1 MGNKSI
7 QKFFADQN
15 SVIDLSS
22 LGNAKGAKVSL
33 SGPDMNITTPRGSVI
48 IVNGALYSSIKGNNL
63 AVKFKDKTITGA
75 KILGSVDLKD
85 IQLERIDSSLVD
97 SAQVEKKGNGKRR
110 NKKEEEELKKQL
122 DDAEN
127 AKKEADKAKEE
138 AEKAK
143 EAAEKALNEAFEVQ
157 NSSKQIEEML
167 QNFLADN
174 VAKDNLAQ
182 QSDASQQ
189 NTQAKA
195 TQASKQND
203 AEKVL
208 PQPINKNTSTGKSNS
223 SKNEENKLDAESVKE
238 PLKVTLALAAESNS
252 GSKDDSIT
260 NFTKPQFVGSTA
272 PNATVIIKINGIAVG
287 QAVADS
293 LGNFTFTAPETLTDG
308 TYNLEAEA
316 KTADGSGSAKL
327 VITIDSVT
335 DKPTFELSPESS
347 VSGHKGLTPTLTP
360 SIVGTAEENAKV
372 DIYVDNKLVASV
384 DVDKDGNWSYEFKDN
399 ELSEGENSIKV
410 VAVDKAGNKNETTD
424 SIITDTIA
432 PEKPTIELDDSSD
445 SGIKNDNITNSTL
458 PTFIGV
464 AEPGSTVSIYLG
476 LKHLG
481 EVIVAKDGTWSYT
494 LTTPLKDGEYNI
506 TATATD
512 IAGHTS
518 ATANLPFTIDTRISY
533 FSAEIETT
541 NDSGI
546 VGDNV
551 TNNTRPTFTGKTEP
565 NAIISVINSET
576 GEEVIFKAN
585 DKGEWTFNF
594 TSDSVEGINNLTFTV
609 EDVAGNKK
617 DFSFSYVIDTIAP
630 VPPTVSLEDY
640 VVLPNGIILSGNDL
654 PALVGTA
661 EPKSTI
667 LLMRDGKL
675 YDSIEVDSNGT
686 WNYQFSNKFLQ
697 GAYDIEIISQ
707 DAAGNK
713 SSTVK
718 YSFTIQTE
726 VVPPK
731 AELDASD
738 DSGAKG
744 DWITNKH
751 NALTLL
757 GTADRFATVNILIDG
772 KTIGVTTA
780 DADGNWNFD
789 ISRNLSDNVYK
800 ITVES
805 IDPLGRT
812 SSVDYQLTIDS
823 FTPIPTVMLHDSAD
837 SGVKGD
843 MITKINTPLFTGMA
857 EANAKVSI
865 YVDGVLSGEAI
876 AGDDGVWNFQFTT
889 ALSDGSHDVTVKVED
904 IAGNTASSSA
914 YNFQIVTQTQK
925 PTIELVNDTGV
936 DNTDHIINEKN
947 PALTGTAAPYST
959 VKLYIDGALIAE
971 VRTNKDGRWEYTL
984 KADQGL
990 VDGDHRITASVEDIA
1005 GNIAHSDPFLISV
1018 DTAISIPIV
1027 SLSPDSDS
1035 GISDDNLTNIVKP
1048 TLHLK
1053 DIDPDIISVQVW
1065 DAMSDTQIGVATQQP
1080 DGSWAYT
1087 FTSDLTEGL
1096 HQVYVKVEDIAGN
1109 KANSAIFDF
1118 TIDTTVS
1125 TPVISLLSKDDTGVT
1140 GDNLTNIN
1148 KPGFAISGVDADAHR
1163 VVVQVMHNGVSEEI
1177 ELSHL
1182 NGSWLFIPGN
1192 TWADGSYTL
1201 TVKVE
1206 DKAGNTNYS
1215 APLTVVIDTQ
1225 IAIDG
1230 VELVNDS
1237 GVKGDNMTND
1247 DRPHFRVTVP
1257 TDVNEVRLSI
1267 DGGNSWVQATPG
1279 VAGSWEYI
1287 WPTDLADGQYTLT
1300 VEATDKAGNT
1310 VTKTIDFAVDT
1321 TLSVPVIVLDSADD
1335 TGIQGDNMTNSTQP
1349 TFALQHID
1357 DDAVR
1362 VTVSVEH
1369 GGVTTTF
1376 DATKGTGGWTFTP
1389 PTSWAD
1395 GDYTLSVSVED
1406 KAGNTSHSA
1415 SLTVTVDTQIAI
1427 NNIELVNDSGIPD
1440 DNLTNNVRPHFQ
1452 VTVPTDVNVV
1462 RLSIDGGKTWFNATQ
1477 SATPGVWDYIWPDDV
1492 ADGGYTLTVEATD
1505 EAGNKATQTLD
1516 FTIDTTL
1523 SVPTLSL
1530 DSADDSGIAGDNI
1543 TNVKTP
1549 GFTLNNIDTDVSR
1562 VIVEVMHNGIKQEV
1576 PLVQTGGQWRFAPT
1590 SDWADGDYILT
1601 VKVEDRAG
1609 NVKQSAPLTV
1619 TVDTHIAIDRIELV
1633 NDSGIPGDNL
1643 TNEARPH
1650 FQVTVPADVNGVR
1663 LSIDGGKTWFDATQS
1678 ATSGVWDY
1686 TWLTNVANGPHTL
1699 MVEASDKA
1707 GNKTTQKLDFTIDTI
1722 LSEPTIT
1729 LDSADDS
1736 AAGDNITNVKMP
1748 GFTLGNIDADVTKV
1762 VVTVAHDG
1770 KNQQIELIKNG
1781 GVWRFTPG
1789 AAWTDGDYTLTVK
1802 VEDKAG
1808 NTNYSAPLTVTIDTQ
1823 TSIDRIELLNDT
1835 GIVGDN
1841 LTNEARPQFHITV
1854 PTDVNSVQLSLDG
1867 GINWVNATLT
1877 SDGVWEYIWPTDLVE
1892 NTYTLTV
1899 KATDVAGNTATET
1912 LNFII
1917 DTTLST
1923 PTITLDSAD
1932 DSGTANDNK
1941 TNVKTPGFII
1951 GGIDSD
1957 VTQVVVQVMRD
1968 GHSEEVELTQTNGQW
1983 RFVPGSAWTDGDYT
1997 LTVTVKDEAGNIRH
2011 SAPLTVTIDTQI
2023 TIDHIEL
2030 VNDSGIPDDNLT
2042 NNVRPHFQVTVPTDV
2057 NVVRLS
2063 IDGGK
2068 TWFNAT
2074 QSATP
2079 GVWDYTW
2086 LADVG
2091 EGKHTLT
2098 VEATDK
2104 AGNKTTQQLD
2114 FIIDTLLSEPTIVLD
2129 NTDDSGTKGDH
2140 LTNVNK
2146 PTFLLGNIDADARY
2160 VTVEVQHGGTKEVLT
2175 ATKDATGNWS
2185 VTPTGTWADGDY
2197 TLTVRVEDEAGNEKH
2212 SASLTVTV
2220 DTQITIDVIELVN
2233 DNGIPGDNMTND
2245 AHPQFRVTVPGDVN
2259 EVSLSIDGG
2268 VTWVKATQSATPGVW
2283 NYTWPGTVPDGDYT
2297 LNVKATDN
2305 AGNTV
2310 TETLHFTIDTT
2321 LSTPVIVLDS
2331 ADDSGV
2337 HGDNMTNHTQPTF
2350 ALQHIDDDAVRV
2362 TVSVEHGGVT
2372 TTFDA
2377 TKDAGG
2383 WTFTPT
2389 GAWADGDYTLSV
2401 SVEDKAGN
2409 TSHSASLTVTVDTQI
2424 AINNIELVN
2433 DSGIPDDNL
2442 TNNVRPHF
2450 QVTVPT
2456 DVNVVR
2462 LSIDGGK
2469 TWFNATQSAT
2479 PGVWDYIWPDDVA
2492 DGGYTLTVE
2501 ATDEAGNKATQTLDF
2516 TIDTTLSVPTLSLDS
2531 ADDSGIAGDNIT
2543 NVKTPGFTL
2552 NNIDTDVSRVI
2563 VEVMH
2568 NGIKQEVPLV
2578 QTGGQWRFAP
2588 TSDWADGDYILT
2600 VKVED
2605 RAGNVKQS
2613 APLTVTVDTH
2623 IAIDRIELV
2632 NDSGIPGDN
2641 LTNEA
2646 RPHFQVTVPADVNGV
2661 RLSIDGGKTWFDAT
2675 QSATSGVWD
2684 YTWLTN
2690 VANGPHTLMV
2700 EASDKAGNK
2709 TTQKLDFTIDTIL
2722 SEPTITLDSADDSA
2736 AGDNITNVKMPGF
2749 TLGNID
2755 ADVTKVV
2762 VTVAH
2767 DGKNQQ
2773 IELIKNG
2780 GVWRF
2785 TPGAAW
2791 TDGDYTLTVKVEDK
2805 AGNTNYSAPLTVT
2818 IDTQTSIDRI
2828 ELLNDTGIVGD
2839 NLTNEARPQFHIT
2852 VPTDVNSV
2860 QLSLDGGINW
2870 VNATL
2875 TSDGVWEYIWP
2886 TDLVENT
2893 YTLTV
2898 KATDVAGNTATET
2911 LNFIIDTTLSTPTI
2925 TLDSADDSGT
2935 ANDNKTNVK
2944 TPGFIIGGIDS
2955 DVTQVV
2961 VQVMRD
2967 GHSEEVEL
2975 TQTNGQWR
2983 FVPGSAWTDGD
2994 YTLTVTVKDEAG
3006 NIRHSAPLTVT
3017 IDTQIT
3023 IDHIELVNDSGI
3035 PDDNLT
3041 NNVRPHFQVTVPT
3054 DVNVVRLSIDGG
3066 KTWFNATQSATPGVW
3081 DYTWLADVGEGKHTL
3096 TVEATDK
3103 AGNKTTQQ
3111 LDFIIDTLLSEPT
3124 IVLDNTDD
3132 SGTKGDNLT
3141 NVNKPTFLL
3150 GNIDADARYVT
3161 VEVQHGGTK
3170 EVLTATKGATGIWS
3184 VTPTGT
3190 WADGDYTLTVRVEDD
3205 AGNVKYSAP
3214 LTVTVD
3220 TQITIDVIELV
3231 NDNGIP
3237 GDNLTNDVRPHFR
3250 VTVPGD
3256 VNEVR
3261 LSIDGGNTWV
3271 RATQGTAGIWDYTW
3285 PKDVTDG
3292 LHTLTVEA
3300 TDKAGNKTTQ
3310 TLDFTID
3317 TRLSTPTIAMDSRDD
3332 TGAIGDHIT
3341 SVKRPGFTIGNIDA
3355 DAHSVILRITQ
3366 GGNSQ
3371 EVTLTQVGGQWRFT
3385 PDADWADGSYTLTVE
3400 VTDNAGNV
3408 RQSTPLVVTVDTQTS
3423 ITDITLVNDHGVP
3436 DDNLTNSTRPQFEI
3450 TVPADVNSVQ
3460 LSIDGGANWVSATQ
3474 GIEGVWGY
3482 TWPTDMGDGKHTLT
3496 VMVTD
3501 RAGNTATQT
3510 LEFFIDTRLSTP
3522 TIALDS
3528 TDDTGT
3534 PGDDMTN
3541 RTRPTFILQNIDS
3554 DVINVTVS
3562 VTHNGTTTSFTAT
3575 QGAGGWS
3582 FTPPAPWGDGD
3593 YTLTVTVEDRAGNTR
3608 PSTPLTV
3615 TVDTQI
3621 AIDRIELVNDS
3632 GVPGDNVTKHVR
3644 PQFQISVPDDVEKVL
3659 LSIDG
3664 GTTWVTAI
3672 KSSTAGIWDYT
3683 WPTDMP
3689 EGQHTLTVEV
3699 TDGAGN
3705 KMTETLNFTIDITLL
3720 TPTIELAP
3728 DQDTGQNKNDNL
3740 TSVTQPV
3747 FVLGSIDKD
3756 VRHVELSIEHNGTFK
3771 TVVLTESADGWR
3783 YRPDSALA
3791 DGSYTFTVTVTDV
3804 AGNQQTSAPL
3814 KVTIDGTLTT
3824 PVIEL
3829 AAGEDSGTVGDR
3841 LTNHDRPV
3849 FDIHQVDSDVT
3860 RVMVKVTYN
3869 GKTHEEAAVF
3879 TNGQWRFTPSASW
3892 ADGSYQLAVVVED
3905 LAGNV
3910 KESAPFEVRIDTT
3923 TTINNIVLL
3932 NDTGVQ
3938 NDQLTNVA
3946 KPSFRID
3953 VPGDVVQVRVTL
3965 DGGANWNVIRKNA
3978 DGQWI
3983 FDSPNTLVDGTYTLR
3998 VEATDEAGNIANK
4011 DLVFN
4016 IDTNIQVP
4024 TIALDAGQDTG
4035 ANTADNITNIS
4046 RPTFTI
4052 GNVDP
4057 DVIKVVVT
4065 IDGHDYNATKVGAGW
4080 QFTPGNAIPDGSYNI
4095 TVTVEDKAGNTATSK
4110 PLPVV
4115 IDTTAEI
4122 ESVTLV
4128 TDSGDSDVDNIT
4140 KVDKPQFSIVTADD
4154 ITHVRVKIDNAA
4166 NWIELTKGGDGRW
4179 IFNVGSALP
4188 DGQHTLLVDV
4198 TDIAG
4203 NVAQETLQFTID
4215 TTLREPTIVLDPT
4228 HDTGDDTNDNLTR
4241 INKPVFIIGN
4251 VDNDV
4256 SHIVVHIDGRDY
4268 TIENTGGN
4276 LTFTPDQPLSDGQ
4289 HTISVT
4295 VTDIAGNTKTSAE
4308 LRIEIDTQVQI
4319 DSVTLTTDSGV
4330 NDHDNVTNATRPS
4343 FEIATP
4349 DDVTSVLVSFDGVNW
4364 TPISK
4369 NAAGQWEFTAG
4380 SALPDGHYTL
4390 HVQATDRAGNTANST
4405 LGFTVD
4411 TQIDGLSVVML
4422 DDAGKDSTDGITNI
4436 TSPRF
4441 EISAREPLQSVTVI
4455 LNGKS
4460 STLTQGAGNK
4470 WLFTPDT
4477 PLVDGTYKIEIVAE
4491 DIAGNKISKEVS
4503 FTIDTIVS
4511 DPSIDL
4517 LDADDTGESAV
4528 DNITSVTTPRF
4539 VIGNVPA
4546 DIDTVVIRIN
4556 GVSYSVTANGN
4567 NLWEF
4572 QVPVALNDGVY
4583 EAVVVFRDIAGNTSE
4598 TKLPFTIDTT
4608 TSVSVRMEPASDTGN
4623 SNSDNLTNKQNPKF
4637 EGTAEPNAKLV
4648 ITIVDDKSG
4657 REVLKQTITVGAD
4670 GNWSVTPNILPDG
4683 MYTINVVATDVAG
4696 NTAQT
4701 QERFTIDTVT
4711 IDPTIRLSDP
4721 SIDDQHEATSLR
4733 PEFKGFAEAFSTI
4746 MIQWDGKVVGSANAN
4761 ANGEWSW
4768 TPPSVLAPGS
4778 YVVSIVAKDKA
4789 GNESSQV
4796 DFPVV
4801 IPVIDVTPPTIK
4813 LSEESDSGA
4822 LGDFTTNNKTPT
4834 LIGST
4839 LPNTIVSIY
4848 VDGVKVGEATADTAG
4863 RYTFQLSEM
4872 KDGHY
4877 VVQVGIVNPRDNSE
4891 LRSTAVDVTIDTEVA
4906 ELVWNI
4912 SGMHEGGYINTV
4924 TPEIGG
4930 TSEPN
4935 SKITIFVNGVEK
4947 AIAYTTGAGHWGV
4960 VLPALGN
4967 DGNYELTFKVEDV
4980 AGNIRE
4986 FGPQNVIL
4994 DTVISP
5000 LTVVLREADD
5010 SGKVGDW
5017 ITNKSHVTIDG
5028 TAEAGS
5034 TLTIRNPQGVVIAT
5048 LVVGNDGRWSA
5059 ELDLREGSNAF
5070 VVVSED
5076 KAGNSQQKEILIEH
5090 DTQIEISDIS
5100 LSRDTNSGDKY
5111 DLITNNK
5118 SPVLVAMTDPGATVQ
5133 VYINGVLQ
5141 GTVEASSSG
5150 NISYTMPA
5158 NSADGEYQVQFVATD
5173 TAGNRVESA
5182 ITTVTID
5189 SQIAVFD
5196 IDEDSLPALS
5206 NNRALSVS
5214 GVGEAGS
5221 QVSIFVDGK
5230 LVNVVM
5236 VEADG
5241 TWRAPIL
5248 LQDDGTFN
5256 IHFSITDVAGNTEVS
5271 KDYSV
5276 DVDSSTDFPTLNL
5289 EDASNSG
5296 SLDDLITNHNKPVL
5310 VGTAEAGATI
5320 HIYVDEKIVAN
5331 VLVLEDG
5338 TWSYQF
5344 DNALKD
5350 GEYSIRV
5357 VAEDPAGNTAESPRL
5372 LVTIDTSTFIDNPAM
5387 VAGSDNGIFSN
5398 DSITSQTRPTFSIFG
5413 EMNQSVQ
5420 IFIDGVLVDTI
5431 TVTDRNQVYR
5441 PESPLGD
5448 GSHSI
5453 YYVITDKAGNTATSK
5468 TLNFTIDTFNTT
5480 PVAIDSIG
5488 GQTLAEMTGSDGKIY
5503 ITDTTRN
5510 LLFSG
5515 SAEPNSKIE
5524 IIINGLNVGEV
5535 WVNEKGHWQMPVN
5548 PLYFTE
5554 GQLDITVK
5562 STDRAGNV
5570 NQEKY
5575 SIWVDTHIKVF
5586 TSELDDNKSS
5596 SKTEWWSNS
5605 DLITMRGTGEI
5616 GATVSLIVAGVTLA
5630 TAVVAATGRWEL
5642 STDKLPEGT
5651 YDISLVIEDSA
5662 GNRWEDVREIFIDRT
5677 PPNAPVVTYSD
5688 IVNDLI
5694 IMQGTAEAK
5703 SQLIITD
5710 SEGNTYTLTVPDN
5723 GKWSMAI
5730 PYPSEGKFTITSVD
5744 AIGNRSDDVPLD
5756 IMKEVP
5762 VISLSPD
5769 SDSGT
5774 VGDNITRDKQPT
5786 FIIGNLE
5793 SDVVVVQVDI
5803 NGTVYN
5809 AEKNAD
5815 GVWFFTPGTP
5825 LADGSYTISVIAS
5838 DAAGNQKNSL
5848 PITVTIDSTLTVPEI
5863 ALAAGED
5870 NGASD
5875 SDNVTNHTQPKFTLQ
5890 HIDADVTG
5898 VTVNVTHNGVT
5909 DIYQATQGADGWTF
5923 TPPAAWN
5930 DGNYTLS
5937 VTVVDRAGNSQQ
5949 SASLAVTV
5957 DSTVT
5962 VTADSQH
5969 DDASDDATATAVTPP
5984 ESETVNAESATHLR
5998 TEPSAAEESV
6008 VKVTAYSITLLN
6020 ADSGDEIDRSISQTP
6035 SFEISVPE
6043 NIVNVS
6049 IMFEGEEFTLPI
6061 TNQKAIFEVP
6071 LSLEDGE
6078 YTMDVKFIDKDNDF
6092 LIKEKTFSVDHS
6104 SADIVNAMN
6113 VRGKTEDDIND
6124 SPSTS
6129 SVGHNNNGAIDVFAV
6144 NEVTL
6149 PVDNQEEHA

>member
-33 SGPDMNITTPRGSVI
+33 SGPDMNITTPHGSVI

-97 SAQVEKKGNGKRR
+97 SAQVEKKGDGKRR

-122 DDAEN
+122 DEAEN

-445 SGIKNDNITNSTL
+445 SGIKNDSITNSTL

-541 NDSGI
+541 DDSGI

-594 TSDSVEGINNLTFTV
+594 TSDSVEGVNNLTFTV

-617 DFSFSYVIDTIAP
+617 DFSFSYVIDTVAP
-630 VPPTVSLEDY
+630 VPPTVSLEDF

-1065 DAMSDTQIGVATQQP
+1065 DAASDTQIGVATQQP

-1109 KANSAIFDF
+1109 KANSAVFDF

-1182 NGSWLFIPGN
+1182 NGSWLFTPGN

-1321 TLSVPVIVLDSADD
+1321 TLSVPVIVLNSADD
-1335 TGIQGDNMTNSTQP
+1335 TGVQGDNMTNSTQP

-1376 DATKGTGGWTFTP
+1376 DATKGVGGWSFTP
-1389 PTSWAD
+1389 TGAWAD

-1440 DNLTNNVRPHFQ
+1440 DNLTNNVRPQFQ
-1452 VTVPTDVNVV
+1452 VKVPTDVN
-1462 RLSIDGGKTWFNATQ
+1462 
-1477 SATPGVWDYIWPDDV
+1477 
-1492 ADGGYTLTVEATD
+1492 E
-1505 EAGNKATQTLD
+1505 
-1516 FTIDTTL
+1516 
-1523 SVPTLSL
+1523 
-1530 DSADDSGIAGDNI
+1530 
-1543 TNVKTP
+1543 
-1549 GFTLNNIDTDVSR
+1549 
-1562 VIVEVMHNGIKQEV
+1562 
-1576 PLVQTGGQWRFAPT
+1576 
-1590 SDWADGDYILT
+1590 
-1601 VKVEDRAG
+1601 
-1609 NVKQSAPLTV
+1609 
-1619 TVDTHIAIDRIELV
+1619 
-1633 NDSGIPGDNL
+1633 
-1643 TNEARPH
+1643 
-1650 FQVTVPADVNGVR
+1650 
-1663 LSIDGGKTWFDATQS
+1663 
-1678 ATSGVWDY
+1678 
-1686 TWLTNVANGPHTL
+1686 
-1699 MVEASDKA
+1699 
-1707 GNKTTQKLDFTIDTI
+1707 
-1722 LSEPTIT
+1722 
-1729 LDSADDS
+1729 
-1736 AAGDNITNVKMP
+1736 
-1748 GFTLGNIDADVTKV
+1748 
-1762 VVTVAHDG
+1762 
-1770 KNQQIELIKNG
+1770 
-1781 GVWRFTPG
+1781 
-1789 AAWTDGDYTLTVK
+1789 
-1802 VEDKAG
+1802 
-1808 NTNYSAPLTVTIDTQ
+1808 
-1823 TSIDRIELLNDT
+1823 
-1835 GIVGDN
+1835 
-1841 LTNEARPQFHITV
+1841 
-1854 PTDVNSVQLSLDG
+1854 
-1867 GINWVNATLT
+1867 
-1877 SDGVWEYIWPTDLVE
+1877 
-1892 NTYTLTV
+1892 
-1899 KATDVAGNTATET
+1899 
-1912 LNFII
+1912 
-1917 DTTLST
+1917 
-1923 PTITLDSAD
+1923 
-1932 DSGTANDNK
+1932 
-1941 TNVKTPGFII
+1941 
-1951 GGIDSD
+1951 
-1957 VTQVVVQVMRD
+1957 
-1968 GHSEEVELTQTNGQW
+1968 
-1983 RFVPGSAWTDGDYT
+1983 
-1997 LTVTVKDEAGNIRH
+1997 
-2011 SAPLTVTIDTQI
+2011 
-2023 TIDHIEL
+2023 
-2030 VNDSGIPDDNLT
+2030 
-2042 NNVRPHFQVTVPTDV
+2042 
-2057 NVVRLS
+2057 VRLS

-2104 AGNKTTQQLD
+2104 AGNQTTQKLD

-2129 NTDDSGTKGDH
+2129 NTDDSGIKGDN
-2140 LTNVNK
+2140 LTNANK

-2197 TLTVRVEDEAGNEKH
+2197 TLTVRVEDEAGN
-2212 SASLTVTV
+2212 
-2220 DTQITIDVIELVN
+2220 
-2233 DNGIPGDNMTND
+2233 
-2245 AHPQFRVTVPGDVN
+2245 
-2259 EVSLSIDGG
+2259 
-2268 VTWVKATQSATPGVW
+2268 
-2283 NYTWPGTVPDGDYT
+2283 
-2297 LNVKATDN
+2297 
-2305 AGNTV
+2305 
-2310 TETLHFTIDTT
+2310 
-2321 LSTPVIVLDS
+2321 
-2331 ADDSGV
+2331 
-2337 HGDNMTNHTQPTF
+2337 
-2350 ALQHIDDDAVRV
+2350 
-2362 TVSVEHGGVT
+2362 
-2372 TTFDA
+2372 
-2377 TKDAGG
+2377 
-2383 WTFTPT
+2383 
-2389 GAWADGDYTLSV
+2389 
-2401 SVEDKAGN
+2401 
-2409 TSHSASLTVTVDTQI
+2409 
-2424 AINNIELVN
+2424 
-2433 DSGIPDDNL
+2433 
-2442 TNNVRPHF
+2442 
-2450 QVTVPT
+2450 
-2456 DVNVVR
+2456 
-2462 LSIDGGK
+2462 
-2469 TWFNATQSAT
+2469 
-2479 PGVWDYIWPDDVA
+2479 
-2492 DGGYTLTVE
+2492 
-2501 ATDEAGNKATQTLDF
+2501 
-2516 TIDTTLSVPTLSLDS
+2516 
-2531 ADDSGIAGDNIT
+2531 
-2543 NVKTPGFTL
+2543 
-2552 NNIDTDVSRVI
+2552 
-2563 VEVMH
+2563 
-2568 NGIKQEVPLV
+2568 
-2578 QTGGQWRFAP
+2578 
-2588 TSDWADGDYILT
+2588 
-2600 VKVED
+2600 
-2605 RAGNVKQS
+2605 
-2613 APLTVTVDTH
+2613 
-2623 IAIDRIELV
+2623 
-2632 NDSGIPGDN
+2632 
-2641 LTNEA
+2641 
-2646 RPHFQVTVPADVNGV
+2646 
-2661 RLSIDGGKTWFDAT
+2661 
-2675 QSATSGVWD
+2675 
-2684 YTWLTN
+2684 
-2690 VANGPHTLMV
+2690 
-2700 EASDKAGNK
+2700 
-2709 TTQKLDFTIDTIL
+2709 
-2722 SEPTITLDSADDSA
+2722 
-2736 AGDNITNVKMPGF
+2736 
-2749 TLGNID
+2749 
-2755 ADVTKVV
+2755 
-2762 VTVAH
+2762 
-2767 DGKNQQ
+2767 
-2773 IELIKNG
+2773 
-2780 GVWRF
+2780 
-2785 TPGAAW
+2785 
-2791 TDGDYTLTVKVEDK
+2791 
-2805 AGNTNYSAPLTVT
+2805 
-2818 IDTQTSIDRI
+2818 
-2828 ELLNDTGIVGD
+2828 
-2839 NLTNEARPQFHIT
+2839 
-2852 VPTDVNSV
+2852 
-2860 QLSLDGGINW
+2860 
-2870 VNATL
+2870 
-2875 TSDGVWEYIWP
+2875 
-2886 TDLVENT
+2886 
-2893 YTLTV
+2893 
-2898 KATDVAGNTATET
+2898 
-2911 LNFIIDTTLSTPTI
+2911 
-2925 TLDSADDSGT
+2925 
-2935 ANDNKTNVK
+2935 
-2944 TPGFIIGGIDS
+2944 
-2955 DVTQVV
+2955 
-2961 VQVMRD
+2961 
-2967 GHSEEVEL
+2967 
-2975 TQTNGQWR
+2975 
-2983 FVPGSAWTDGD
+2983 
-2994 YTLTVTVKDEAG
+2994 
-3006 NIRHSAPLTVT
+3006 
-3017 IDTQIT
+3017 
-3023 IDHIELVNDSGI
+3023 
-3035 PDDNLT
+3035 
-3041 NNVRPHFQVTVPT
+3041 
-3054 DVNVVRLSIDGG
+3054 
-3066 KTWFNATQSATPGVW
+3066 
-3081 DYTWLADVGEGKHTL
+3081 
-3096 TVEATDK
+3096 
-3103 AGNKTTQQ
+3103 
-3111 LDFIIDTLLSEPT
+3111 
-3124 IVLDNTDD
+3124 
-3132 SGTKGDNLT
+3132 
-3141 NVNKPTFLL
+3141 
-3150 GNIDADARYVT
+3150 
-3161 VEVQHGGTK
+3161 
-3170 EVLTATKGATGIWS
+3170 
-3184 VTPTGT
+3184 
-3190 WADGDYTLTVRVEDD
+3190 
-3205 AGNVKYSAP
+3205 VKYSAP

-3220 TQITIDVIELV
+3220 TQITIDAIELV

-3317 TRLSTPTIAMDSRDD
+3317 TRLSTPTITMDSRDD

-3341 SVKRPGFTIGNIDA
+3341 SVKRPGFTIGNIDS
-3355 DAHSVILRITQ
+3355 DAQSVILRITQ

-3408 RQSTPLVVTVDTQTS
+3408 RQSTPLIVTVDTQTS

-3460 LSIDGGANWVSATQ
+3460 LSIDGGANWVSAAQ

-3621 AIDRIELVNDS
+3621 AIDHIELVNDS
-3632 GVPGDNVTKHVR
+3632 GVPGDNITKHVR

-3689 EGQHTLTVEV
+3689 EGQHTLIVEV

-3705 KMTETLNFTIDITLL
+3705 KMTGTLDFTIDITLL

-3849 FDIHQVDSDVT
+3849 FDIRQVDSDVT

-3910 KESAPFEVRIDTT
+3910 KESAPLEVRIDTT

-3953 VPGDVVQVRVTL
+3953 VPGDVIQVRVTL

-4188 DGQHTLLVDV
+4188 DGKHTLLVDV

-4308 LRIEIDTQVQI
+4308 LQIEIDTQVQI
-4319 DSVTLTTDSGV
+4319 DSVTLTTDSGI

-4528 DNITSVTTPRF
+4528 DNITSVTKPRF

-4556 GVSYSVTANGN
+4556 GVSYPVTANGN

-4608 TSVSVRMEPASDTGN
+4608 TSVSVRMEPASDTGS

-4657 REVLKQTITVGAD
+4657 REVLKHTITVGAD

-4721 SIDDQHEATSLR
+4721 SIDDQYEATSLR
-4733 PEFKGFAEAFSTI
+4733 PEFKGLAEAFSTI

-4834 LIGST
+4834 LVGNT
-4839 LPNTIVSIY
+4839 LPNAIVSIY

-4967 DGNYELTFKVEDV
+4967 DGNYVLTFKVEDV

-5076 KAGNSQQKEILIEH
+5076 KAGNSQQKDILIEH

-5296 SLDDLITNHNKPVL
+5296 SLDDLITSHNKPVL

-5372 LVTIDTSTFIDNPAM
+5372 LVTIDTSTFIDNPVM
-5387 VAGSDNGIFSN
+5387 MAGSDNGIFSN
-5398 DSITSQTRPTFSIFG
+5398 DRITSQTRPAFSIYG

-5535 WVNEKGHWQMPVN
+5535 WVNDKGHWQMPVN

-5575 SIWVDTHIKVF
+5575 SIWVDTHIQVF

-5596 SKTEWWSNS
+5596 SKTDWWSNS
-5605 DLITMRGTGEI
+5605 STITMRGMGEI

-5630 TAVVAATGRWEL
+5630 TAVVAANGQWEL
-5642 STDKLPEGT
+5642 STDQLPEGK
-5651 YDISLVIEDSA
+5651 YDITLSIEDNA
-5662 GNRWEDVREIFIDRT
+5662 GNRKEEVHEIFIDRT

-5710 SEGNTYTLTVPDN
+5710 SNGNTYTLTVPDN

-5756 IMKEVP
+5756 IMKETP

-5774 VGDNITRDKQPT
+5774 VGDNITRDNQPT

-5863 ALAAGED
+5863 ALAAGEG

-5875 SDNVTNHTQPKFTLQ
+5875 SDNVTNHNHTQPKFTLQ

-5930 DGNYTLS
+5930 DGTYTLS
-5937 VTVVDRAGNSQQ
+5937 VTVVDRAGNSLQ
-5949 SASLAVTV
+5949 SASLEVTV

-5969 DDASDDATATAVTPP
+5969 DDASDDATPTAVTPP

-5998 TEPSAAEESV
+5998 TVPSAAEESV
-6008 VKVTAYSITLLN
+6008 VKETAYSITLLN

-6049 IMFEGEEFTLPI
+6049 VMFEGEEFTLPI

-6078 YTMDVKFIDKDNDF
+6078 YTMDVKFLDKDDDF

-6113 VRGKTEDDIND
+6113 ARGKTEDDIND

-6129 SVGHNNNGAIDVFAV
+6129 SVGHNNNGAIEVFAV

>member
-1477 SATPGVWDYIWPDDV
+1477 SATPGVWDY
-1492 ADGGYTLTVEATD
+1492 
-1505 EAGNKATQTLD
+1505 
-1516 FTIDTTL
+1516 
-1523 SVPTLSL
+1523 
-1530 DSADDSGIAGDNI
+1530 
-1543 TNVKTP
+1543 
-1549 GFTLNNIDTDVSR
+1549 
-1562 VIVEVMHNGIKQEV
+1562 
-1576 PLVQTGGQWRFAPT
+1576 
-1590 SDWADGDYILT
+1590 
-1601 VKVEDRAG
+1601 
-1609 NVKQSAPLTV
+1609 
-1619 TVDTHIAIDRIELV
+1619 
-1633 NDSGIPGDNL
+1633 
-1643 TNEARPH
+1643 
-1650 FQVTVPADVNGVR
+1650 
-1663 LSIDGGKTWFDATQS
+1663 
-1678 ATSGVWDY
+1678 
-1686 TWLTNVANGPHTL
+1686 
-1699 MVEASDKA
+1699 
-1707 GNKTTQKLDFTIDTI
+1707 
-1722 LSEPTIT
+1722 
-1729 LDSADDS
+1729 
-1736 AAGDNITNVKMP
+1736 
-1748 GFTLGNIDADVTKV
+1748 
-1762 VVTVAHDG
+1762 
-1770 KNQQIELIKNG
+1770 
-1781 GVWRFTPG
+1781 
-1789 AAWTDGDYTLTVK
+1789 
-1802 VEDKAG
+1802 
-1808 NTNYSAPLTVTIDTQ
+1808 
-1823 TSIDRIELLNDT
+1823 
-1835 GIVGDN
+1835 
-1841 LTNEARPQFHITV
+1841 
-1854 PTDVNSVQLSLDG
+1854 
-1867 GINWVNATLT
+1867 
-1877 SDGVWEYIWPTDLVE
+1877 
-1892 NTYTLTV
+1892 
-1899 KATDVAGNTATET
+1899 
-1912 LNFII
+1912 
-1917 DTTLST
+1917 
-1923 PTITLDSAD
+1923 
-1932 DSGTANDNK
+1932 
-1941 TNVKTPGFII
+1941 
-1951 GGIDSD
+1951 
-1957 VTQVVVQVMRD
+1957 
-1968 GHSEEVELTQTNGQW
+1968 
-1983 RFVPGSAWTDGDYT
+1983 
-1997 LTVTVKDEAGNIRH
+1997 
-2011 SAPLTVTIDTQI
+2011 
-2023 TIDHIEL
+2023 
-2030 VNDSGIPDDNLT
+2030 
-2042 NNVRPHFQVTVPTDV
+2042 
-2057 NVVRLS
+2057 
-2063 IDGGK
+2063 
-2068 TWFNAT
+2068 
-2074 QSATP
+2074 
-2079 GVWDYTW
+2079 
-2086 LADVG
+2086 
-2091 EGKHTLT
+2091 
-2098 VEATDK
+2098 
-2104 AGNKTTQQLD
+2104 
-2114 FIIDTLLSEPTIVLD
+2114 
-2129 NTDDSGTKGDH
+2129 
-2140 LTNVNK
+2140 
-2146 PTFLLGNIDADARY
+2146 
-2160 VTVEVQHGGTKEVLT
+2160 
-2175 ATKDATGNWS
+2175 
-2185 VTPTGTWADGDY
+2185 
-2197 TLTVRVEDEAGNEKH
+2197 
-2212 SASLTVTV
+2212 
-2220 DTQITIDVIELVN
+2220 
-2233 DNGIPGDNMTND
+2233 
-2245 AHPQFRVTVPGDVN
+2245 
-2259 EVSLSIDGG
+2259 
-2268 VTWVKATQSATPGVW
+2268 
-2283 NYTWPGTVPDGDYT
+2283 
-2297 LNVKATDN
+2297 
-2305 AGNTV
+2305 
-2310 TETLHFTIDTT
+2310 
-2321 LSTPVIVLDS
+2321 
-2331 ADDSGV
+2331 
-2337 HGDNMTNHTQPTF
+2337 
-2350 ALQHIDDDAVRV
+2350 
-2362 TVSVEHGGVT
+2362 
-2372 TTFDA
+2372 
-2377 TKDAGG
+2377 
-2383 WTFTPT
+2383 
-2389 GAWADGDYTLSV
+2389 
-2401 SVEDKAGN
+2401 
-2409 TSHSASLTVTVDTQI
+2409 
-2424 AINNIELVN
+2424 
-2433 DSGIPDDNL
+2433 
-2442 TNNVRPHF
+2442 
-2450 QVTVPT
+2450 
-2456 DVNVVR
+2456 
-2462 LSIDGGK
+2462 
-2469 TWFNATQSAT
+2469 
-2479 PGVWDYIWPDDVA
+2479 
-2492 DGGYTLTVE
+2492 
-2501 ATDEAGNKATQTLDF
+2501 
-2516 TIDTTLSVPTLSLDS
+2516 
-2531 ADDSGIAGDNIT
+2531 
-2543 NVKTPGFTL
+2543 
-2552 NNIDTDVSRVI
+2552 
-2563 VEVMH
+2563 
-2568 NGIKQEVPLV
+2568 
-2578 QTGGQWRFAP
+2578 
-2588 TSDWADGDYILT
+2588 
-2600 VKVED
+2600 
-2605 RAGNVKQS
+2605 
-2613 APLTVTVDTH
+2613 
-2623 IAIDRIELV
+2623 
-2632 NDSGIPGDN
+2632 
-2641 LTNEA
+2641 
-2646 RPHFQVTVPADVNGV
+2646 
-2661 RLSIDGGKTWFDAT
+2661 
-2675 QSATSGVWD
+2675 
-2684 YTWLTN
+2684 
-2690 VANGPHTLMV
+2690 
-2700 EASDKAGNK
+2700 
-2709 TTQKLDFTIDTIL
+2709 
-2722 SEPTITLDSADDSA
+2722 
-2736 AGDNITNVKMPGF
+2736 
-2749 TLGNID
+2749 
-2755 ADVTKVV
+2755 
-2762 VTVAH
+2762 
-2767 DGKNQQ
+2767 
-2773 IELIKNG
+2773 
-2780 GVWRF
+2780 
-2785 TPGAAW
+2785 
-2791 TDGDYTLTVKVEDK
+2791 
-2805 AGNTNYSAPLTVT
+2805 
-2818 IDTQTSIDRI
+2818 
-2828 ELLNDTGIVGD
+2828 
-2839 NLTNEARPQFHIT
+2839 
-2852 VPTDVNSV
+2852 
-2860 QLSLDGGINW
+2860 
-2870 VNATL
+2870 
-2875 TSDGVWEYIWP
+2875 
-2886 TDLVENT
+2886 
-2893 YTLTV
+2893 
-2898 KATDVAGNTATET
+2898 
-2911 LNFIIDTTLSTPTI
+2911 
-2925 TLDSADDSGT
+2925 
-2935 ANDNKTNVK
+2935 
-2944 TPGFIIGGIDS
+2944 
-2955 DVTQVV
+2955 
-2961 VQVMRD
+2961 
-2967 GHSEEVEL
+2967 
-2975 TQTNGQWR
+2975 
-2983 FVPGSAWTDGD
+2983 
-2994 YTLTVTVKDEAG
+2994 
-3006 NIRHSAPLTVT
+3006 
-3017 IDTQIT
+3017 
-3023 IDHIELVNDSGI
+3023 
-3035 PDDNLT
+3035 
-3041 NNVRPHFQVTVPT
+3041 
-3054 DVNVVRLSIDGG
+3054 
-3066 KTWFNATQSATPGVW
+3066 
-3081 DYTWLADVGEGKHTL
+3081 TWLADVGEGKHTL

-4065 IDGHDYNATKVGAGW
+4065 IDGHDYNATKVGTGW

-4556 GVSYSVTANGN
+4556 GVSYPVTANGN

>member
-617 DFSFSYVIDTIAP
+617 DFSFSYVIDTVAP
-630 VPPTVSLEDY
+630 VPPTVSLEDF

-1035 GISDDNLTNIVKP
+1035 GVSDDNLTNIVKP

-1065 DAMSDTQIGVATQQP
+1065 DAASDTQIGVATQQP

-1109 KANSAIFDF
+1109 KANSAVFDF

-1376 DATKGTGGWTFTP
+1376 DATKGTGGWSFTP
-1389 PTSWAD
+1389 TGAWAD

-1427 NNIELVNDSGIPD
+1427 NNIELVNDSGIPN

-1477 SATPGVWDYIWPDDV
+1477 SATPGAWDYIWPDDV

-1505 EAGNKATQTLD
+1505 KAGNKTTQELD

-1633 NDSGIPGDNL
+1633 NDSGIPDDNL
-1643 TNEARPH
+1643 TNESRPH

-1877 SDGVWEYIWPTDLVE
+1877 SDGVWEYIWPTDLIE

-2023 TIDHIEL
+2023 
-2030 VNDSGIPDDNLT
+2030 
-2042 NNVRPHFQVTVPTDV
+2042 
-2057 NVVRLS
+2057 
-2063 IDGGK
+2063 
-2068 TWFNAT
+2068 A
-2074 QSATP
+2074 
-2079 GVWDYTW
+2079 
-2086 LADVG
+2086 
-2091 EGKHTLT
+2091 
-2098 VEATDK
+2098 
-2104 AGNKTTQQLD
+2104 
-2114 FIIDTLLSEPTIVLD
+2114 
-2129 NTDDSGTKGDH
+2129 
-2140 LTNVNK
+2140 
-2146 PTFLLGNIDADARY
+2146 
-2160 VTVEVQHGGTKEVLT
+2160 
-2175 ATKDATGNWS
+2175 
-2185 VTPTGTWADGDY
+2185 
-2197 TLTVRVEDEAGNEKH
+2197 
-2212 SASLTVTV
+2212 
-2220 DTQITIDVIELVN
+2220 
-2233 DNGIPGDNMTND
+2233 
-2245 AHPQFRVTVPGDVN
+2245 
-2259 EVSLSIDGG
+2259 
-2268 VTWVKATQSATPGVW
+2268 
-2283 NYTWPGTVPDGDYT
+2283 
-2297 LNVKATDN
+2297 
-2305 AGNTV
+2305 
-2310 TETLHFTIDTT
+2310 
-2321 LSTPVIVLDS
+2321 
-2331 ADDSGV
+2331 
-2337 HGDNMTNHTQPTF
+2337 
-2350 ALQHIDDDAVRV
+2350 
-2362 TVSVEHGGVT
+2362 
-2372 TTFDA
+2372 
-2377 TKDAGG
+2377 
-2383 WTFTPT
+2383 
-2389 GAWADGDYTLSV
+2389 
-2401 SVEDKAGN
+2401 
-2409 TSHSASLTVTVDTQI
+2409 
-2424 AINNIELVN
+2424 
-2433 DSGIPDDNL
+2433 
-2442 TNNVRPHF
+2442 
-2450 QVTVPT
+2450 
-2456 DVNVVR
+2456 
-2462 LSIDGGK
+2462 
-2469 TWFNATQSAT
+2469 
-2479 PGVWDYIWPDDVA
+2479 
-2492 DGGYTLTVE
+2492 
-2501 ATDEAGNKATQTLDF
+2501 
-2516 TIDTTLSVPTLSLDS
+2516 
-2531 ADDSGIAGDNIT
+2531 
-2543 NVKTPGFTL
+2543 
-2552 NNIDTDVSRVI
+2552 
-2563 VEVMH
+2563 
-2568 NGIKQEVPLV
+2568 
-2578 QTGGQWRFAP
+2578 
-2588 TSDWADGDYILT
+2588 
-2600 VKVED
+2600 
-2605 RAGNVKQS
+2605 
-2613 APLTVTVDTH
+2613 
-2623 IAIDRIELV
+2623 
-2632 NDSGIPGDN
+2632 
-2641 LTNEA
+2641 
-2646 RPHFQVTVPADVNGV
+2646 
-2661 RLSIDGGKTWFDAT
+2661 
-2675 QSATSGVWD
+2675 
-2684 YTWLTN
+2684 
-2690 VANGPHTLMV
+2690 
-2700 EASDKAGNK
+2700 
-2709 TTQKLDFTIDTIL
+2709 
-2722 SEPTITLDSADDSA
+2722 
-2736 AGDNITNVKMPGF
+2736 
-2749 TLGNID
+2749 
-2755 ADVTKVV
+2755 
-2762 VTVAH
+2762 
-2767 DGKNQQ
+2767 
-2773 IELIKNG
+2773 
-2780 GVWRF
+2780 
-2785 TPGAAW
+2785 
-2791 TDGDYTLTVKVEDK
+2791 
-2805 AGNTNYSAPLTVT
+2805 
-2818 IDTQTSIDRI
+2818 
-2828 ELLNDTGIVGD
+2828 
-2839 NLTNEARPQFHIT
+2839 
-2852 VPTDVNSV
+2852 
-2860 QLSLDGGINW
+2860 
-2870 VNATL
+2870 
-2875 TSDGVWEYIWP
+2875 
-2886 TDLVENT
+2886 
-2893 YTLTV
+2893 
-2898 KATDVAGNTATET
+2898 
-2911 LNFIIDTTLSTPTI
+2911 
-2925 TLDSADDSGT
+2925 
-2935 ANDNKTNVK
+2935 
-2944 TPGFIIGGIDS
+2944 
-2955 DVTQVV
+2955 
-2961 VQVMRD
+2961 
-2967 GHSEEVEL
+2967 
-2975 TQTNGQWR
+2975 
-2983 FVPGSAWTDGD
+2983 
-2994 YTLTVTVKDEAG
+2994 
-3006 NIRHSAPLTVT
+3006 
-3017 IDTQIT
+3017 

-3161 VEVQHGGTK
+3161 VEVQHGGTKEVLTATKDATGNWSVTPTGTWADGDYTLTVRVEDEAGNEKHSASLTVTVDTQITIDAIELVNDNGIPGDNMTNDAHPQFRVTVPGDVNEVSLSIDGGVTWVKATQSATPGVWNYTWPGTVPDGDYTLNVKATDNAGNTVTETLHFTIDTTLSVPVIVLNSADDTGVQGDNMTNSTQPTFALQHIDDDAVRVTVSVEHGGVTTTFDATKGVGGWSFTPTGAWADGDYTLSVSVEDKAGNTSHSASLTVTVDTQIAINNIELVNDSGIPDDNLTNNVRPHFQVKVPTDVNEVRLSIDGGKTWFNATQSATPGVWDYTWLADVGEGKHTLTVEATDKAGNQTTQKLDFIIDTMLSEPTIVLDSTDDSGTKGDNLTNANKPTFILGNIDADARYVTVEVQYGGTK

-3317 TRLSTPTIAMDSRDD
+3317 TRLSTPTITMDSRDD

-3341 SVKRPGFTIGNIDA
+3341 SVKRPGFTIGNIDS
-3355 DAHSVILRITQ
+3355 DAQSVILRITQ

-3408 RQSTPLVVTVDTQTS
+3408 RQSTPLIVTVDTQTS

-3460 LSIDGGANWVSATQ
+3460 LSIDGGANWVSAAQ

-3621 AIDRIELVNDS
+3621 AIDHIELVNDS

-3705 KMTETLNFTIDITLL
+3705 KMTETLNFTIDITLM

-3849 FDIHQVDSDVT
+3849 FDIRQVDSDVT

-4308 LRIEIDTQVQI
+4308 LKIEIDTQVQI

-4460 STLTQGAGNK
+4460 STLTQEAGNK

-4528 DNITSVTTPRF
+4528 DNITSVTKPRF

-4556 GVSYSVTANGN
+4556 GVSYPVTANGN

-4834 LIGST
+4834 LVGNT
-4839 LPNTIVSIY
+4839 LPNAIVSIY

-4967 DGNYELTFKVEDV
+4967 DGNYVLTFKVEDV

-5034 TLTIRNPQGVVIAT
+5034 TLTIRSPQGVVIAT

-5076 KAGNSQQKEILIEH
+5076 KAGNSQQKDILIEH

-5398 DSITSQTRPTFSIFG
+5398 DSITSQTRPTFSISG

-5468 TLNFTIDTFNTT
+5468 TLNFTIDTLNTT

-5575 SIWVDTHIKVF
+5575 SIWVDTHIQVF

-5596 SKTEWWSNS
+5596 SKTDWWSNS
-5605 DLITMRGTGEI
+5605 STITMRGMGEI

-5630 TAVVAATGRWEL
+5630 TAVVAANGQWEL
-5642 STDKLPEGT
+5642 STDQLPEGK
-5651 YDISLVIEDSA
+5651 YDITLSIEDNA
-5662 GNRWEDVREIFIDRT
+5662 GNRKEEVHEIFIDRT

-5710 SEGNTYTLTVPDN
+5710 SNGNIYTLTVPDN

-5744 AIGNRSDDVPLD
+5744 AIGNRSDDVSLD

-5870 NGASD
+5870 NGVSD

-5909 DIYQATQGADGWTF
+5909 DTYQATQGADGWTF

-5930 DGNYTLS
+5930 DGTYTLS

-5969 DDASDDATATAVTPP
+5969 DDASDDATPTAVTPL
-5984 ESETVNAESATHLR
+5984 ESETVNAESDTHLR
-5998 TEPSAAEESV
+5998 TVPSAAEESV
-6008 VKVTAYSITLLN
+6008 VKETAYSITLLN

-6049 IMFEGEEFTLPI
+6049 VMFEGEEFTLPI

-6113 VRGKTEDDIND
+6113 ARGKAEDDIND

>member
-33 SGPDMNITTPRGSVI
+33 SGPDMNITTPHGSVI

-541 NDSGI
+541 DDSGI

-594 TSDSVEGINNLTFTV
+594 TSDSVEGVNNLTFTV

-617 DFSFSYVIDTIAP
+617 DFSFSYVIDTVAP
-630 VPPTVSLEDY
+630 VPPTVSLEDF

-697 GAYDIEIISQ
+697 GSYDIEIISQ

-1035 GISDDNLTNIVKP
+1035 GIADDNLTNIVKP

-1109 KANSAIFDF
+1109 KANSAVFDF

-1182 NGSWLFIPGN
+1182 NGSWLFTPGN

-1206 DKAGNTNYS
+1206 DKAGNTSYS

-1376 DATKGTGGWTFTP
+1376 DATKGTGGWSFTP
-1389 PTSWAD
+1389 TGAWAD

-1427 NNIELVNDSGIPD
+1427 NNIELVNDSGIPN

-1477 SATPGVWDYIWPDDV
+1477 SATPGAWDYIWPDDV

-1505 EAGNKATQTLD
+1505 KAGNKTTQELD

-2129 NTDDSGTKGDH
+2129 STDDSGTKGDH

-2321 LSTPVIVLDS
+2321 LSVPVIVLNS
-2331 ADDSGV
+2331 ADDTGV
-2337 HGDNMTNHTQPTF
+2337 QGDNMTNSTQPTF

-2377 TKDAGG
+2377 TKGVGG
-2383 WTFTPT
+2383 WSFTPT

-2450 QVTVPT
+2450 QVKVPT
-2456 DVNVVR
+2456 DVN
-2462 LSIDGGK
+2462 
-2469 TWFNATQSAT
+2469 
-2479 PGVWDYIWPDDVA
+2479 
-2492 DGGYTLTVE
+2492 E
-2501 ATDEAGNKATQTLDF
+2501 
-2516 TIDTTLSVPTLSLDS
+2516 
-2531 ADDSGIAGDNIT
+2531 
-2543 NVKTPGFTL
+2543 
-2552 NNIDTDVSRVI
+2552 
-2563 VEVMH
+2563 
-2568 NGIKQEVPLV
+2568 
-2578 QTGGQWRFAP
+2578 
-2588 TSDWADGDYILT
+2588 
-2600 VKVED
+2600 
-2605 RAGNVKQS
+2605 
-2613 APLTVTVDTH
+2613 
-2623 IAIDRIELV
+2623 
-2632 NDSGIPGDN
+2632 
-2641 LTNEA
+2641 
-2646 RPHFQVTVPADVNGV
+2646 
-2661 RLSIDGGKTWFDAT
+2661 
-2675 QSATSGVWD
+2675 
-2684 YTWLTN
+2684 
-2690 VANGPHTLMV
+2690 
-2700 EASDKAGNK
+2700 
-2709 TTQKLDFTIDTIL
+2709 
-2722 SEPTITLDSADDSA
+2722 
-2736 AGDNITNVKMPGF
+2736 
-2749 TLGNID
+2749 
-2755 ADVTKVV
+2755 
-2762 VTVAH
+2762 
-2767 DGKNQQ
+2767 
-2773 IELIKNG
+2773 
-2780 GVWRF
+2780 
-2785 TPGAAW
+2785 
-2791 TDGDYTLTVKVEDK
+2791 
-2805 AGNTNYSAPLTVT
+2805 
-2818 IDTQTSIDRI
+2818 
-2828 ELLNDTGIVGD
+2828 
-2839 NLTNEARPQFHIT
+2839 
-2852 VPTDVNSV
+2852 
-2860 QLSLDGGINW
+2860 
-2870 VNATL
+2870 
-2875 TSDGVWEYIWP
+2875 
-2886 TDLVENT
+2886 
-2893 YTLTV
+2893 
-2898 KATDVAGNTATET
+2898 
-2911 LNFIIDTTLSTPTI
+2911 
-2925 TLDSADDSGT
+2925 
-2935 ANDNKTNVK
+2935 
-2944 TPGFIIGGIDS
+2944 
-2955 DVTQVV
+2955 
-2961 VQVMRD
+2961 
-2967 GHSEEVEL
+2967 
-2975 TQTNGQWR
+2975 
-2983 FVPGSAWTDGD
+2983 
-2994 YTLTVTVKDEAG
+2994 
-3006 NIRHSAPLTVT
+3006 
-3017 IDTQIT
+3017 
-3023 IDHIELVNDSGI
+3023 
-3035 PDDNLT
+3035 
-3041 NNVRPHFQVTVPT
+3041 
-3054 DVNVVRLSIDGG
+3054 VRLSIDGG

-3103 AGNKTTQQ
+3103 AGNQTTQK
-3111 LDFIIDTLLSEPT
+3111 LDFIIDTMLSEPT
-3124 IVLDNTDD
+3124 IMLDSTDD

-3141 NVNKPTFLL
+3141 NANKPTFIL

-3161 VEVQHGGTK
+3161 VEVQYGGTK

-3400 VTDNAGNV
+3400 VQDNAGNV

-3522 TIALDS
+3522 TIELDS

-3705 KMTETLNFTIDITLL
+3705 KMTETLNFTIDITLM

-3849 FDIHQVDSDVT
+3849 FDIRQVDSDVT

-4308 LRIEIDTQVQI
+4308 LKIEIDTQVQI

-4528 DNITSVTTPRF
+4528 DNITSVTKPRF

-4556 GVSYSVTANGN
+4556 GVSYPVTANGN

-4834 LIGST
+4834 LVGNT
-4839 LPNTIVSIY
+4839 LPNAIVSIY

-4967 DGNYELTFKVEDV
+4967 DGNYVLTFKVEDV

-5034 TLTIRNPQGVVIAT
+5034 TLTIRSPQGVVIAT

-5076 KAGNSQQKEILIEH
+5076 KAGNSQQKDILIEH

-5398 DSITSQTRPTFSIFG
+5398 DSITSQTRPTFSISG

-5575 SIWVDTHIKVF
+5575 SIWVDTHIQVF

-5596 SKTEWWSNS
+5596 SKTDWWSNS
-5605 DLITMRGTGEI
+5605 STITMRGMGEI

-5630 TAVVAATGRWEL
+5630 TAVVAANGQWEL
-5642 STDKLPEGT
+5642 STDQLPEGK
-5651 YDISLVIEDSA
+5651 YDITLSIEDNA
-5662 GNRWEDVREIFIDRT
+5662 GNRKEEVHEIFIDRT

-5710 SEGNTYTLTVPDN
+5710 SNGNTYTLTVPDN

-5825 LADGSYTISVIAS
+5825 LTDGSYTISVIAS

-5930 DGNYTLS
+5930 DGTYTLS

-5998 TEPSAAEESV
+5998 TVPSAAEESV
-6008 VKVTAYSITLLN
+6008 VKETAYSITLLN

-6049 IMFEGEEFTLPI
+6049 VMFEGEEFTLPI

>member
-33 SGPDMNITTPRGSVI
+33 SGPDMNITTPHGSVI

-541 NDSGI
+541 DDSGI

-594 TSDSVEGINNLTFTV
+594 TSDSVEGVNNLTFTV

-617 DFSFSYVIDTIAP
+617 DFSFSYVIDTVAP
-630 VPPTVSLEDY
+630 VPPTVSLEDF

-654 PALVGTA
+654 PALVGMA

-697 GAYDIEIISQ
+697 GSYDIEIISQ

-1035 GISDDNLTNIVKP
+1035 GIADDNLTNIVKP

-1109 KANSAIFDF
+1109 KANSAVFDF

-1182 NGSWLFIPGN
+1182 NGSWLFTPGN

-1206 DKAGNTNYS
+1206 DKAGNTSYS

-1376 DATKGTGGWTFTP
+1376 DATKGTGGWSFTP
-1389 PTSWAD
+1389 TGAWAD

-1427 NNIELVNDSGIPD
+1427 NNIELVNDSGIPN

-1477 SATPGVWDYIWPDDV
+1477 SATPGAWDYIWPDDV

-1505 EAGNKATQTLD
+1505 KAGNKTTQELD

-2129 NTDDSGTKGDH
+2129 STDDSGTKGDH

-2321 LSTPVIVLDS
+2321 LSVPVIVLNS
-2331 ADDSGV
+2331 ADDTGV
-2337 HGDNMTNHTQPTF
+2337 QGDNMTNSTQPTF

-2377 TKDAGG
+2377 TKGVGG
-2383 WTFTPT
+2383 WSFTPT

-2450 QVTVPT
+2450 QVKVPT
-2456 DVNVVR
+2456 DVN
-2462 LSIDGGK
+2462 
-2469 TWFNATQSAT
+2469 
-2479 PGVWDYIWPDDVA
+2479 
-2492 DGGYTLTVE
+2492 E
-2501 ATDEAGNKATQTLDF
+2501 
-2516 TIDTTLSVPTLSLDS
+2516 
-2531 ADDSGIAGDNIT
+2531 
-2543 NVKTPGFTL
+2543 
-2552 NNIDTDVSRVI
+2552 
-2563 VEVMH
+2563 
-2568 NGIKQEVPLV
+2568 
-2578 QTGGQWRFAP
+2578 
-2588 TSDWADGDYILT
+2588 
-2600 VKVED
+2600 
-2605 RAGNVKQS
+2605 
-2613 APLTVTVDTH
+2613 
-2623 IAIDRIELV
+2623 
-2632 NDSGIPGDN
+2632 
-2641 LTNEA
+2641 
-2646 RPHFQVTVPADVNGV
+2646 
-2661 RLSIDGGKTWFDAT
+2661 
-2675 QSATSGVWD
+2675 
-2684 YTWLTN
+2684 
-2690 VANGPHTLMV
+2690 
-2700 EASDKAGNK
+2700 
-2709 TTQKLDFTIDTIL
+2709 
-2722 SEPTITLDSADDSA
+2722 
-2736 AGDNITNVKMPGF
+2736 
-2749 TLGNID
+2749 
-2755 ADVTKVV
+2755 
-2762 VTVAH
+2762 
-2767 DGKNQQ
+2767 
-2773 IELIKNG
+2773 
-2780 GVWRF
+2780 
-2785 TPGAAW
+2785 
-2791 TDGDYTLTVKVEDK
+2791 
-2805 AGNTNYSAPLTVT
+2805 
-2818 IDTQTSIDRI
+2818 
-2828 ELLNDTGIVGD
+2828 
-2839 NLTNEARPQFHIT
+2839 
-2852 VPTDVNSV
+2852 
-2860 QLSLDGGINW
+2860 
-2870 VNATL
+2870 
-2875 TSDGVWEYIWP
+2875 
-2886 TDLVENT
+2886 
-2893 YTLTV
+2893 
-2898 KATDVAGNTATET
+2898 
-2911 LNFIIDTTLSTPTI
+2911 
-2925 TLDSADDSGT
+2925 
-2935 ANDNKTNVK
+2935 
-2944 TPGFIIGGIDS
+2944 
-2955 DVTQVV
+2955 
-2961 VQVMRD
+2961 
-2967 GHSEEVEL
+2967 
-2975 TQTNGQWR
+2975 
-2983 FVPGSAWTDGD
+2983 
-2994 YTLTVTVKDEAG
+2994 
-3006 NIRHSAPLTVT
+3006 
-3017 IDTQIT
+3017 
-3023 IDHIELVNDSGI
+3023 
-3035 PDDNLT
+3035 
-3041 NNVRPHFQVTVPT
+3041 
-3054 DVNVVRLSIDGG
+3054 VRLSIDGG

-3103 AGNKTTQQ
+3103 AGNQTTQK
-3111 LDFIIDTLLSEPT
+3111 LDFIIDTMLSEPT
-3124 IVLDNTDD
+3124 IVLDSTDD

-3141 NVNKPTFLL
+3141 NANKPTFIL

-3161 VEVQHGGTK
+3161 VEVQYGGTK

-3400 VTDNAGNV
+3400 VQDNAGNV

-3522 TIALDS
+3522 TIELDS

-3705 KMTETLNFTIDITLL
+3705 KMTETLNFTIDITLM

-3849 FDIHQVDSDVT
+3849 FDIRQVDSDVT

-4308 LRIEIDTQVQI
+4308 LKIEIDTQVQI

-4528 DNITSVTTPRF
+4528 DNITSVTKPRF

-4556 GVSYSVTANGN
+4556 GVSYPVTANGN

-4834 LIGST
+4834 LVGNT
-4839 LPNTIVSIY
+4839 LPNAIVSIY

-4967 DGNYELTFKVEDV
+4967 DGNYVLTFKVEDV

-5034 TLTIRNPQGVVIAT
+5034 TLTIRSPQGVVIAT

-5076 KAGNSQQKEILIEH
+5076 KAGNSQQKDILIEH

-5398 DSITSQTRPTFSIFG
+5398 DSITSQTRPRFSISG

-5575 SIWVDTHIKVF
+5575 SIWVDTHIQVF

-5596 SKTEWWSNS
+5596 SKTDWWSNS
-5605 DLITMRGTGEI
+5605 STITMRGMGEI

-5630 TAVVAATGRWEL
+5630 TAVVAANGQWEL
-5642 STDKLPEGT
+5642 STDQLPEGK
-5651 YDISLVIEDSA
+5651 YDITLSIEDNA
-5662 GNRWEDVREIFIDRT
+5662 GNRKEEVHEIFIDRT

-5710 SEGNTYTLTVPDN
+5710 SNGNTYTLTVPDN

-5825 LADGSYTISVIAS
+5825 LTDGSYTISVIAS

-5930 DGNYTLS
+5930 DGTYTLS

-5998 TEPSAAEESV
+5998 TVPSAAEESV
-6008 VKVTAYSITLLN
+6008 VKETAYSITLLN

-6049 IMFEGEEFTLPI
+6049 VMFEGEEFTLPI

>member
-33 SGPDMNITTPRGSVI
+33 SGPDMNITTSRGSVI

-157 NSSKQIEEML
+157 NSSKQMEEML
-167 QNFLADN
+167 QEFLADN

-424 SIITDTIA
+424 SIITDTIP

-541 NDSGI
+541 DDSGI

-594 TSDSVEGINNLTFTV
+594 TSDSVEGVNNLTFTV

-959 VKLYIDGALIAE
+959 VKLYVDGALIAE

-1109 KANSAIFDF
+1109 KANSAVFDF

-1182 NGSWLFIPGN
+1182 NGSWLFTPGN

-1247 DRPHFRVTVP
+1247 DRPHFRVAVP

-1321 TLSVPVIVLDSADD
+1321 TLSVPVIVLNSADD
-1335 TGIQGDNMTNSTQP
+1335 TGVQGDNMTNRTQP

-1389 PTSWAD
+1389 PALWED

-1427 NNIELVNDSGIPD
+1427 NNIELVNDSGIPN

-1462 RLSIDGGKTWFNATQ
+1462 RLSIDGGKTWVTAAQKAT
-1477 SATPGVWDYIWPDDV
+1477 GVWEYIWPDDV
-1492 ADGGYTLTVEATD
+1492 TDGSHTLTVEATD

-1530 DSADDSGIAGDNI
+1530 DSADDSGIAGDNV

-1699 MVEASDKA
+1699 MVEATDKA
-1707 GNKTTQKLDFTIDTI
+1707 GNQTTQKLDFIIDTL

-1912 LNFII
+1912 LNFTI

-2011 SAPLTVTIDTQI
+2011 SAPLKVTVDTQI
-2023 TIDHIEL
+2023 GIDNIEL
-2030 VNDSGIPDDNLT
+2030 VNDSGIPNDNLT
-2042 NNVRPHFQVTVPTDV
+2042 NNVRPQFQVTVPTDV

-2086 LADVG
+2086 LTDVANG
-2091 EGKHTLT
+2091 SHTLT
-2098 VEATDK
+2098 VEATDA
-2104 AGNKTTQQLD
+2104 AGNKATQNLE
-2114 FIIDTLLSEPTIVLD
+2114 FNIDTLLSEPTIALD
-2129 NTDDSGTKGDH
+2129 STDGSGTKGDN

-2146 PTFLLGNIDADARY
+2146 PTFILGNIDADARY

-2175 ATKDATGNWS
+2175 ATKGATGIWS
-2185 VTPTGTWADGDY
+2185 VTPTGMWADGSH
-2197 TLTVRVEDEAGNEKH
+2197 TLTVRVEDEAGNVKY
-2212 SASLTVTV
+2212 SVPLTITV
-2220 DTQITIDVIELVN
+2220 DTQITIDDIELVN
-2233 DNGIPGDNMTND
+2233 DSGTKGDNLTND
-2245 AHPQFRVTVPGDVN
+2245 ANPHFRITVPGDVN

-2268 VTWVKATQSATPGVW
+2268 VTWVKAMQSSTSGVW
-2283 NYTWPGTVPDGDYT
+2283 NYTWPKTLADDDYT
-2297 LNVKATDN
+2297 LTVKATDN

-2310 TETLHFTIDTT
+2310 TRTLDFTIDTT

-2331 ADDSGV
+2331 ADDTGV
-2337 HGDNMTNHTQPTF
+2337 QGDNMTNRTQPTF
-2350 ALQHIDDDAVRV
+2350 NLQHIDDDAVRV

-2377 TKDAGG
+2377 TKGTGG
-2383 WTFTPT
+2383 WTFTPPT
-2389 GAWADGDYTLSV
+2389 SWGAGDYTLSV

-2442 TNNVRPHF
+2442 TNNVRPQF
-2450 QVTVPT
+2450 QVKVPT
-2456 DVNVVR
+2456 DVN
-2462 LSIDGGK
+2462 
-2469 TWFNATQSAT
+2469 
-2479 PGVWDYIWPDDVA
+2479 
-2492 DGGYTLTVE
+2492 E
-2501 ATDEAGNKATQTLDF
+2501 
-2516 TIDTTLSVPTLSLDS
+2516 
-2531 ADDSGIAGDNIT
+2531 
-2543 NVKTPGFTL
+2543 
-2552 NNIDTDVSRVI
+2552 
-2563 VEVMH
+2563 
-2568 NGIKQEVPLV
+2568 
-2578 QTGGQWRFAP
+2578 
-2588 TSDWADGDYILT
+2588 
-2600 VKVED
+2600 
-2605 RAGNVKQS
+2605 
-2613 APLTVTVDTH
+2613 
-2623 IAIDRIELV
+2623 
-2632 NDSGIPGDN
+2632 
-2641 LTNEA
+2641 
-2646 RPHFQVTVPADVNGV
+2646 
-2661 RLSIDGGKTWFDAT
+2661 
-2675 QSATSGVWD
+2675 
-2684 YTWLTN
+2684 
-2690 VANGPHTLMV
+2690 
-2700 EASDKAGNK
+2700 
-2709 TTQKLDFTIDTIL
+2709 
-2722 SEPTITLDSADDSA
+2722 
-2736 AGDNITNVKMPGF
+2736 
-2749 TLGNID
+2749 
-2755 ADVTKVV
+2755 
-2762 VTVAH
+2762 
-2767 DGKNQQ
+2767 
-2773 IELIKNG
+2773 
-2780 GVWRF
+2780 
-2785 TPGAAW
+2785 
-2791 TDGDYTLTVKVEDK
+2791 
-2805 AGNTNYSAPLTVT
+2805 
-2818 IDTQTSIDRI
+2818 
-2828 ELLNDTGIVGD
+2828 
-2839 NLTNEARPQFHIT
+2839 
-2852 VPTDVNSV
+2852 
-2860 QLSLDGGINW
+2860 
-2870 VNATL
+2870 
-2875 TSDGVWEYIWP
+2875 
-2886 TDLVENT
+2886 
-2893 YTLTV
+2893 
-2898 KATDVAGNTATET
+2898 
-2911 LNFIIDTTLSTPTI
+2911 
-2925 TLDSADDSGT
+2925 
-2935 ANDNKTNVK
+2935 
-2944 TPGFIIGGIDS
+2944 
-2955 DVTQVV
+2955 
-2961 VQVMRD
+2961 
-2967 GHSEEVEL
+2967 
-2975 TQTNGQWR
+2975 
-2983 FVPGSAWTDGD
+2983 
-2994 YTLTVTVKDEAG
+2994 
-3006 NIRHSAPLTVT
+3006 
-3017 IDTQIT
+3017 
-3023 IDHIELVNDSGI
+3023 
-3035 PDDNLT
+3035 
-3041 NNVRPHFQVTVPT
+3041 
-3054 DVNVVRLSIDGG
+3054 VRLSIDGG

-3103 AGNKTTQQ
+3103 AGNQTTQK

-3124 IVLDNTDD
+3124 IALDSTDD

-3141 NVNKPTFLL
+3141 SVNKPTFIL

-3184 VTPTGT
+3184 VTPTGM
-3190 WADGDYTLTVRVEDD
+3190 WADGSHTLTVRVEDD

-3220 TQITIDVIELV
+3220 THIAIDDIELV

-3300 TDKAGNKTTQ
+3300 TDKAGNQTTQ

-3400 VTDNAGNV
+3400 VQDNAGNV
-3408 RQSTPLVVTVDTQTS
+3408 RQSTPLIVTVDTQTS

-3460 LSIDGGANWVSATQ
+3460 LSIDGGANWVSAAQ

-3814 KVTIDGTLTT
+3814 KVTIDGSLTT

-3841 LTNHDRPV
+3841 LTKHDRPV
-3849 FDIHQVDSDVT
+3849 FDIRQVDSDVT

-3869 GKTHEEAAVF
+3869 GKTHEETAVF

-3910 KESAPFEVRIDTT
+3910 KESAPLEVRIDTT

-3953 VPGDVVQVRVTL
+3953 VPGDVIQVRVTL

-4256 SHIVVHIDGRDY
+4256 SHIVVHLDGRDY

-4308 LRIEIDTQVQI
+4308 LKIEIDTQVQI

-4364 TPISK
+4364 TPVSK
-4369 NAAGQWEFTAG
+4369 NAAGQWQFTAG
-4380 SALPDGHYTL
+4380 SALSDGHYTL

-4503 FTIDTIVS
+4503 FTIDTVVS
-4511 DPSIDL
+4511 DPRIDL

-4528 DNITSVTTPRF
+4528 DNITSVTKPRF

-4556 GVSYSVTANGN
+4556 GVSYPVTANGN

-4608 TSVSVRMEPASDTGN
+4608 TSVSVRMEPASDTGS

-4657 REVLKQTITVGAD
+4657 REVLKHTITVGAD

-4721 SIDDQHEATSLR
+4721 SIDDQYEATSLR
-4733 PEFKGFAEAFSTI
+4733 PEFKGLAEAFSTI

-4834 LIGST
+4834 LVGNT
-4839 LPNTIVSIY
+4839 LPNAIVSIY

-4947 AIAYTTGAGHWGV
+4947 AIAYTTGTGHWGV

-5076 KAGNSQQKEILIEH
+5076 KAGNSQQKDILIEH

-5248 LQDDGTFN
+5248 LQDDGKFN

-5296 SLDDLITNHNKPVL
+5296 SLDDLITSHNKPVL

-5372 LVTIDTSTFIDNPAM
+5372 LVTIDTSTFIDNPVM
-5387 VAGSDNGIFSN
+5387 MAGSDNGIFSN
-5398 DSITSQTRPTFSIFG
+5398 DSITSQTRPAFSIFG

-5535 WVNEKGHWQMPVN
+5535 WVNDKGHWQMPVN

-5575 SIWVDTHIKVF
+5575 SIWVDTHIQVF

-5596 SKTEWWSNS
+5596 SKTDWWSNS
-5605 DLITMRGTGEI
+5605 STITMRGMGEI

-5630 TAVVAATGRWEL
+5630 TAVVAANGQWEL
-5642 STDKLPEGT
+5642 STDQLPEGK
-5651 YDISLVIEDSA
+5651 YDITLSIEDNA
-5662 GNRWEDVREIFIDRT
+5662 GNRKEEVHEIFIDRT

-5710 SEGNTYTLTVPDN
+5710 SNGNTYTLTVPDN

-5756 IMKEVP
+5756 IMKETP

-5875 SDNVTNHTQPKFTLQ
+5875 SDNVTNHNHTQPKFTLQ

-5930 DGNYTLS
+5930 DGTYTLS
-5937 VTVVDRAGNSQQ
+5937 VTVVDRAGNSLQ
-5949 SASLAVTV
+5949 SASLEVTV

-5969 DDASDDATATAVTPP
+5969 DDEIDDATATAVTPP

-5998 TEPSAAEESV
+5998 TVPSAAEESV
-6008 VKVTAYSITLLN
+6008 VKETAYSITLLN

-6049 IMFEGEEFTLPI
+6049 VMFEGEEFTLPI

-6078 YTMDVKFIDKDNDF
+6078 YTMDVKFIDKDDDF

-6113 VRGKTEDDIND
+6113 ARGKTEDDIND

>member
-33 SGPDMNITTPRGSVI
+33 SGPDMNITTPHGSVI

-122 DDAEN
+122 DEAEN

-445 SGIKNDNITNSTL
+445 SGIKNDSITNSTL

-541 NDSGI
+541 DDSGI

-594 TSDSVEGINNLTFTV
+594 TSDSVEGVNNLTFTV

-617 DFSFSYVIDTIAP
+617 DFSFSYVIDTVAP
-630 VPPTVSLEDY
+630 VPPTVSLEDF

-1065 DAMSDTQIGVATQQP
+1065 DAASDTQIGVATQQP

-1109 KANSAIFDF
+1109 KANSAVFDF

-1182 NGSWLFIPGN
+1182 NGSWLFTPGN

-1321 TLSVPVIVLDSADD
+1321 TLSVPVIVLNSADD
-1335 TGIQGDNMTNSTQP
+1335 TGVQGDNMTNSTQP

-1376 DATKGTGGWTFTP
+1376 DATKGVGGWSFTP
-1389 PTSWAD
+1389 TGAWAD

-1427 NNIELVNDSGIPD
+1427 NNIELVNDSGIPN

-1477 SATPGVWDYIWPDDV
+1477 NATPGVWDYIWPDDV

-1505 EAGNKATQTLD
+1505 EAGNKTTQTLD

-1562 VIVEVMHNGIKQEV
+1562 VTVEVMHNGIKQEV

-1633 NDSGIPGDNL
+1633 NDSGIPDDNL

-1678 ATSGVWDY
+1678 ATPGVWDY

-1707 GNKTTQKLDFTIDTI
+1707 GNKTTQKLDFIIDTM

-2023 TIDHIEL
+2023 AIDHIEL

-2129 NTDDSGTKGDH
+2129 NTDDSGTKGDN

-2175 ATKDATGNWS
+2175 VTKDATGNWS

-2331 ADDSGV
+2331 ADDTGIQ
-2337 HGDNMTNHTQPTF
+2337 GDNMTNRTQPTF
-2350 ALQHIDDDAVRV
+2350 NLQHIDDDAVRV

-2377 TKDAGG
+2377 TKGVGG
-2383 WTFTPT
+2383 WTFTPPT
-2389 GAWADGDYTLSV
+2389 SWGAGDYTLSV

-2442 TNNVRPHF
+2442 TNNVRPQF
-2450 QVTVPT
+2450 QVKVPT
-2456 DVNVVR
+2456 DVN
-2462 LSIDGGK
+2462 
-2469 TWFNATQSAT
+2469 
-2479 PGVWDYIWPDDVA
+2479 
-2492 DGGYTLTVE
+2492 E
-2501 ATDEAGNKATQTLDF
+2501 
-2516 TIDTTLSVPTLSLDS
+2516 
-2531 ADDSGIAGDNIT
+2531 
-2543 NVKTPGFTL
+2543 
-2552 NNIDTDVSRVI
+2552 
-2563 VEVMH
+2563 
-2568 NGIKQEVPLV
+2568 
-2578 QTGGQWRFAP
+2578 
-2588 TSDWADGDYILT
+2588 
-2600 VKVED
+2600 
-2605 RAGNVKQS
+2605 
-2613 APLTVTVDTH
+2613 
-2623 IAIDRIELV
+2623 
-2632 NDSGIPGDN
+2632 
-2641 LTNEA
+2641 
-2646 RPHFQVTVPADVNGV
+2646 
-2661 RLSIDGGKTWFDAT
+2661 
-2675 QSATSGVWD
+2675 
-2684 YTWLTN
+2684 
-2690 VANGPHTLMV
+2690 
-2700 EASDKAGNK
+2700 
-2709 TTQKLDFTIDTIL
+2709 
-2722 SEPTITLDSADDSA
+2722 
-2736 AGDNITNVKMPGF
+2736 
-2749 TLGNID
+2749 
-2755 ADVTKVV
+2755 
-2762 VTVAH
+2762 
-2767 DGKNQQ
+2767 
-2773 IELIKNG
+2773 
-2780 GVWRF
+2780 
-2785 TPGAAW
+2785 
-2791 TDGDYTLTVKVEDK
+2791 
-2805 AGNTNYSAPLTVT
+2805 
-2818 IDTQTSIDRI
+2818 
-2828 ELLNDTGIVGD
+2828 
-2839 NLTNEARPQFHIT
+2839 
-2852 VPTDVNSV
+2852 
-2860 QLSLDGGINW
+2860 
-2870 VNATL
+2870 
-2875 TSDGVWEYIWP
+2875 
-2886 TDLVENT
+2886 
-2893 YTLTV
+2893 
-2898 KATDVAGNTATET
+2898 
-2911 LNFIIDTTLSTPTI
+2911 
-2925 TLDSADDSGT
+2925 
-2935 ANDNKTNVK
+2935 
-2944 TPGFIIGGIDS
+2944 
-2955 DVTQVV
+2955 
-2961 VQVMRD
+2961 
-2967 GHSEEVEL
+2967 
-2975 TQTNGQWR
+2975 
-2983 FVPGSAWTDGD
+2983 
-2994 YTLTVTVKDEAG
+2994 
-3006 NIRHSAPLTVT
+3006 
-3017 IDTQIT
+3017 
-3023 IDHIELVNDSGI
+3023 
-3035 PDDNLT
+3035 
-3041 NNVRPHFQVTVPT
+3041 
-3054 DVNVVRLSIDGG
+3054 VRLSIDGG

-3103 AGNKTTQQ
+3103 AGNQTTQK
-3111 LDFIIDTLLSEPT
+3111 LDFIIDTMLSEPT
-3124 IVLDNTDD
+3124 IVLDSTDD

-3141 NVNKPTFLL
+3141 NANKPTFIL

-3190 WADGDYTLTVRVEDD
+3190 WADGDYTLTVRVEDE

-3317 TRLSTPTIAMDSRDD
+3317 TRLSTPTITMDSRDD

-3341 SVKRPGFTIGNIDA
+3341 SVKRPGFTIGNIDS
-3355 DAHSVILRITQ
+3355 DAQSVILRITQ

-3408 RQSTPLVVTVDTQTS
+3408 RQSTPLIVTVDTQTS

-3460 LSIDGGANWVSATQ
+3460 LSIDGGANWVSAAQ

-3621 AIDRIELVNDS
+3621 AIDHIELVNDS
-3632 GVPGDNVTKHVR
+3632 GVPGDNITKHVR

-3689 EGQHTLTVEV
+3689 EGQHTLIVEV

-3705 KMTETLNFTIDITLL
+3705 KMTGTLDFTIDITLL

-3849 FDIHQVDSDVT
+3849 FDIRQVDSDVT

-3910 KESAPFEVRIDTT
+3910 KESAPLEVRIDTT

-3953 VPGDVVQVRVTL
+3953 VPGDVIQVRVTL

-4188 DGQHTLLVDV
+4188 DGKHTLLVDV

-4308 LRIEIDTQVQI
+4308 LQIEIDTQVQI

-4528 DNITSVTTPRF
+4528 DNITSVTKPRF

-4556 GVSYSVTANGN
+4556 GVSYPVTANGN

-4608 TSVSVRMEPASDTGN
+4608 TSVSVRMEPASDTGS

-4657 REVLKQTITVGAD
+4657 REVLKHTITVGAD

-4721 SIDDQHEATSLR
+4721 SIDDQYEATSLR
-4733 PEFKGFAEAFSTI
+4733 PEFKGLAEAFSTI

-4834 LIGST
+4834 LVGNT
-4839 LPNTIVSIY
+4839 LPNAIVSIY

-4967 DGNYELTFKVEDV
+4967 DGNYVLTFKVEDV

-5076 KAGNSQQKEILIEH
+5076 KAGNSQQKDILIEH

-5296 SLDDLITNHNKPVL
+5296 SLDDLITSHNKPVL

-5372 LVTIDTSTFIDNPAM
+5372 LVTIDTSTFIDNPVM
-5387 VAGSDNGIFSN
+5387 MAGSDNGIFSN
-5398 DSITSQTRPTFSIFG
+5398 DSITSQTRPAFSIYG

-5535 WVNEKGHWQMPVN
+5535 WVNDKGHWQMPVN

-5575 SIWVDTHIKVF
+5575 SIWVDTHIQVF

-5596 SKTEWWSNS
+5596 SKTDWWSNS
-5605 DLITMRGTGEI
+5605 STITMRGMGEI

-5630 TAVVAATGRWEL
+5630 TAVVAANGQWEL
-5642 STDKLPEGT
+5642 STDQLPEGK
-5651 YDISLVIEDSA
+5651 YDITLSIEDNA
-5662 GNRWEDVREIFIDRT
+5662 GNRKEEVHEIFIDRT

-5710 SEGNTYTLTVPDN
+5710 SNGNTYTLTVPDN

-5756 IMKEVP
+5756 IMKETP

-5774 VGDNITRDKQPT
+5774 VGDNITRDNQPT

-5863 ALAAGED
+5863 ALAAGEG

-5875 SDNVTNHTQPKFTLQ
+5875 SDNVTNHNHTQPKFTLQ

-5930 DGNYTLS
+5930 DGTYTLS
-5937 VTVVDRAGNSQQ
+5937 VTVVDRAGNSLQ
-5949 SASLAVTV
+5949 SASLEVTV

-5969 DDASDDATATAVTPP
+5969 DDASDDATPTAVTPP

-5998 TEPSAAEESV
+5998 TVPSAAEESV
-6008 VKVTAYSITLLN
+6008 VKETAYSITLLN

-6049 IMFEGEEFTLPI
+6049 VMFEGEEFTLPI

-6078 YTMDVKFIDKDNDF
+6078 YTMDVKFLDKDDDF

-6113 VRGKTEDDIND
+6113 ARGKTEDDIND

-6129 SVGHNNNGAIDVFAV
+6129 SVGHNNNGAIEVFAV

>member
-122 DDAEN
+122 DEAEN

-157 NSSKQIEEML
+157 NSSKQMEEML
-167 QNFLADN
+167 QEFLADN

-445 SGIKNDNITNSTL
+445 SGIKNDSITNSTL

-541 NDSGI
+541 DDSGI

-594 TSDSVEGINNLTFTV
+594 TSDSVEGVNNLTFTV

-617 DFSFSYVIDTIAP
+617 DFSFSYVIDTVAP
-630 VPPTVSLEDY
+630 VPPTVSLEDF

-1035 GISDDNLTNIVKP
+1035 GIADDNLTNIVKP

-1109 KANSAIFDF
+1109 KANSAVFDF

-1182 NGSWLFIPGN
+1182 NGSWLFTPGN

-1376 DATKGTGGWTFTP
+1376 DATKGTGGWSFTP
-1389 PTSWAD
+1389 TGAWAD

-1427 NNIELVNDSGIPD
+1427 NNIELVNDSGIPN

-1477 SATPGVWDYIWPDDV
+1477 SATPGAWDYIWPDDV

-1505 EAGNKATQTLD
+1505 KAGNKTTQELD

-1562 VIVEVMHNGIKQEV
+1562 VTVEVMHNGIKQEV

-1678 ATSGVWDY
+1678 ATPGVWDY

-1707 GNKTTQKLDFTIDTI
+1707 GNKTTQKLDFIIDTM

-2023 TIDHIEL
+2023 AIDHIEL

-2042 NNVRPHFQVTVPTDV
+2042 N
-2057 NVVRLS
+2057 
-2063 IDGGK
+2063 
-2068 TWFNAT
+2068 
-2074 QSATP
+2074 
-2079 GVWDYTW
+2079 
-2086 LADVG
+2086 
-2091 EGKHTLT
+2091 
-2098 VEATDK
+2098 EA
-2104 AGNKTTQQLD
+2104 
-2114 FIIDTLLSEPTIVLD
+2114 
-2129 NTDDSGTKGDH
+2129 
-2140 LTNVNK
+2140 
-2146 PTFLLGNIDADARY
+2146 
-2160 VTVEVQHGGTKEVLT
+2160 
-2175 ATKDATGNWS
+2175 
-2185 VTPTGTWADGDY
+2185 
-2197 TLTVRVEDEAGNEKH
+2197 
-2212 SASLTVTV
+2212 
-2220 DTQITIDVIELVN
+2220 
-2233 DNGIPGDNMTND
+2233 
-2245 AHPQFRVTVPGDVN
+2245 
-2259 EVSLSIDGG
+2259 
-2268 VTWVKATQSATPGVW
+2268 
-2283 NYTWPGTVPDGDYT
+2283 
-2297 LNVKATDN
+2297 
-2305 AGNTV
+2305 
-2310 TETLHFTIDTT
+2310 
-2321 LSTPVIVLDS
+2321 
-2331 ADDSGV
+2331 
-2337 HGDNMTNHTQPTF
+2337 
-2350 ALQHIDDDAVRV
+2350 
-2362 TVSVEHGGVT
+2362 
-2372 TTFDA
+2372 
-2377 TKDAGG
+2377 
-2383 WTFTPT
+2383 
-2389 GAWADGDYTLSV
+2389 
-2401 SVEDKAGN
+2401 
-2409 TSHSASLTVTVDTQI
+2409 
-2424 AINNIELVN
+2424 
-2433 DSGIPDDNL
+2433 
-2442 TNNVRPHF
+2442 
-2450 QVTVPT
+2450 
-2456 DVNVVR
+2456 
-2462 LSIDGGK
+2462 
-2469 TWFNATQSAT
+2469 
-2479 PGVWDYIWPDDVA
+2479 
-2492 DGGYTLTVE
+2492 
-2501 ATDEAGNKATQTLDF
+2501 
-2516 TIDTTLSVPTLSLDS
+2516 
-2531 ADDSGIAGDNIT
+2531 
-2543 NVKTPGFTL
+2543 
-2552 NNIDTDVSRVI
+2552 
-2563 VEVMH
+2563 
-2568 NGIKQEVPLV
+2568 
-2578 QTGGQWRFAP
+2578 
-2588 TSDWADGDYILT
+2588 
-2600 VKVED
+2600 
-2605 RAGNVKQS
+2605 
-2613 APLTVTVDTH
+2613 
-2623 IAIDRIELV
+2623 
-2632 NDSGIPGDN
+2632 
-2641 LTNEA
+2641 
-2646 RPHFQVTVPADVNGV
+2646 
-2661 RLSIDGGKTWFDAT
+2661 
-2675 QSATSGVWD
+2675 
-2684 YTWLTN
+2684 
-2690 VANGPHTLMV
+2690 
-2700 EASDKAGNK
+2700 
-2709 TTQKLDFTIDTIL
+2709 
-2722 SEPTITLDSADDSA
+2722 
-2736 AGDNITNVKMPGF
+2736 
-2749 TLGNID
+2749 
-2755 ADVTKVV
+2755 
-2762 VTVAH
+2762 
-2767 DGKNQQ
+2767 
-2773 IELIKNG
+2773 
-2780 GVWRF
+2780 
-2785 TPGAAW
+2785 
-2791 TDGDYTLTVKVEDK
+2791 
-2805 AGNTNYSAPLTVT
+2805 
-2818 IDTQTSIDRI
+2818 
-2828 ELLNDTGIVGD
+2828 
-2839 NLTNEARPQFHIT
+2839 
-2852 VPTDVNSV
+2852 
-2860 QLSLDGGINW
+2860 
-2870 VNATL
+2870 
-2875 TSDGVWEYIWP
+2875 
-2886 TDLVENT
+2886 
-2893 YTLTV
+2893 
-2898 KATDVAGNTATET
+2898 
-2911 LNFIIDTTLSTPTI
+2911 
-2925 TLDSADDSGT
+2925 
-2935 ANDNKTNVK
+2935 
-2944 TPGFIIGGIDS
+2944 
-2955 DVTQVV
+2955 
-2961 VQVMRD
+2961 
-2967 GHSEEVEL
+2967 
-2975 TQTNGQWR
+2975 
-2983 FVPGSAWTDGD
+2983 
-2994 YTLTVTVKDEAG
+2994 
-3006 NIRHSAPLTVT
+3006 
-3017 IDTQIT
+3017 
-3023 IDHIELVNDSGI
+3023 
-3035 PDDNLT
+3035 
-3041 NNVRPHFQVTVPT
+3041 RPHFQVTVPT

-3170 EVLTATKGATGIWS
+3170 EVLTATKDATGNWSVTPTGTWADGDYTLTVRVEDEAGNEKHSASLTVTVDTQITIDAIELVNDNGIPGDNMTNDAHPQFRVTVPGDVNEVSLSIDGGVTWVKATQSATPGVWNYTWPGTVPDGDYTLNVKATDNAGNTVTETLHFTIDTTLSTPVIVLDSADDTGIQGDNMTNRTQPTFNLQHIDDDAVRVTVSVEHGGVTTTFDATKGVGGWTFTPPTSWGAGDYTLSVSVEDKAGNTSHSASLTVTVDTQIAINNIELVNDSGIPDDNLTNNVRPQFQVKVPTDVNEVRLSIDGGKTWFNATQSATPGVWDYTWLADVGEGKHTLTVEATDKAGNQTTQKLDFIIDTLLSEPTIVLDSTDDSGTKGDNLTNANKPTFLLGNIDADARYVTVEVQHGSTKEVLTATKGATGIWS

-3190 WADGDYTLTVRVEDD
+3190 WADGDYTLTVRVEDE

-3220 TQITIDVIELV
+3220 TQITIDAIELV

-3317 TRLSTPTIAMDSRDD
+3317 TRLSTPTITMDSRDD

-3341 SVKRPGFTIGNIDA
+3341 SVKRPGFTIGNIDS
-3355 DAHSVILRITQ
+3355 DAQSVILRITQ

-3408 RQSTPLVVTVDTQTS
+3408 RQSTPLIVTVDTQTS

-3460 LSIDGGANWVSATQ
+3460 LSIDGGANWVSAAQ

-3482 TWPTDMGDGKHTLT
+3482 TWPTDMGDGKHILT

-3621 AIDRIELVNDS
+3621 AIDHIELVNDS

-3689 EGQHTLTVEV
+3689 EGQHTLIVEV

-3705 KMTETLNFTIDITLL
+3705 KMTGTLDFTIDITLL

-3740 TSVTQPV
+3740 TSVTQPI

-3849 FDIHQVDSDVT
+3849 FDIRQVDSDVT

-3953 VPGDVVQVRVTL
+3953 VPGDVIQVRVTL

-3998 VEATDEAGNIANK
+3998 VEATDQAGNIANK

-4188 DGQHTLLVDV
+4188 DGKHTLLVDV

-4308 LRIEIDTQVQI
+4308 LQIEIDTQVQI

-4528 DNITSVTTPRF
+4528 DNITSVTKPRF

-4556 GVSYSVTANGN
+4556 GVSYPVTANGN

-4608 TSVSVRMEPASDTGN
+4608 TSVSVRMEPASDTGS

-4648 ITIVDDKSG
+4648 ITIVDDKS
-4657 REVLKQTITVGAD
+4657 
-4670 GNWSVTPNILPDG
+4670 
-4683 MYTINVVATDVAG
+4683 
-4696 NTAQT
+4696 
-4701 QERFTIDTVT
+4701 
-4711 IDPTIRLSDP
+4711 
-4721 SIDDQHEATSLR
+4721 
-4733 PEFKGFAEAFSTI
+4733 
-4746 MIQWDGKVVGSANAN
+4746 
-4761 ANGEWSW
+4761 
-4768 TPPSVLAPGS
+4768 
-4778 YVVSIVAKDKA
+4778 
-4789 GNESSQV
+4789 
-4796 DFPVV
+4796 
-4801 IPVIDVTPPTIK
+4801 
-4813 LSEESDSGA
+4813 
-4822 LGDFTTNNKTPT
+4822 
-4834 LIGST
+4834 
-4839 LPNTIVSIY
+4839 
-4848 VDGVKVGEATADTAG
+4848 
-4863 RYTFQLSEM
+4863 
-4872 KDGHY
+4872 
-4877 VVQVGIVNPRDNSE
+4877 
-4891 LRSTAVDVTIDTEVA
+4891 
-4906 ELVWNI
+4906 
-4912 SGMHEGGYINTV
+4912 
-4924 TPEIGG
+4924 
-4930 TSEPN
+4930 
-4935 SKITIFVNGVEK
+4935 
-4947 AIAYTTGAGHWGV
+4947 
-4960 VLPALGN
+4960 
-4967 DGNYELTFKVEDV
+4967 
-4980 AGNIRE
+4980 
-4986 FGPQNVIL
+4986 
-4994 DTVISP
+4994 
-5000 LTVVLREADD
+5000 
-5010 SGKVGDW
+5010 
-5017 ITNKSHVTIDG
+5017 
-5028 TAEAGS
+5028 
-5034 TLTIRNPQGVVIAT
+5034 
-5048 LVVGNDGRWSA
+5048 
-5059 ELDLREGSNAF
+5059 
-5070 VVVSED
+5070 
-5076 KAGNSQQKEILIEH
+5076 
-5090 DTQIEISDIS
+5090 
-5100 LSRDTNSGDKY
+5100 
-5111 DLITNNK
+5111 
-5118 SPVLVAMTDPGATVQ
+5118 
-5133 VYINGVLQ
+5133 
-5141 GTVEASSSG
+5141 
-5150 NISYTMPA
+5150 
-5158 NSADGEYQVQFVATD
+5158 
-5173 TAGNRVESA
+5173 
-5182 ITTVTID
+5182 
-5189 SQIAVFD
+5189 
-5196 IDEDSLPALS
+5196 
-5206 NNRALSVS
+5206 
-5214 GVGEAGS
+5214 
-5221 QVSIFVDGK
+5221 
-5230 LVNVVM
+5230 
-5236 VEADG
+5236 
-5241 TWRAPIL
+5241 
-5248 LQDDGTFN
+5248 
-5256 IHFSITDVAGNTEVS
+5256 
-5271 KDYSV
+5271 
-5276 DVDSSTDFPTLNL
+5276 
-5289 EDASNSG
+5289 
-5296 SLDDLITNHNKPVL
+5296 
-5310 VGTAEAGATI
+5310 
-5320 HIYVDEKIVAN
+5320 
-5331 VLVLEDG
+5331 
-5338 TWSYQF
+5338 
-5344 DNALKD
+5344 
-5350 GEYSIRV
+5350 
-5357 VAEDPAGNTAESPRL
+5357 
-5372 LVTIDTSTFIDNPAM
+5372 
-5387 VAGSDNGIFSN
+5387 
-5398 DSITSQTRPTFSIFG
+5398 
-5413 EMNQSVQ
+5413 
-5420 IFIDGVLVDTI
+5420 
-5431 TVTDRNQVYR
+5431 
-5441 PESPLGD
+5441 
-5448 GSHSI
+5448 
-5453 YYVITDKAGNTATSK
+5453 
-5468 TLNFTIDTFNTT
+5468 
-5480 PVAIDSIG
+5480 
-5488 GQTLAEMTGSDGKIY
+5488 
-5503 ITDTTRN
+5503 
-5510 LLFSG
+5510 
-5515 SAEPNSKIE
+5515 
-5524 IIINGLNVGEV
+5524 
-5535 WVNEKGHWQMPVN
+5535 
-5548 PLYFTE
+5548 
-5554 GQLDITVK
+5554 
-5562 STDRAGNV
+5562 
-5570 NQEKY
+5570 
-5575 SIWVDTHIKVF
+5575 
-5586 TSELDDNKSS
+5586 
-5596 SKTEWWSNS
+5596 
-5605 DLITMRGTGEI
+5605 
-5616 GATVSLIVAGVTLA
+5616 
-5630 TAVVAATGRWEL
+5630 
-5642 STDKLPEGT
+5642 
-5651 YDISLVIEDSA
+5651 
-5662 GNRWEDVREIFIDRT
+5662 
-5677 PPNAPVVTYSD
+5677 
-5688 IVNDLI
+5688 
-5694 IMQGTAEAK
+5694 
-5703 SQLIITD
+5703 
-5710 SEGNTYTLTVPDN
+5710 
-5723 GKWSMAI
+5723 
-5730 PYPSEGKFTITSVD
+5730 
-5744 AIGNRSDDVPLD
+5744 
-5756 IMKEVP
+5756 
-5762 VISLSPD
+5762 
-5769 SDSGT
+5769 
-5774 VGDNITRDKQPT
+5774 
-5786 FIIGNLE
+5786 
-5793 SDVVVVQVDI
+5793 
-5803 NGTVYN
+5803 
-5809 AEKNAD
+5809 
-5815 GVWFFTPGTP
+5815 
-5825 LADGSYTISVIAS
+5825 
-5838 DAAGNQKNSL
+5838 
-5848 PITVTIDSTLTVPEI
+5848 
-5863 ALAAGED
+5863 
-5870 NGASD
+5870 
-5875 SDNVTNHTQPKFTLQ
+5875 
-5890 HIDADVTG
+5890 
-5898 VTVNVTHNGVT
+5898 
-5909 DIYQATQGADGWTF
+5909 
-5923 TPPAAWN
+5923 
-5930 DGNYTLS
+5930 
-5937 VTVVDRAGNSQQ
+5937 
-5949 SASLAVTV
+5949 
-5957 DSTVT
+5957 
-5962 VTADSQH
+5962 
-5969 DDASDDATATAVTPP
+5969 
-5984 ESETVNAESATHLR
+5984 
-5998 TEPSAAEESV
+5998 
-6008 VKVTAYSITLLN
+6008 
-6020 ADSGDEIDRSISQTP
+6020 
-6035 SFEISVPE
+6035 
-6043 NIVNVS
+6043 
-6049 IMFEGEEFTLPI
+6049 
-6061 TNQKAIFEVP
+6061 
-6071 LSLEDGE
+6071 
-6078 YTMDVKFIDKDNDF
+6078 
-6092 LIKEKTFSVDHS
+6092 
-6104 SADIVNAMN
+6104 
-6113 VRGKTEDDIND
+6113 
-6124 SPSTS
+6124 
-6129 SVGHNNNGAIDVFAV
+6129 
-6144 NEVTL
+6144 
-6149 PVDNQEEHA
+6149 

>member
-947 PALTGTAAPYST
+947 PALTGTAASYST

-2129 NTDDSGTKGDH
+2129 STDDSGTKGDH

-2424 AINNIELVN
+2424 AINN
-2433 DSGIPDDNL
+2433 
-2442 TNNVRPHF
+2442 
-2450 QVTVPT
+2450 
-2456 DVNVVR
+2456 
-2462 LSIDGGK
+2462 
-2469 TWFNATQSAT
+2469 
-2479 PGVWDYIWPDDVA
+2479 
-2492 DGGYTLTVE
+2492 
-2501 ATDEAGNKATQTLDF
+2501 
-2516 TIDTTLSVPTLSLDS
+2516 
-2531 ADDSGIAGDNIT
+2531 
-2543 NVKTPGFTL
+2543 
-2552 NNIDTDVSRVI
+2552 
-2563 VEVMH
+2563 
-2568 NGIKQEVPLV
+2568 
-2578 QTGGQWRFAP
+2578 
-2588 TSDWADGDYILT
+2588 
-2600 VKVED
+2600 
-2605 RAGNVKQS
+2605 
-2613 APLTVTVDTH
+2613 
-2623 IAIDRIELV
+2623 
-2632 NDSGIPGDN
+2632 
-2641 LTNEA
+2641 
-2646 RPHFQVTVPADVNGV
+2646 
-2661 RLSIDGGKTWFDAT
+2661 
-2675 QSATSGVWD
+2675 
-2684 YTWLTN
+2684 
-2690 VANGPHTLMV
+2690 
-2700 EASDKAGNK
+2700 
-2709 TTQKLDFTIDTIL
+2709 
-2722 SEPTITLDSADDSA
+2722 
-2736 AGDNITNVKMPGF
+2736 
-2749 TLGNID
+2749 
-2755 ADVTKVV
+2755 
-2762 VTVAH
+2762 
-2767 DGKNQQ
+2767 
-2773 IELIKNG
+2773 
-2780 GVWRF
+2780 
-2785 TPGAAW
+2785 
-2791 TDGDYTLTVKVEDK
+2791 
-2805 AGNTNYSAPLTVT
+2805 
-2818 IDTQTSIDRI
+2818 
-2828 ELLNDTGIVGD
+2828 
-2839 NLTNEARPQFHIT
+2839 
-2852 VPTDVNSV
+2852 
-2860 QLSLDGGINW
+2860 
-2870 VNATL
+2870 
-2875 TSDGVWEYIWP
+2875 
-2886 TDLVENT
+2886 
-2893 YTLTV
+2893 
-2898 KATDVAGNTATET
+2898 
-2911 LNFIIDTTLSTPTI
+2911 
-2925 TLDSADDSGT
+2925 
-2935 ANDNKTNVK
+2935 
-2944 TPGFIIGGIDS
+2944 
-2955 DVTQVV
+2955 
-2961 VQVMRD
+2961 
-2967 GHSEEVEL
+2967 
-2975 TQTNGQWR
+2975 
-2983 FVPGSAWTDGD
+2983 
-2994 YTLTVTVKDEAG
+2994 
-3006 NIRHSAPLTVT
+3006 
-3017 IDTQIT
+3017 
-3023 IDHIELVNDSGI
+3023 IELVNDSGI

-4268 TIENTGGN
+4268 TIENSGGN

-4556 GVSYSVTANGN
+4556 GVSYPVTANGN

>member
-33 SGPDMNITTPRGSVI
+33 SGPDMNITTPHGSVI

-122 DDAEN
+122 DEAEN

-445 SGIKNDNITNSTL
+445 SGIKNDSITNSTL

-541 NDSGI
+541 DDSGI

-594 TSDSVEGINNLTFTV
+594 TSDSVEGVNNLTFTV

-617 DFSFSYVIDTIAP
+617 DFSFSYVIDTVAP
-630 VPPTVSLEDY
+630 VPPTVSLEDF

-1035 GISDDNLTNIVKP
+1035 GIADDNLTNIVKP

-1109 KANSAIFDF
+1109 KANSAVFDF

-1182 NGSWLFIPGN
+1182 NGSWLFTPGN

-1206 DKAGNTNYS
+1206 DKAGNTSYS

-1321 TLSVPVIVLDSADD
+1321 TLSVPVIVLNSADD
-1335 TGIQGDNMTNSTQP
+1335 TGVQGDNMTNRTQP

-1427 NNIELVNDSGIPD
+1427 NNIELVNDSGIPN

-1699 MVEASDKA
+1699 MVEATDKA
-1707 GNKTTQKLDFTIDTI
+1707 GNKTTQKLDFIIDTL

-2114 FIIDTLLSEPTIVLD
+2114 FIIDTMLSEPTIVLD
-2129 NTDDSGTKGDH
+2129 NTDDSGTKGDN

-2220 DTQITIDVIELVN
+2220 DTQITIDAIELVN

-2321 LSTPVIVLDS
+2321 LSVPVIVLNS
-2331 ADDSGV
+2331 ADDTGV
-2337 HGDNMTNHTQPTF
+2337 QGDNMTNSSQPTF

-2377 TKDAGG
+2377 TKGVGG
-2383 WTFTPT
+2383 WSFTPT

-2450 QVTVPT
+2450 QVKVPT
-2456 DVNVVR
+2456 DVN
-2462 LSIDGGK
+2462 
-2469 TWFNATQSAT
+2469 
-2479 PGVWDYIWPDDVA
+2479 
-2492 DGGYTLTVE
+2492 E
-2501 ATDEAGNKATQTLDF
+2501 
-2516 TIDTTLSVPTLSLDS
+2516 
-2531 ADDSGIAGDNIT
+2531 
-2543 NVKTPGFTL
+2543 
-2552 NNIDTDVSRVI
+2552 
-2563 VEVMH
+2563 
-2568 NGIKQEVPLV
+2568 
-2578 QTGGQWRFAP
+2578 
-2588 TSDWADGDYILT
+2588 
-2600 VKVED
+2600 
-2605 RAGNVKQS
+2605 
-2613 APLTVTVDTH
+2613 
-2623 IAIDRIELV
+2623 
-2632 NDSGIPGDN
+2632 
-2641 LTNEA
+2641 
-2646 RPHFQVTVPADVNGV
+2646 
-2661 RLSIDGGKTWFDAT
+2661 
-2675 QSATSGVWD
+2675 
-2684 YTWLTN
+2684 
-2690 VANGPHTLMV
+2690 
-2700 EASDKAGNK
+2700 
-2709 TTQKLDFTIDTIL
+2709 
-2722 SEPTITLDSADDSA
+2722 
-2736 AGDNITNVKMPGF
+2736 
-2749 TLGNID
+2749 
-2755 ADVTKVV
+2755 
-2762 VTVAH
+2762 
-2767 DGKNQQ
+2767 
-2773 IELIKNG
+2773 
-2780 GVWRF
+2780 
-2785 TPGAAW
+2785 
-2791 TDGDYTLTVKVEDK
+2791 
-2805 AGNTNYSAPLTVT
+2805 
-2818 IDTQTSIDRI
+2818 
-2828 ELLNDTGIVGD
+2828 
-2839 NLTNEARPQFHIT
+2839 
-2852 VPTDVNSV
+2852 
-2860 QLSLDGGINW
+2860 
-2870 VNATL
+2870 
-2875 TSDGVWEYIWP
+2875 
-2886 TDLVENT
+2886 
-2893 YTLTV
+2893 
-2898 KATDVAGNTATET
+2898 
-2911 LNFIIDTTLSTPTI
+2911 
-2925 TLDSADDSGT
+2925 
-2935 ANDNKTNVK
+2935 
-2944 TPGFIIGGIDS
+2944 
-2955 DVTQVV
+2955 
-2961 VQVMRD
+2961 
-2967 GHSEEVEL
+2967 
-2975 TQTNGQWR
+2975 
-2983 FVPGSAWTDGD
+2983 
-2994 YTLTVTVKDEAG
+2994 
-3006 NIRHSAPLTVT
+3006 
-3017 IDTQIT
+3017 
-3023 IDHIELVNDSGI
+3023 
-3035 PDDNLT
+3035 
-3041 NNVRPHFQVTVPT
+3041 
-3054 DVNVVRLSIDGG
+3054 VRLSIDGG

-3103 AGNKTTQQ
+3103 AGNQTTQK
-3111 LDFIIDTLLSEPT
+3111 LDFIIDTMLSEPT
-3124 IVLDNTDD
+3124 IVLDSTDD

-3141 NVNKPTFLL
+3141 NANKPTFIL

-3161 VEVQHGGTK
+3161 VEVQYGGTK

-3190 WADGDYTLTVRVEDD
+3190 WADGDYMLTVRVEDD

-3317 TRLSTPTIAMDSRDD
+3317 TRLSTPTITMDSRDD

-3341 SVKRPGFTIGNIDA
+3341 SVKRPGFTIGNIDS
-3355 DAHSVILRITQ
+3355 DAQSVILRITQ

-3408 RQSTPLVVTVDTQTS
+3408 RQSTPLIVTVDTQTS

-3460 LSIDGGANWVSATQ
+3460 LSIDGGANWVSAAQ

-3621 AIDRIELVNDS
+3621 AIDHIELVNDS

-3705 KMTETLNFTIDITLL
+3705 KMTETLNFTIDITLM

-3849 FDIHQVDSDVT
+3849 FDIRQVDSDVT

-4308 LRIEIDTQVQI
+4308 LKIEIDTQVQI

-4528 DNITSVTTPRF
+4528 DNITSVTKPRF

-4556 GVSYSVTANGN
+4556 GVSYPVTANGN

-4834 LIGST
+4834 LVGNT
-4839 LPNTIVSIY
+4839 LPNAIVSIY

-4967 DGNYELTFKVEDV
+4967 DGNYVLTFKVEDV

-5034 TLTIRNPQGVVIAT
+5034 TLTIRSPQGVVIAT

-5076 KAGNSQQKEILIEH
+5076 KAGNSQQKDILIEH

-5398 DSITSQTRPTFSIFG
+5398 DSITSQTRPTFSISG

-5575 SIWVDTHIKVF
+5575 SIWVDTHIQVF

-5596 SKTEWWSNS
+5596 SKTDWWSNS
-5605 DLITMRGTGEI
+5605 STITMRGMGEI

-5630 TAVVAATGRWEL
+5630 TAVVAANGQWEL
-5642 STDKLPEGT
+5642 STDQLPEGK
-5651 YDISLVIEDSA
+5651 YDITLSIEDNA
-5662 GNRWEDVREIFIDRT
+5662 GNRKEEVHEIFIDRT

-5710 SEGNTYTLTVPDN
+5710 SNGNTYTLTVPDN

-5825 LADGSYTISVIAS
+5825 LTDGSYTISVIAS

-5890 HIDADVTG
+5890 HINADVTG

-5930 DGNYTLS
+5930 DGTYTLS

-5969 DDASDDATATAVTPP
+5969 NDASDDATATAVTPP

-5998 TEPSAAEESV
+5998 TVPSVAEESV
-6008 VKVTAYSITLLN
+6008 VKETAYSITLLN

-6049 IMFEGEEFTLPI
+6049 VMFEGEEFTLPI

-6113 VRGKTEDDIND
+6113 ARGKTEDDIND

>member
-424 SIITDTIA
+424 SIITDTIP

-541 NDSGI
+541 DDSGI

-594 TSDSVEGINNLTFTV
+594 TSDSVEGVNNLTFTV

-617 DFSFSYVIDTIAP
+617 DFSFSYVIDTVAP
-630 VPPTVSLEDY
+630 VPPTVSLEDF

-1035 GISDDNLTNIVKP
+1035 GIADDNLTNIVKP

-1109 KANSAIFDF
+1109 KANSAVFDF

-1376 DATKGTGGWTFTP
+1376 DATKGTGGWSFTP
-1389 PTSWAD
+1389 TGAWAD

-1427 NNIELVNDSGIPD
+1427 NNIELVNDSGIPN

-1477 SATPGVWDYIWPDDV
+1477 SATPGAWDYIWPDDV

-1505 EAGNKATQTLD
+1505 KAGNKTTQELD

-2023 TIDHIEL
+2023 
-2030 VNDSGIPDDNLT
+2030 
-2042 NNVRPHFQVTVPTDV
+2042 
-2057 NVVRLS
+2057 
-2063 IDGGK
+2063 
-2068 TWFNAT
+2068 A
-2074 QSATP
+2074 
-2079 GVWDYTW
+2079 
-2086 LADVG
+2086 
-2091 EGKHTLT
+2091 
-2098 VEATDK
+2098 
-2104 AGNKTTQQLD
+2104 
-2114 FIIDTLLSEPTIVLD
+2114 
-2129 NTDDSGTKGDH
+2129 
-2140 LTNVNK
+2140 
-2146 PTFLLGNIDADARY
+2146 
-2160 VTVEVQHGGTKEVLT
+2160 
-2175 ATKDATGNWS
+2175 
-2185 VTPTGTWADGDY
+2185 
-2197 TLTVRVEDEAGNEKH
+2197 
-2212 SASLTVTV
+2212 
-2220 DTQITIDVIELVN
+2220 
-2233 DNGIPGDNMTND
+2233 
-2245 AHPQFRVTVPGDVN
+2245 
-2259 EVSLSIDGG
+2259 
-2268 VTWVKATQSATPGVW
+2268 
-2283 NYTWPGTVPDGDYT
+2283 
-2297 LNVKATDN
+2297 
-2305 AGNTV
+2305 
-2310 TETLHFTIDTT
+2310 
-2321 LSTPVIVLDS
+2321 
-2331 ADDSGV
+2331 
-2337 HGDNMTNHTQPTF
+2337 
-2350 ALQHIDDDAVRV
+2350 
-2362 TVSVEHGGVT
+2362 
-2372 TTFDA
+2372 
-2377 TKDAGG
+2377 
-2383 WTFTPT
+2383 
-2389 GAWADGDYTLSV
+2389 
-2401 SVEDKAGN
+2401 
-2409 TSHSASLTVTVDTQI
+2409 
-2424 AINNIELVN
+2424 
-2433 DSGIPDDNL
+2433 
-2442 TNNVRPHF
+2442 
-2450 QVTVPT
+2450 
-2456 DVNVVR
+2456 
-2462 LSIDGGK
+2462 
-2469 TWFNATQSAT
+2469 
-2479 PGVWDYIWPDDVA
+2479 
-2492 DGGYTLTVE
+2492 
-2501 ATDEAGNKATQTLDF
+2501 
-2516 TIDTTLSVPTLSLDS
+2516 
-2531 ADDSGIAGDNIT
+2531 
-2543 NVKTPGFTL
+2543 
-2552 NNIDTDVSRVI
+2552 
-2563 VEVMH
+2563 
-2568 NGIKQEVPLV
+2568 
-2578 QTGGQWRFAP
+2578 
-2588 TSDWADGDYILT
+2588 
-2600 VKVED
+2600 
-2605 RAGNVKQS
+2605 
-2613 APLTVTVDTH
+2613 
-2623 IAIDRIELV
+2623 
-2632 NDSGIPGDN
+2632 
-2641 LTNEA
+2641 
-2646 RPHFQVTVPADVNGV
+2646 
-2661 RLSIDGGKTWFDAT
+2661 
-2675 QSATSGVWD
+2675 
-2684 YTWLTN
+2684 
-2690 VANGPHTLMV
+2690 
-2700 EASDKAGNK
+2700 
-2709 TTQKLDFTIDTIL
+2709 
-2722 SEPTITLDSADDSA
+2722 
-2736 AGDNITNVKMPGF
+2736 
-2749 TLGNID
+2749 
-2755 ADVTKVV
+2755 
-2762 VTVAH
+2762 
-2767 DGKNQQ
+2767 
-2773 IELIKNG
+2773 
-2780 GVWRF
+2780 
-2785 TPGAAW
+2785 
-2791 TDGDYTLTVKVEDK
+2791 
-2805 AGNTNYSAPLTVT
+2805 
-2818 IDTQTSIDRI
+2818 
-2828 ELLNDTGIVGD
+2828 
-2839 NLTNEARPQFHIT
+2839 
-2852 VPTDVNSV
+2852 
-2860 QLSLDGGINW
+2860 
-2870 VNATL
+2870 
-2875 TSDGVWEYIWP
+2875 
-2886 TDLVENT
+2886 
-2893 YTLTV
+2893 
-2898 KATDVAGNTATET
+2898 
-2911 LNFIIDTTLSTPTI
+2911 
-2925 TLDSADDSGT
+2925 
-2935 ANDNKTNVK
+2935 
-2944 TPGFIIGGIDS
+2944 
-2955 DVTQVV
+2955 
-2961 VQVMRD
+2961 
-2967 GHSEEVEL
+2967 
-2975 TQTNGQWR
+2975 
-2983 FVPGSAWTDGD
+2983 
-2994 YTLTVTVKDEAG
+2994 
-3006 NIRHSAPLTVT
+3006 
-3017 IDTQIT
+3017 

-3161 VEVQHGGTK
+3161 VEVQHGGTKEVLTATKDATGNWSVTPTGTWADGDYTLTVRVEDEAGNEKHSASLTVTVDTQITIDAIELVNDNGIPGDNMTNDAHPQFRVTVPGDVNEVSLSIDGGVTWVKATQSATPGVWNYTWPGTVPDGDYTLNVKATDNAGNTVTETLHFTIDTTLSVPVIVLNSADDTGVQGDNMTNSTQPTFALQHIDDDAVRVTVSVEHGGVTTTFDATKGVGGWSFTPTGAWADGDYTLSVSVEDKAGNTSHSASLTVTVDTQIAINNIELVNDSGIPDDNLTNNVRPHFQVKVPTDVNEVRLSIDGGKTWFNATQSATPGVWDYTWLADVGEGKHTLTVEATDKAGNQTTQKLDFIIDTMLSEPTIVLDSTDDSGTKGDNLTNANKPTFILGNIDADARYVTVEVQYGGTK

-3317 TRLSTPTIAMDSRDD
+3317 TRLSTPTITMDSRDD

-3341 SVKRPGFTIGNIDA
+3341 SVKRPGFTIGNIDS
-3355 DAHSVILRITQ
+3355 DAQSVILRITQ

-3408 RQSTPLVVTVDTQTS
+3408 RQSTPLIVTVDTQTS

-3460 LSIDGGANWVSATQ
+3460 LSIDGGANWVSAAQ

-3621 AIDRIELVNDS
+3621 AIDHIELVNDS

-3705 KMTETLNFTIDITLL
+3705 KMTETLNFTIDITLM

-3849 FDIHQVDSDVT
+3849 FDIRQVDSDVT

-4308 LRIEIDTQVQI
+4308 LKIEIDTQVQI

-4528 DNITSVTTPRF
+4528 DNITSVTKPRF

-4556 GVSYSVTANGN
+4556 GVSYPVTANGN

-4834 LIGST
+4834 LVGNT
-4839 LPNTIVSIY
+4839 LPNAIVSIY

-4967 DGNYELTFKVEDV
+4967 DGNYVLTFKVEDV

-5034 TLTIRNPQGVVIAT
+5034 TLTIRSPQGVVIVT

-5076 KAGNSQQKEILIEH
+5076 KAGNSQQKDILIEH

-5398 DSITSQTRPTFSIFG
+5398 DSITSQTRPTFSISG

-5575 SIWVDTHIKVF
+5575 SIWVDTHIQVF

-5596 SKTEWWSNS
+5596 SKTDWWSNS
-5605 DLITMRGTGEI
+5605 STITMRGMGEI

-5630 TAVVAATGRWEL
+5630 TAVVAANGQWEL
-5642 STDKLPEGT
+5642 STDQLPEGK
-5651 YDISLVIEDSA
+5651 YDITLSIEDNA
-5662 GNRWEDVREIFIDRT
+5662 GNRKEEVHEIFIDRT

-5710 SEGNTYTLTVPDN
+5710 SNGNTYTLTVPDN

-5744 AIGNRSDDVPLD
+5744 AIGNRSDDVSLD

-5870 NGASD
+5870 NGVSD

-5909 DIYQATQGADGWTF
+5909 DTYQATQGADGWTF

-5930 DGNYTLS
+5930 DGTYTLS

-5998 TEPSAAEESV
+5998 TVPSAAEESV
-6008 VKVTAYSITLLN
+6008 VKETAYSITLLN

-6113 VRGKTEDDIND
+6113 ARGKTEDDIND

>member
-424 SIITDTIA
+424 SIITDTIP

-630 VPPTVSLEDY
+630 VPPTVSLEDF

-1035 GISDDNLTNIVKP
+1035 GIADDNLTNIVKP

-1109 KANSAIFDF
+1109 KANSAVFDF

-1182 NGSWLFIPGN
+1182 NGSWLFTPGN

-1206 DKAGNTNYS
+1206 DKAGNTSYS

-1321 TLSVPVIVLDSADD
+1321 TLSVPVIVLNSADD
-1335 TGIQGDNMTNSTQP
+1335 TGVQGDNMTNRTQP

-1477 SATPGVWDYIWPDDV
+1477 SATPGAWDYIWPDDV

-1505 EAGNKATQTLD
+1505 KAGNKTTQELD

-1707 GNKTTQKLDFTIDTI
+1707 GNKTTQKLDFIIDTL

-2129 NTDDSGTKGDH
+2129 STDDSGTKGDN

-2321 LSTPVIVLDS
+2321 LSVPVIVLNS
-2331 ADDSGV
+2331 ADDTGV
-2337 HGDNMTNHTQPTF
+2337 QGDNMTNSTQPTF

-2377 TKDAGG
+2377 TKGVGG
-2383 WTFTPT
+2383 WSFTPT

-2450 QVTVPT
+2450 QVKVPT
-2456 DVNVVR
+2456 DVN
-2462 LSIDGGK
+2462 
-2469 TWFNATQSAT
+2469 
-2479 PGVWDYIWPDDVA
+2479 
-2492 DGGYTLTVE
+2492 E
-2501 ATDEAGNKATQTLDF
+2501 
-2516 TIDTTLSVPTLSLDS
+2516 
-2531 ADDSGIAGDNIT
+2531 
-2543 NVKTPGFTL
+2543 
-2552 NNIDTDVSRVI
+2552 
-2563 VEVMH
+2563 
-2568 NGIKQEVPLV
+2568 
-2578 QTGGQWRFAP
+2578 
-2588 TSDWADGDYILT
+2588 
-2600 VKVED
+2600 
-2605 RAGNVKQS
+2605 
-2613 APLTVTVDTH
+2613 
-2623 IAIDRIELV
+2623 
-2632 NDSGIPGDN
+2632 
-2641 LTNEA
+2641 
-2646 RPHFQVTVPADVNGV
+2646 
-2661 RLSIDGGKTWFDAT
+2661 
-2675 QSATSGVWD
+2675 
-2684 YTWLTN
+2684 
-2690 VANGPHTLMV
+2690 
-2700 EASDKAGNK
+2700 
-2709 TTQKLDFTIDTIL
+2709 
-2722 SEPTITLDSADDSA
+2722 
-2736 AGDNITNVKMPGF
+2736 
-2749 TLGNID
+2749 
-2755 ADVTKVV
+2755 
-2762 VTVAH
+2762 
-2767 DGKNQQ
+2767 
-2773 IELIKNG
+2773 
-2780 GVWRF
+2780 
-2785 TPGAAW
+2785 
-2791 TDGDYTLTVKVEDK
+2791 
-2805 AGNTNYSAPLTVT
+2805 
-2818 IDTQTSIDRI
+2818 
-2828 ELLNDTGIVGD
+2828 
-2839 NLTNEARPQFHIT
+2839 
-2852 VPTDVNSV
+2852 
-2860 QLSLDGGINW
+2860 
-2870 VNATL
+2870 
-2875 TSDGVWEYIWP
+2875 
-2886 TDLVENT
+2886 
-2893 YTLTV
+2893 
-2898 KATDVAGNTATET
+2898 
-2911 LNFIIDTTLSTPTI
+2911 
-2925 TLDSADDSGT
+2925 
-2935 ANDNKTNVK
+2935 
-2944 TPGFIIGGIDS
+2944 
-2955 DVTQVV
+2955 
-2961 VQVMRD
+2961 
-2967 GHSEEVEL
+2967 
-2975 TQTNGQWR
+2975 
-2983 FVPGSAWTDGD
+2983 
-2994 YTLTVTVKDEAG
+2994 
-3006 NIRHSAPLTVT
+3006 
-3017 IDTQIT
+3017 
-3023 IDHIELVNDSGI
+3023 
-3035 PDDNLT
+3035 
-3041 NNVRPHFQVTVPT
+3041 
-3054 DVNVVRLSIDGG
+3054 VRLSIDGG

-3103 AGNKTTQQ
+3103 AGNQTTQK
-3111 LDFIIDTLLSEPT
+3111 LDFIIDTMLSEPT
-3124 IVLDNTDD
+3124 IVLDSTDD

-3141 NVNKPTFLL
+3141 NANKPTFIL

-3161 VEVQHGGTK
+3161 VEVQYGGTK

-3317 TRLSTPTIAMDSRDD
+3317 TRLSTPTITMDSRDD

-3341 SVKRPGFTIGNIDA
+3341 SVKRPGFTIGNIDS
-3355 DAHSVILRITQ
+3355 DAQSVILRITQ

-3408 RQSTPLVVTVDTQTS
+3408 RQSTPLIVTVDTQTS

-3460 LSIDGGANWVSATQ
+3460 LSIDGGANWVSAAQ

-3621 AIDRIELVNDS
+3621 AIDHIELVNDS

-3705 KMTETLNFTIDITLL
+3705 KMTETLNFTIDITLM

-3849 FDIHQVDSDVT
+3849 FDIRQVDSDVT

-4308 LRIEIDTQVQI
+4308 LKIEIDTQVQI

-4528 DNITSVTTPRF
+4528 DNITSVTKPRF

-4556 GVSYSVTANGN
+4556 GVSYPVTANGN

-4834 LIGST
+4834 LVGNT
-4839 LPNTIVSIY
+4839 LPNAIVSIY

-4967 DGNYELTFKVEDV
+4967 DGNYVLTFKVEDV

-5034 TLTIRNPQGVVIAT
+5034 TLTIRSPQGVVIAT

-5076 KAGNSQQKEILIEH
+5076 KAGNSQQKDILIEH

-5344 DNALKD
+5344 DNVLKD

-5398 DSITSQTRPTFSIFG
+5398 DSITSQTRPTFSISG

-5420 IFIDGVLVDTI
+5420 IFIDGLLVDTI

-5575 SIWVDTHIKVF
+5575 SIWVDTHIQVF

-5596 SKTEWWSNS
+5596 SKTDWWSNS
-5605 DLITMRGTGEI
+5605 STITMRGMGEI

-5630 TAVVAATGRWEL
+5630 TAVVAANGQWEL
-5642 STDKLPEGT
+5642 STDQLPEGK
-5651 YDISLVIEDSA
+5651 YDITLSIEDNA
-5662 GNRWEDVREIFIDRT
+5662 GNRKEEVHEIFIDRT

-5710 SEGNTYTLTVPDN
+5710 SNGNTYTLTVPDN

-5744 AIGNRSDDVPLD
+5744 AIGNRSDDVSLD

-5870 NGASD
+5870 NGVSD

-5909 DIYQATQGADGWTF
+5909 DTYQATQGADGWTF

-5930 DGNYTLS
+5930 DGTYTLS

-5998 TEPSAAEESV
+5998 TVPSAAEESV
-6008 VKVTAYSITLLN
+6008 VKETAYSITLLN

-6113 VRGKTEDDIND
+6113 ARGKTEDDIND

>member
-1035 GISDDNLTNIVKP
+1035 GIADDNLTNIVKP

-1065 DAMSDTQIGVATQQP
+1065 DAASDTQIGVATQQP

-1109 KANSAIFDF
+1109 KANSAVFDF

-1376 DATKGTGGWTFTP
+1376 DATKGTGGWSFTP
-1389 PTSWAD
+1389 TGAWAD

-1477 SATPGVWDYIWPDDV
+1477 SATPGAWDYIWPDDV

-1505 EAGNKATQTLD
+1505 KAGNKTTQELD

-1633 NDSGIPGDNL
+1633 NDSGIPDDNL

-1663 LSIDGGKTWFDATQS
+1663 LSIDGGKTWFDATQI

-1699 MVEASDKA
+1699 MVEATDKA

-1789 AAWTDGDYTLTVK
+1789 AAWTDGNYTLTVK

-2023 TIDHIEL
+2023 
-2030 VNDSGIPDDNLT
+2030 
-2042 NNVRPHFQVTVPTDV
+2042 
-2057 NVVRLS
+2057 
-2063 IDGGK
+2063 
-2068 TWFNAT
+2068 A
-2074 QSATP
+2074 
-2079 GVWDYTW
+2079 
-2086 LADVG
+2086 
-2091 EGKHTLT
+2091 
-2098 VEATDK
+2098 
-2104 AGNKTTQQLD
+2104 
-2114 FIIDTLLSEPTIVLD
+2114 
-2129 NTDDSGTKGDH
+2129 
-2140 LTNVNK
+2140 
-2146 PTFLLGNIDADARY
+2146 
-2160 VTVEVQHGGTKEVLT
+2160 
-2175 ATKDATGNWS
+2175 
-2185 VTPTGTWADGDY
+2185 
-2197 TLTVRVEDEAGNEKH
+2197 
-2212 SASLTVTV
+2212 
-2220 DTQITIDVIELVN
+2220 
-2233 DNGIPGDNMTND
+2233 
-2245 AHPQFRVTVPGDVN
+2245 
-2259 EVSLSIDGG
+2259 
-2268 VTWVKATQSATPGVW
+2268 
-2283 NYTWPGTVPDGDYT
+2283 
-2297 LNVKATDN
+2297 
-2305 AGNTV
+2305 
-2310 TETLHFTIDTT
+2310 
-2321 LSTPVIVLDS
+2321 
-2331 ADDSGV
+2331 
-2337 HGDNMTNHTQPTF
+2337 
-2350 ALQHIDDDAVRV
+2350 
-2362 TVSVEHGGVT
+2362 
-2372 TTFDA
+2372 
-2377 TKDAGG
+2377 
-2383 WTFTPT
+2383 
-2389 GAWADGDYTLSV
+2389 
-2401 SVEDKAGN
+2401 
-2409 TSHSASLTVTVDTQI
+2409 
-2424 AINNIELVN
+2424 
-2433 DSGIPDDNL
+2433 
-2442 TNNVRPHF
+2442 
-2450 QVTVPT
+2450 
-2456 DVNVVR
+2456 
-2462 LSIDGGK
+2462 
-2469 TWFNATQSAT
+2469 
-2479 PGVWDYIWPDDVA
+2479 
-2492 DGGYTLTVE
+2492 
-2501 ATDEAGNKATQTLDF
+2501 
-2516 TIDTTLSVPTLSLDS
+2516 
-2531 ADDSGIAGDNIT
+2531 
-2543 NVKTPGFTL
+2543 
-2552 NNIDTDVSRVI
+2552 
-2563 VEVMH
+2563 
-2568 NGIKQEVPLV
+2568 
-2578 QTGGQWRFAP
+2578 
-2588 TSDWADGDYILT
+2588 
-2600 VKVED
+2600 
-2605 RAGNVKQS
+2605 
-2613 APLTVTVDTH
+2613 
-2623 IAIDRIELV
+2623 
-2632 NDSGIPGDN
+2632 
-2641 LTNEA
+2641 
-2646 RPHFQVTVPADVNGV
+2646 
-2661 RLSIDGGKTWFDAT
+2661 
-2675 QSATSGVWD
+2675 
-2684 YTWLTN
+2684 
-2690 VANGPHTLMV
+2690 
-2700 EASDKAGNK
+2700 
-2709 TTQKLDFTIDTIL
+2709 
-2722 SEPTITLDSADDSA
+2722 
-2736 AGDNITNVKMPGF
+2736 
-2749 TLGNID
+2749 
-2755 ADVTKVV
+2755 
-2762 VTVAH
+2762 
-2767 DGKNQQ
+2767 
-2773 IELIKNG
+2773 
-2780 GVWRF
+2780 
-2785 TPGAAW
+2785 
-2791 TDGDYTLTVKVEDK
+2791 
-2805 AGNTNYSAPLTVT
+2805 
-2818 IDTQTSIDRI
+2818 
-2828 ELLNDTGIVGD
+2828 
-2839 NLTNEARPQFHIT
+2839 
-2852 VPTDVNSV
+2852 
-2860 QLSLDGGINW
+2860 
-2870 VNATL
+2870 
-2875 TSDGVWEYIWP
+2875 
-2886 TDLVENT
+2886 
-2893 YTLTV
+2893 
-2898 KATDVAGNTATET
+2898 
-2911 LNFIIDTTLSTPTI
+2911 
-2925 TLDSADDSGT
+2925 
-2935 ANDNKTNVK
+2935 
-2944 TPGFIIGGIDS
+2944 
-2955 DVTQVV
+2955 
-2961 VQVMRD
+2961 
-2967 GHSEEVEL
+2967 
-2975 TQTNGQWR
+2975 
-2983 FVPGSAWTDGD
+2983 
-2994 YTLTVTVKDEAG
+2994 
-3006 NIRHSAPLTVT
+3006 
-3017 IDTQIT
+3017 

-3170 EVLTATKGATGIWS
+3170 EVLTATKDATGNWSVTPTGTWADGDYTLTVRVEDEAGNEKHSASLTVTVDTQITIDAIELVNDNGIPGDNMTNDAHPQFRVTVPGDVNEVSLSIDGGVTWVKATQSATPGVWNYTWPGTVPDGDYTLNVKATDNAGNTVTETLHFTIDTTLSVPVIVLNSADDTGVQGDNMTNSTQPTFALQHIDDDAVRVTVSVEHGGVTTTFDATKGVGGWSFTPTGAWADGDYTLSVSVEDKAGNTSHSASLTVTVDTQIAINNIELVNDSGIPDDNLTNNVRPHFQVKVPTDVNEVRLSIDGGKTWFNATQSATPGVWDYTWLADVGEGKHTLTVEATDKAGNQTTQKLDFIIDTMLSEPTIVLDSTDDSGTKGDNLTNANKPTFILGNIDADARYVTVEVQYGGTKEVLTATKGATGIWS

-3190 WADGDYTLTVRVEDD
+3190 WADGDYMLTVRVEDD

-3317 TRLSTPTIAMDSRDD
+3317 TRLSTPTITMDSRDD

-3341 SVKRPGFTIGNIDA
+3341 SVKRPGFTIGNIDS
-3355 DAHSVILRITQ
+3355 DAQSVILRITQ

-3408 RQSTPLVVTVDTQTS
+3408 RQSTPLIVTVDTQTS

-3460 LSIDGGANWVSATQ
+3460 LSIDGGANWVSAAQ

-3621 AIDRIELVNDS
+3621 AIDHIELVNDS

-3705 KMTETLNFTIDITLL
+3705 KMTETLNFTIDITLM

-3849 FDIHQVDSDVT
+3849 FDIRQVDSDVT

-4308 LRIEIDTQVQI
+4308 LKIEIDTQVQI

-4528 DNITSVTTPRF
+4528 DNITSVTKPRF

-4556 GVSYSVTANGN
+4556 GVSYPVTANGN

-4834 LIGST
+4834 LVGNT
-4839 LPNTIVSIY
+4839 LPNAIVSIY

-4967 DGNYELTFKVEDV
+4967 DGNYVLTFKVEDV

-5034 TLTIRNPQGVVIAT
+5034 TLTIRSPQGVVIAT

-5076 KAGNSQQKEILIEH
+5076 KAGNSQQKDILIEH

-5398 DSITSQTRPTFSIFG
+5398 DSITSQTRPTFSISG

-5535 WVNEKGHWQMPVN
+5535 WVNDKGHWQMPVN

-5575 SIWVDTHIKVF
+5575 SIWVDTHIQVF

-5596 SKTEWWSNS
+5596 SKTDWWSNS
-5605 DLITMRGTGEI
+5605 STITMRGMGEI

-5630 TAVVAATGRWEL
+5630 TAVVAANGQWEL
-5642 STDKLPEGT
+5642 STDQLPEGK
-5651 YDISLVIEDSA
+5651 YDITLSIEDNA
-5662 GNRWEDVREIFIDRT
+5662 GNRKEEVHEIFIDRT

-5710 SEGNTYTLTVPDN
+5710 SNGNTYTLTVPDN

-5998 TEPSAAEESV
+5998 TVPSAAEESV
-6008 VKVTAYSITLLN
+6008 VKETAYSITLLN

-6113 VRGKTEDDIND
+6113 ARGKTEDDIND

>member
-1 MGNKSI
+1 MRNKTI

-33 SGPDMNITTPRGSVI
+33 SGPDMNITTSRGSVI

-63 AVKFKDKTITGA
+63 AVKFKDQTITGS

-97 SAQVEKKGNGKRR
+97 TAQAEKKGNGKQR
-110 NKKEEEELKKQL
+110 NKKEEEELKKQF

-157 NSSKQIEEML
+157 SASKQIEEML

-174 VAKDNLAQ
+174 VTKDNLAQ

-189 NTQAKA
+189 NTQTKA
-195 TQASKQND
+195 TQAFKQND

-223 SKNEENKLDAESVKE
+223 SKNEENKLDAESIKE

-308 TYNLEAEA
+308 TYNLEAA
-316 KTADGSGSAKL
+316 ATTADGSGSAKL

-384 DVDKDGNWSYEFKDN
+384 DVDKDGNWSYEFKNN

-424 SIITDTIA
+424 SIITDTIP
-432 PEKPTIELDDSSD
+432 PEKPTLELDDSSD

-494 LTTPLKDGEYNI
+494 LTTPLKDGDYNI

-518 ATANLPFTIDTRISY
+518 ETANLPFTIDTRISY
-533 FSAEIETT
+533 FSAEIEATD
-541 NDSGI
+541 DSGI

-565 NAIISVINSET
+565 NAIISVINIET

-585 DKGEWTFNF
+585 DQGEWTFNF

-617 DFSFSYVIDTIAP
+617 DFSFSYVIDTVAP
-630 VPPTVSLEDY
+630 VPPTVSLEDF

-726 VVPPK
+726 VVLPK

-780 DADGNWNFD
+780 DADGNWTFD
-789 ISRNLSDNVYK
+789 ISRNLADNVYK

-812 SSVDYQLTIDS
+812 ASVDYQLTIDS

-843 MITKINTPLFTGMA
+843 TITKINTPLFTGMA

-889 ALSDGSHDVTVKVED
+889 TLSDGSHDVTVKVED

-936 DNTDHIINEKN
+936 DNTDHIINEKS

-959 VKLYIDGALIAE
+959 VKLYIDGALFAE
-971 VRTNKDGRWEYTL
+971 VRTNKDGVWEYTL
-984 KADQGL
+984 KPDQGL
-990 VDGDHRITASVEDIA
+990 VDGDHKITASVEDIA

-1065 DAMSDTQIGVATQQP
+1065 DAASDTQIGVATQQP

-1096 HQVYVKVEDIAGN
+1096 HQVYVKIEDIAGN
-1109 KANSAIFDF
+1109 KANSAVLDF
-1118 TIDTTVS
+1118 TIDTTIS

-1148 KPGFAISGVDADAHR
+1148 KPGFAISGVDVDAHR

-1177 ELSHL
+1177 ELSHH
-1182 NGSWLFIPGN
+1182 NGSWLFTPGN

-1206 DKAGNTNYS
+1206 DKAGNISHS

-1267 DGGNSWVQATPG
+1267 DGGNLWVKATPG

-1300 VEATDKAGNT
+1300 VEATDNAGNT

-1321 TLSVPVIVLDSADD
+1321 TLSVPVIVLNSADD
-1335 TGIQGDNMTNSTQP
+1335 TGVQGDNMTNRTQP
-1349 TFALQHID
+1349 TFNLQHID
-1357 DDAVR
+1357 DDVVR

-1376 DATKGTGGWTFTP
+1376 DAAKGASGWTFTP
-1389 PTSWAD
+1389 PASWAD

-1406 KAGNTSHSA
+1406 AAGNTSHSA
-1415 SLTVTVDTQIAI
+1415 PLTVRVDTQIAI
-1427 NNIELVNDSGIPD
+1427 DSIELVNDSGISN
-1440 DNLTNNVRPHFQ
+1440 DNLTNNVRPHFR
-1452 VTVPTDVNVV
+1452 VTVPADVNEV
-1462 RLSIDGGKTWFNATQ
+1462 RLSIDDGKTWVTAAQNTAG
-1477 SATPGVWDYIWPDDV
+1477 AWEYIWPDDV
-1492 ADGGYTLTVEATD
+1492 TDGSHTVTVEATD
-1505 EAGNKATQTLD
+1505 EAGNKTTQTLD

-1549 GFTLNNIDTDVSR
+1549 GFTLDNIDTDVSR
-1562 VIVEVMHNGIKQEV
+1562 VMVEVMHNGIKQEV
-1576 PLVQTGGQWRFAPT
+1576 QLVQTGGQWRFAPT
-1590 SDWADGDYILT
+1590 SDWVDGDYILT

-1633 NDSGIPGDNL
+1633 NDSGIPNDNL

-1650 FQVTVPADVNGVR
+1650 FRVTVPADVNGVR
-1663 LSIDGGKTWFDATQS
+1663 LSIDGGKTWFDATPS
-1678 ATSGVWDY
+1678 AAQGVWDY

-1699 MVEASDKA
+1699 VVEATDAA
-1707 GNKTTQKLDFTIDTI
+1707 GNKTTQKLDFTIDTT

-1736 AAGDNITNVKMP
+1736 AAGDNITNVKTP
-1748 GFTLGNIDADVTKV
+1748 GFTLGNIDADVTRV
-1762 VVTVAHDG
+1762 VVTVEHDG

-1802 VEDKAG
+1802 VEDEAG
-1808 NTNYSAPLTVTIDTQ
+1808 NINYSAPLTVTIDTQ
-1823 TSIDRIELLNDT
+1823 TSIDRIELINDT

-1854 PTDVNSVQLSLDG
+1854 PTDVNSVQLSIDG
-1867 GINWVNATLT
+1867 GTNWVNATLT
-1877 SDGVWEYIWPTDLVE
+1877 SGGVWEYTWPTALVE

-1912 LNFII
+1912 LSFTI

-1932 DSGTANDNK
+1932 DSGTVNDNM
-1941 TNVKTPGFII
+1941 TNVETPGFII
-1951 GGIDSD
+1951 GGIDPD
-1957 VTQVVVQVMRD
+1957 VTQVVVQVMHD
-1968 GHSEEVELTQTNGQW
+1968 GHSEEVTLTQTNGQW
-1983 RFVPGSAWTDGDYT
+1983 RFVPDSAWTDGDYT

-2023 TIDHIEL
+2023 AIDSIEL
-2030 VNDSGIPDDNLT
+2030 VNDSGIPNDNLT
-2042 NNVRPHFQVTVPTDV
+2042 NNVRPQFQVTVPTDV
-2057 NVVRLS
+2057 NEVRLS

-2074 QSATP
+2074 PGATP

-2086 LADVG
+2086 LTDVANG
-2091 EGKHTLT
+2091 SHTLT
-2098 VEATDK
+2098 VEATDA
-2104 AGNKTTQQLD
+2104 AGNKATQKLE
-2114 FIIDTLLSEPTIVLD
+2114 FTIDTMLSEPTIALD
-2129 NTDDSGTKGDH
+2129 STDDSGTKGDN

-2146 PTFLLGNIDADARY
+2146 PTFILGNIDADARY
-2160 VTVEVQHGGTKEVLT
+2160 VTVEVQHGGTKETLT
-2175 ATKDATGNWS
+2175 ATKGATGIWS
-2185 VTPTGTWADGDY
+2185 VIPTGTWADGSY
-2197 TLTVRVEDEAGNEKH
+2197 TLTVKVEDEAGNVKH
-2212 SASLTVTV
+2212 STPLTVTV
-2220 DTQITIDVIELVN
+2220 DTQITINNVELVN
-2233 DNGIPGDNMTND
+2233 DSGVKGDNLTND
-2245 AHPQFRVTVPGDVN
+2245 ANPQFRITVPVDVS

-2268 VTWVKATQSATPGVW
+2268 VTWVKAMQSATQGVW
-2283 NYTWPGTVPDGDYT
+2283 NYTWPKTVADGDYT
-2297 LNVKATDN
+2297 LTVKATDN

-2310 TETLHFTIDTT
+2310 TKTLDFTIDTT

-2331 ADDSGV
+2331 VDDSGV
-2337 HGDNMTNHTQPTF
+2337 QGDNMTNRAQPTF
-2350 ALQHIDDDAVRV
+2350 NLQHIDDDAVRV

-2372 TTFDA
+2372 TTFGA

-2383 WTFTPT
+2383 WTFTPPASWT
-2389 GAWADGDYTLSV
+2389 DGDYTLSV
-2401 SVEDKAGN
+2401 SVEDAAGN
-2409 TSHSASLTVTVDTQI
+2409 TSHSASLKVTIDTQI
-2424 AINNIELVN
+2424 AIDSIELVN
-2433 DSGIPDDNL
+2433 DSGIPNDNL
-2442 TNNVRPHF
+2442 TNNVRPQF

-2456 DVNVVR
+2456 DVNEVR

-2469 TWFNATQSAT
+2469 TWFNAT
-2479 PGVWDYIWPDDVA
+2479 PG
-2492 DGGYTLTVE
+2492 
-2501 ATDEAGNKATQTLDF
+2501 
-2516 TIDTTLSVPTLSLDS
+2516 
-2531 ADDSGIAGDNIT
+2531 
-2543 NVKTPGFTL
+2543 
-2552 NNIDTDVSRVI
+2552 
-2563 VEVMH
+2563 
-2568 NGIKQEVPLV
+2568 
-2578 QTGGQWRFAP
+2578 
-2588 TSDWADGDYILT
+2588 
-2600 VKVED
+2600 
-2605 RAGNVKQS
+2605 
-2613 APLTVTVDTH
+2613 
-2623 IAIDRIELV
+2623 
-2632 NDSGIPGDN
+2632 
-2641 LTNEA
+2641 
-2646 RPHFQVTVPADVNGV
+2646 
-2661 RLSIDGGKTWFDAT
+2661 
-2675 QSATSGVWD
+2675 
-2684 YTWLTN
+2684 
-2690 VANGPHTLMV
+2690 
-2700 EASDKAGNK
+2700 
-2709 TTQKLDFTIDTIL
+2709 
-2722 SEPTITLDSADDSA
+2722 
-2736 AGDNITNVKMPGF
+2736 
-2749 TLGNID
+2749 
-2755 ADVTKVV
+2755 
-2762 VTVAH
+2762 
-2767 DGKNQQ
+2767 
-2773 IELIKNG
+2773 
-2780 GVWRF
+2780 
-2785 TPGAAW
+2785 
-2791 TDGDYTLTVKVEDK
+2791 
-2805 AGNTNYSAPLTVT
+2805 
-2818 IDTQTSIDRI
+2818 
-2828 ELLNDTGIVGD
+2828 
-2839 NLTNEARPQFHIT
+2839 
-2852 VPTDVNSV
+2852 
-2860 QLSLDGGINW
+2860 
-2870 VNATL
+2870 
-2875 TSDGVWEYIWP
+2875 
-2886 TDLVENT
+2886 
-2893 YTLTV
+2893 
-2898 KATDVAGNTATET
+2898 
-2911 LNFIIDTTLSTPTI
+2911 
-2925 TLDSADDSGT
+2925 
-2935 ANDNKTNVK
+2935 
-2944 TPGFIIGGIDS
+2944 
-2955 DVTQVV
+2955 
-2961 VQVMRD
+2961 
-2967 GHSEEVEL
+2967 
-2975 TQTNGQWR
+2975 
-2983 FVPGSAWTDGD
+2983 
-2994 YTLTVTVKDEAG
+2994 
-3006 NIRHSAPLTVT
+3006 
-3017 IDTQIT
+3017 
-3023 IDHIELVNDSGI
+3023 
-3035 PDDNLT
+3035 
-3041 NNVRPHFQVTVPT
+3041 
-3054 DVNVVRLSIDGG
+3054 
-3066 KTWFNATQSATPGVW
+3066 ATPGVW
-3081 DYTWLADVGEGKHTL
+3081 DYTWLTDVANGSHTL
-3096 TVEATDK
+3096 TVEATDA
-3103 AGNKTTQQ
+3103 AGNKATQK
-3111 LDFIIDTLLSEPT
+3111 LEFTIDTMLSEPT
-3124 IVLDNTDD
+3124 IALDSTDD

-3141 NVNKPTFLL
+3141 NVNKPTFIL

-3170 EVLTATKGATGIWS
+3170 ETLTATKGATGIWS
-3184 VTPTGT
+3184 VIPTGT
-3190 WADGDYTLTVRVEDD
+3190 WADGSYTLTVKVEDE
-3205 AGNVKYSAP
+3205 AGNVKHSAP

-3220 TQITIDVIELV
+3220 THITIDNIELV

-3237 GDNLTNDVRPHFR
+3237 GDNLTNDVRPQFR

-3261 LSIDGGNTWV
+3261 LSINGGTTWV
-3271 RATQGTAGIWDYTW
+3271 NATQGAPGRWDYTW
-3285 PKDVTDG
+3285 PDDVTDG
-3292 LHTLTVEA
+3292 LYTLTVEA
-3300 TDKAGNKTTQ
+3300 TDAAGNKTTQ
-3310 TLDFTID
+3310 TLNFTID
-3317 TRLSTPTIAMDSRDD
+3317 TQLSIPTIMMDRGDD
-3332 TGAIGDHIT
+3332 TGAPGDHIT
-3341 SVKRPGFTIGNIDA
+3341 SVKTPGFTIGNIDS

-3371 EVTLTQVGGQWRFT
+3371 EVKLTQVGGQWRFT

-3423 ITDITLVNDHGVP
+3423 ITNIKLVNDNGEP
-3436 DDNLTNSTRPQFEI
+3436 DDNLTNDTRPQFEI
-3450 TVPADVNSVQ
+3450 TVPVDVNSVQ
-3460 LSIDGGANWVSATQ
+3460 LSIDGGTNWVSATQ
-3474 GIEGVWGY
+3474 GVKGVWGY
-3482 TWPTDMGDGKHTLT
+3482 TWPTELGDGKHTLT

-3501 RAGNTATQT
+3501 AAGNTATQT
-3510 LEFFIDTRLSTP
+3510 LDFRIDTQLSTP

-3528 TDDTGT
+3528 ADDTGT

-3541 RTRPTFILQNIDS
+3541 RTRPTFILQNIDP

-3562 VTHNGTTTSFTAT
+3562 VTHKGTTTSFTAT

-3621 AIDRIELVNDS
+3621 AINHIELVNDS
-3632 GVPGDNVTKHVR
+3632 GVPGDNMTKHVR
-3644 PQFQISVPDDVEKVL
+3644 PQFQISVPEDVEKVL

-3664 GTTWVTAI
+3664 GTTWFSAT
-3672 KSSTAGIWDYT
+3672 KSPTQGIWDYT

-3689 EGQHTLTVEV
+3689 EGQHTLTVEA
-3699 TDGAGN
+3699 TDAAGN
-3705 KMTETLNFTIDITLL
+3705 TTRQSLNFSIDITLS

-3728 DQDTGQNKNDNL
+3728 DQDTGQIKNDNL
-3740 TSVTQPV
+3740 TSVTQPL
-3747 FVLGSIDKD
+3747 FVLGHIDKD
-3756 VRHVELSIEHNGTFK
+3756 VQHVVLNIEHNGTFK

-3783 YRPDSALA
+3783 YRPDAALG
-3791 DGSYTFTVTVTDV
+3791 DGSYKLTVTVTDV

-3814 KVTIDGTLTT
+3814 TVTIDGTLAT
-3824 PVIEL
+3824 PTIEL

-3849 FDIHQVDSDVT
+3849 FDIHQIDADVT

-3869 GKTHEEAAVF
+3869 GKTHEEAAVL
-3879 TNGQWRFTPSASW
+3879 TNGQWSFSPSASW
-3892 ADGSYQLAVVVED
+3892 ADGAYQLVVVVED

-3910 KESAPFEVRIDTT
+3910 KESAPLEVRIDTT
-3923 TTINNIVLL
+3923 TTIDNIVLL
-3932 NDTGVQ
+3932 TDTGVQ
-3938 NDQLTNVA
+3938 DDQLTNVSE
-3946 KPSFRID
+3946 PSFRID
-3953 VPGDVVQVRVTL
+3953 VPADVVQVRVTL
-3965 DGGANWNVIRKNA
+3965 DGGTSWSLVRKNA

-3983 FDSPNTLVDGTYTLR
+3983 FESPNTLGDGTHTLR

-4016 IDTNIQVP
+4016 IDTRIQVP
-4024 TIALDAGQDTG
+4024 TIALGAGQDTG

-4046 RPTFTI
+4046 RPNFTI

-4065 IDGHDYNATKVGAGW
+4065 IDGHDYNAIKVGSGW
-4080 QFTPGNAIPDGSYNI
+4080 EFTPGNAIPDGSYNI

-4128 TDSGDSDVDNIT
+4128 TDSGDSHVDNIT
-4140 KVDKPQFSIVTADD
+4140 NVNKPQFSIVTADD

-4188 DGQHTLLVDV
+4188 DGQHSLLVDV

-4241 INKPVFIIGN
+4241 INKPMFIIGN

-4256 SHIVVHIDGRDY
+4256 SHIVIHIDGRDY

-4276 LTFTPDQPLSDGQ
+4276 LTFTPEQPLSDGQ

-4308 LRIEIDTQVQI
+4308 LQIEIDTQVQI

-4330 NDHDNVTNATRPS
+4330 NDHDNVTNANRPS
-4343 FEIATP
+4343 FEIVTP

-4380 SALPDGHYTL
+4380 SALSDGHYTL

-4405 LGFTVD
+4405 LDFTVD
-4411 TQIDGLSVVML
+4411 TQVDGLSVVML

-4460 STLTQGAGNK
+4460 STLTQGTGNK

-4517 LDADDTGESAV
+4517 LDADDSGESAV
-4528 DNITSVTTPRF
+4528 DNITNVTKPRF

-4556 GVSYSVTANGN
+4556 GVSYPVTANGN
-4567 NLWEF
+4567 SLWEF

-4598 TKLPFTIDTT
+4598 TTLPFTIDTT
-4608 TSVSVRMEPASDTGN
+4608 TSVSVRMEPASDTGS

-4657 REVLKQTITVGAD
+4657 REVLKHTITVGAD

-4683 MYTINVVATDVAG
+4683 TYTINVVATDVAG

-4711 IDPTIRLSDP
+4711 IDPTIRLSDS
-4721 SIDDQHEATSLR
+4721 SIDDLHEATSLR

-4834 LIGST
+4834 LVGST

-4891 LRSTAVDVTIDTEVA
+4891 LRSAAVDVTIDTEVA

-4924 TPEIGG
+4924 APEIGG

-4967 DGNYELTFKVEDV
+4967 DGNYVLTFKVEDV

-4994 DTVISP
+4994 DTVIAP

-5017 ITNKSHVTIDG
+5017 ITNKPHVTIDG

-5048 LVVGNDGRWSA
+5048 LVVGDDGRWSA

-5076 KAGNSQQKEILIEH
+5076 KAGNSQQKDILIEH
-5090 DTQIEISDIS
+5090 DTHIEISDIS

-5141 GTVEASSSG
+5141 ATVEASSSG
-5150 NISYTMPA
+5150 NITYTMPE
-5158 NSADGEYQVQFVATD
+5158 NSADGDYQVQFVATD
-5173 TAGNRVESA
+5173 IAGNRVESA
-5182 ITTVTID
+5182 VTTVTID
-5189 SQIAVFD
+5189 SQIAVFN
-5196 IDEDSLPALS
+5196 IDEDSLPAIS

-5241 TWRAPIL
+5241 SWRAPIL

-5256 IHFSITDVAGNTEVS
+5256 IHLSITDVAGNTQVS
-5271 KDYSV
+5271 KNYSV
-5276 DVDSSTDFPTLNL
+5276 DVDSSTAFPTLSL
-5289 EDASNSG
+5289 EDSSNSG
-5296 SLDDLITNHNKPVL
+5296 SVDDLITNHNKPSF

-5331 VLVLEDG
+5331 VLVREDG

-5372 LVTIDTSTFIDNPAM
+5372 LVTIDTSTYIDPPTLT
-5387 VAGSDNGIFSN
+5387 AGSDNGMYFN
-5398 DSITSQTRPTFSIFG
+5398 DGITNQTRPKFSING
-5413 EMNQSVQ
+5413 EFNQSVQ
-5420 IFIDGVLVDTI
+5420 IYIDGKLVDTI
-5431 TVTDRNQVYR
+5431 TVTDRNQVYQ
-5441 PESPLGD
+5441 PAVPLGD
-5448 GSHSI
+5448 GAHTI
-5453 YYVITDKAGNTATSK
+5453 HYVITDKAGNTATSK
-5468 TLNFTIDTFNTT
+5468 TLNFTVDTFNTT
-5480 PVAIDSIG
+5480 PVVIDSID
-5488 GQTLAEMTGSDGKIY
+5488 GQTLAEMTANDGKIY
-5503 ITDTTRN
+5503 IKDTTHN
-5510 LLFSG
+5510 LIFSG
-5515 SAEPNSKIE
+5515 SAEPNSLIDLT
-5524 IIINGLNVGEV
+5524 INGLNVGQV
-5535 WVNEKGHWQMPVN
+5535 WVNNKGEWQIPVN
-5548 PLYFTE
+5548 PVYLSQGLLE
-5554 GQLDITVK
+5554 INVK
-5562 STDRAGNV
+5562 STDCGGNV
-5570 NQEKY
+5570 NQENY
-5575 SIWVDTHIKVF
+5575 SIWVDTMIQEF

-5596 SKTEWWSNS
+5596 SKTDWWSNS
-5605 DLITMRGTGEI
+5605 STITMRGMGEI

-5630 TAVVAATGRWEL
+5630 TAVVAANGQWEL
-5642 STDKLPEGT
+5642 STDRLPEGK
-5651 YDISLVIEDSA
+5651 YDITLSIEDNA
-5662 GNRWEDVREIFIDRT
+5662 GNRKEEVREIFIDRT
-5677 PPNAPVVTYSD
+5677 PPNAPVVNYSD

-5756 IMKEVP
+5756 IMKETP
-5762 VISLSPD
+5762 VISLSVD

-5774 VGDNITRDKQPT
+5774 VGDNITRDNQPT

-5815 GVWFFTPGTP
+5815 GVWFFMPGTP

-5838 DAAGNQKNSL
+5838 DVAGNQKNSL

-5898 VTVNVTHNGVT
+5898 VTVNVAHNGVT
-5909 DIYQATQGADGWTF
+5909 DTYQATQGADGWTF

-5930 DGNYTLS
+5930 DGTYTLS

-5949 SASLAVTV
+5949 SALLEVTV

-5962 VTADSQH
+5962 VTADNLH
-5969 DDASDDATATAVTPP
+5969 DDASDDATPTVVTPP
-5984 ESETVNAESATHLR
+5984 ESETANAESDTHLR
-5998 TEPSAAEESV
+5998 TVPSAAEESV
-6008 VKVTAYSITLLN
+6008 VKEPAYSITLLN

-6049 IMFEGEEFTLPI
+6049 VMFEGEEFTLPI

-6078 YTMDVKFIDKDNDF
+6078 YTMDVKFIDKDADF
-6092 LIKEKTFSVDHS
+6092 LIMEKTFSVDHS

-6113 VRGKTEDDIND
+6113 ARGKTEDDIND
-6124 SPSTS
+6124 SPSTN

>member
-1 MGNKSI
+1 M
-7 QKFFADQN
+7 
-15 SVIDLSS
+15 
-22 LGNAKGAKVSL
+22 
-33 SGPDMNITTPRGSVI
+33 
-48 IVNGALYSSIKGNNL
+48 
-63 AVKFKDKTITGA
+63 
-75 KILGSVDLKD
+75 
-85 IQLERIDSSLVD
+85 
-97 SAQVEKKGNGKRR
+97 
-110 NKKEEEELKKQL
+110 
-122 DDAEN
+122 
-127 AKKEADKAKEE
+127 
-138 AEKAK
+138 
-143 EAAEKALNEAFEVQ
+143 
-157 NSSKQIEEML
+157 
-167 QNFLADN
+167 
-174 VAKDNLAQ
+174 
-182 QSDASQQ
+182 
-189 NTQAKA
+189 
-195 TQASKQND
+195 
-203 AEKVL
+203 
-208 PQPINKNTSTGKSNS
+208 NKNTSTGKSNS

-424 SIITDTIA
+424 SIITDTIP

-541 NDSGI
+541 DDSGI

-585 DKGEWTFNF
+585 DQGEWTFNF
-594 TSDSVEGINNLTFTV
+594 TSDSVEGVNNLTFTV

-617 DFSFSYVIDTIAP
+617 DFSFSYVIDTVAP
-630 VPPTVSLEDY
+630 VPPTVSLEDF

-1065 DAMSDTQIGVATQQP
+1065 DAASDTQIGVATQQP

-1109 KANSAIFDF
+1109 KANSAVFDF

-1182 NGSWLFIPGN
+1182 NGSWLFTPGN

-1321 TLSVPVIVLDSADD
+1321 TLSVPVIVLNSADD
-1335 TGIQGDNMTNSTQP
+1335 TGVQGDNMTNSTQP

-1376 DATKGTGGWTFTP
+1376 DATKGVGGWSFTP
-1389 PTSWAD
+1389 TGAWAD

-1427 NNIELVNDSGIPD
+1427 NNIELVNDSGIPN

-1477 SATPGVWDYIWPDDV
+1477 NATPGVWDYIWPDDV

-1505 EAGNKATQTLD
+1505 EAGNKTTQTLD

-1562 VIVEVMHNGIKQEV
+1562 VTVEVMHNGIKQEV

-1707 GNKTTQKLDFTIDTI
+1707 GNKTTQKLDFIIDTM

-2023 TIDHIEL
+2023 AIDHIEL

-2042 NNVRPHFQVTVPTDV
+2042 N
-2057 NVVRLS
+2057 
-2063 IDGGK
+2063 
-2068 TWFNAT
+2068 
-2074 QSATP
+2074 
-2079 GVWDYTW
+2079 
-2086 LADVG
+2086 
-2091 EGKHTLT
+2091 
-2098 VEATDK
+2098 EA
-2104 AGNKTTQQLD
+2104 
-2114 FIIDTLLSEPTIVLD
+2114 
-2129 NTDDSGTKGDH
+2129 
-2140 LTNVNK
+2140 
-2146 PTFLLGNIDADARY
+2146 
-2160 VTVEVQHGGTKEVLT
+2160 
-2175 ATKDATGNWS
+2175 
-2185 VTPTGTWADGDY
+2185 
-2197 TLTVRVEDEAGNEKH
+2197 
-2212 SASLTVTV
+2212 
-2220 DTQITIDVIELVN
+2220 
-2233 DNGIPGDNMTND
+2233 
-2245 AHPQFRVTVPGDVN
+2245 
-2259 EVSLSIDGG
+2259 
-2268 VTWVKATQSATPGVW
+2268 
-2283 NYTWPGTVPDGDYT
+2283 
-2297 LNVKATDN
+2297 
-2305 AGNTV
+2305 
-2310 TETLHFTIDTT
+2310 
-2321 LSTPVIVLDS
+2321 
-2331 ADDSGV
+2331 
-2337 HGDNMTNHTQPTF
+2337 
-2350 ALQHIDDDAVRV
+2350 
-2362 TVSVEHGGVT
+2362 
-2372 TTFDA
+2372 
-2377 TKDAGG
+2377 
-2383 WTFTPT
+2383 
-2389 GAWADGDYTLSV
+2389 
-2401 SVEDKAGN
+2401 
-2409 TSHSASLTVTVDTQI
+2409 
-2424 AINNIELVN
+2424 
-2433 DSGIPDDNL
+2433 
-2442 TNNVRPHF
+2442 
-2450 QVTVPT
+2450 
-2456 DVNVVR
+2456 
-2462 LSIDGGK
+2462 
-2469 TWFNATQSAT
+2469 
-2479 PGVWDYIWPDDVA
+2479 
-2492 DGGYTLTVE
+2492 
-2501 ATDEAGNKATQTLDF
+2501 
-2516 TIDTTLSVPTLSLDS
+2516 
-2531 ADDSGIAGDNIT
+2531 
-2543 NVKTPGFTL
+2543 
-2552 NNIDTDVSRVI
+2552 
-2563 VEVMH
+2563 
-2568 NGIKQEVPLV
+2568 
-2578 QTGGQWRFAP
+2578 
-2588 TSDWADGDYILT
+2588 
-2600 VKVED
+2600 
-2605 RAGNVKQS
+2605 
-2613 APLTVTVDTH
+2613 
-2623 IAIDRIELV
+2623 
-2632 NDSGIPGDN
+2632 
-2641 LTNEA
+2641 
-2646 RPHFQVTVPADVNGV
+2646 
-2661 RLSIDGGKTWFDAT
+2661 
-2675 QSATSGVWD
+2675 
-2684 YTWLTN
+2684 
-2690 VANGPHTLMV
+2690 
-2700 EASDKAGNK
+2700 
-2709 TTQKLDFTIDTIL
+2709 
-2722 SEPTITLDSADDSA
+2722 
-2736 AGDNITNVKMPGF
+2736 
-2749 TLGNID
+2749 
-2755 ADVTKVV
+2755 
-2762 VTVAH
+2762 
-2767 DGKNQQ
+2767 
-2773 IELIKNG
+2773 
-2780 GVWRF
+2780 
-2785 TPGAAW
+2785 
-2791 TDGDYTLTVKVEDK
+2791 
-2805 AGNTNYSAPLTVT
+2805 
-2818 IDTQTSIDRI
+2818 
-2828 ELLNDTGIVGD
+2828 
-2839 NLTNEARPQFHIT
+2839 
-2852 VPTDVNSV
+2852 
-2860 QLSLDGGINW
+2860 
-2870 VNATL
+2870 
-2875 TSDGVWEYIWP
+2875 
-2886 TDLVENT
+2886 
-2893 YTLTV
+2893 
-2898 KATDVAGNTATET
+2898 
-2911 LNFIIDTTLSTPTI
+2911 
-2925 TLDSADDSGT
+2925 
-2935 ANDNKTNVK
+2935 
-2944 TPGFIIGGIDS
+2944 
-2955 DVTQVV
+2955 
-2961 VQVMRD
+2961 
-2967 GHSEEVEL
+2967 
-2975 TQTNGQWR
+2975 
-2983 FVPGSAWTDGD
+2983 
-2994 YTLTVTVKDEAG
+2994 
-3006 NIRHSAPLTVT
+3006 
-3017 IDTQIT
+3017 
-3023 IDHIELVNDSGI
+3023 
-3035 PDDNLT
+3035 
-3041 NNVRPHFQVTVPT
+3041 RPHFQVTVPT

-3161 VEVQHGGTK
+3161 VEVQHGGTKEVLTATKDATGNWSVTPTGTWADGDYTLTVRVEDEAGNEKHSASLTVTVDTQITIDAIELVNDNGIPGDNMTNDAHPQFRVTVPGDVNEVSLSIDGGVTWVKATQSATPGVWNYTWPGTVPDGDYTLNVKATDNAGNTVTETLHFTIDTTLSTPVIVLDSADDTGIQGDNMTNRTQPTFNLQHIDDDAVRVTVSVEHGGVTTTFDATKGVGGWTFTPPTSWGAGDYTLSVSVEDKAGNTSHSASLTVTVDTQIAINNIELVNDSGIPDDNLTNNVRPHFQVKVPTDVNEVRLSIDGGKTWFNATQSATPGVWDYTWLADVGEGKHTLTVEATDKAGNQTTQKLDFIIDTMLSEPTIVLDSTDDSGTKGDNLTNANKPTFILGNIDADARYVTVEVQYGGTK

-3408 RQSTPLVVTVDTQTS
+3408 RQSTPLIVTVDTQTS

-3460 LSIDGGANWVSATQ
+3460 LSIDGGANWVSAAQ

-3621 AIDRIELVNDS
+3621 AIDHIELVNDS

-3689 EGQHTLTVEV
+3689 EGQHTLIVEV

-3705 KMTETLNFTIDITLL
+3705 KMTGTLDFTIDITLL

-3849 FDIHQVDSDVT
+3849 FDIRQVDSDVT

-4065 IDGHDYNATKVGAGW
+4065 IDGHDYSATKVGAGW

-4308 LRIEIDTQVQI
+4308 LKIEIDTQVQI

-4528 DNITSVTTPRF
+4528 DNITSVTKPRF

-4556 GVSYSVTANGN
+4556 GVSYPVTANGN

-4891 LRSTAVDVTIDTEVA
+4891 LRSTAVDLTIDTEVA

-4967 DGNYELTFKVEDV
+4967 DGNYVLTFKVEDV

-5296 SLDDLITNHNKPVL
+5296 SLDDLITSHNKPVL

-5372 LVTIDTSTFIDNPAM
+5372 LVTIDTSTFIDNPVM
-5387 VAGSDNGIFSN
+5387 MAGSDNGIFSN
-5398 DSITSQTRPTFSIFG
+5398 DSITSQTRPAFSIYG

-5535 WVNEKGHWQMPVN
+5535 WANDKGHWQMPVN

-5554 GQLDITVK
+5554 GQLDINVK

-5575 SIWVDTHIKVF
+5575 SIWVDTHIQVF

-5596 SKTEWWSNS
+5596 SKTDWWSNS
-5605 DLITMRGTGEI
+5605 STITMRGMGEI

-5630 TAVVAATGRWEL
+5630 TAVVAANGKWEL
-5642 STDKLPEGT
+5642 STDQLPEGK
-5651 YDISLVIEDSA
+5651 YDITLSIEDNA
-5662 GNRWEDVREIFIDRT
+5662 GNRKEEVHEIFIDRT

-5710 SEGNTYTLTVPDN
+5710 SNGNTYMLTVPDN

-5909 DIYQATQGADGWTF
+5909 DTYQATQGADGWTF

-5930 DGNYTLS
+5930 DGTYTLS

-5969 DDASDDATATAVTPP
+5969 NDASDDATATAVTPP

-5998 TEPSAAEESV
+5998 TVPSVAEESV
-6008 VKVTAYSITLLN
+6008 VKETAYSITLLN

-6049 IMFEGEEFTLPI
+6049 VMFEGEEFTLPI

-6078 YTMDVKFIDKDNDF
+6078 YTMDVKFIDKDDDF

-6113 VRGKTEDDIND
+6113 ARGKTEDDIND

>member
-308 TYNLEAEA
+308 AYNLEAEA

-424 SIITDTIA
+424 SIITDTIP

-533 FSAEIETT
+533 FSAVIETT

-630 VPPTVSLEDY
+630 VPPTVSLEDF

-1035 GISDDNLTNIVKP
+1035 GIADDNLTNIVKP

-1109 KANSAIFDF
+1109 KANSAVFDF

-1182 NGSWLFIPGN
+1182 NGSWLFTPGN

-1206 DKAGNTNYS
+1206 DKAGNTSYS

-1321 TLSVPVIVLDSADD
+1321 TLSVPVIVLNSADD
-1335 TGIQGDNMTNSTQP
+1335 TGVQGDNMTNRTQP

-1477 SATPGVWDYIWPDDV
+1477 SATPGAWDYIWPDDV

-1505 EAGNKATQTLD
+1505 KAGNKTTQELD

-1707 GNKTTQKLDFTIDTI
+1707 GNKTTQKLDFIIDTL

-2129 NTDDSGTKGDH
+2129 STDDSGTKGDN

-2321 LSTPVIVLDS
+2321 LSVPVIVLNS
-2331 ADDSGV
+2331 ADDTGV
-2337 HGDNMTNHTQPTF
+2337 QGDNMTNSTQPTF

-2377 TKDAGG
+2377 TKGVGG
-2383 WTFTPT
+2383 WSFTPT

-2450 QVTVPT
+2450 QVKVPT
-2456 DVNVVR
+2456 DVN
-2462 LSIDGGK
+2462 
-2469 TWFNATQSAT
+2469 
-2479 PGVWDYIWPDDVA
+2479 
-2492 DGGYTLTVE
+2492 E
-2501 ATDEAGNKATQTLDF
+2501 
-2516 TIDTTLSVPTLSLDS
+2516 
-2531 ADDSGIAGDNIT
+2531 
-2543 NVKTPGFTL
+2543 
-2552 NNIDTDVSRVI
+2552 
-2563 VEVMH
+2563 
-2568 NGIKQEVPLV
+2568 
-2578 QTGGQWRFAP
+2578 
-2588 TSDWADGDYILT
+2588 
-2600 VKVED
+2600 
-2605 RAGNVKQS
+2605 
-2613 APLTVTVDTH
+2613 
-2623 IAIDRIELV
+2623 
-2632 NDSGIPGDN
+2632 
-2641 LTNEA
+2641 
-2646 RPHFQVTVPADVNGV
+2646 
-2661 RLSIDGGKTWFDAT
+2661 
-2675 QSATSGVWD
+2675 
-2684 YTWLTN
+2684 
-2690 VANGPHTLMV
+2690 
-2700 EASDKAGNK
+2700 
-2709 TTQKLDFTIDTIL
+2709 
-2722 SEPTITLDSADDSA
+2722 
-2736 AGDNITNVKMPGF
+2736 
-2749 TLGNID
+2749 
-2755 ADVTKVV
+2755 
-2762 VTVAH
+2762 
-2767 DGKNQQ
+2767 
-2773 IELIKNG
+2773 
-2780 GVWRF
+2780 
-2785 TPGAAW
+2785 
-2791 TDGDYTLTVKVEDK
+2791 
-2805 AGNTNYSAPLTVT
+2805 
-2818 IDTQTSIDRI
+2818 
-2828 ELLNDTGIVGD
+2828 
-2839 NLTNEARPQFHIT
+2839 
-2852 VPTDVNSV
+2852 
-2860 QLSLDGGINW
+2860 
-2870 VNATL
+2870 
-2875 TSDGVWEYIWP
+2875 
-2886 TDLVENT
+2886 
-2893 YTLTV
+2893 
-2898 KATDVAGNTATET
+2898 
-2911 LNFIIDTTLSTPTI
+2911 
-2925 TLDSADDSGT
+2925 
-2935 ANDNKTNVK
+2935 
-2944 TPGFIIGGIDS
+2944 
-2955 DVTQVV
+2955 
-2961 VQVMRD
+2961 
-2967 GHSEEVEL
+2967 
-2975 TQTNGQWR
+2975 
-2983 FVPGSAWTDGD
+2983 
-2994 YTLTVTVKDEAG
+2994 
-3006 NIRHSAPLTVT
+3006 
-3017 IDTQIT
+3017 
-3023 IDHIELVNDSGI
+3023 
-3035 PDDNLT
+3035 
-3041 NNVRPHFQVTVPT
+3041 
-3054 DVNVVRLSIDGG
+3054 VRLSIDGG

-3103 AGNKTTQQ
+3103 AGNQTTQK
-3111 LDFIIDTLLSEPT
+3111 LDFIIDTMLSEPT
-3124 IVLDNTDD
+3124 IVLDSTDD

-3141 NVNKPTFLL
+3141 NANKPTFIL

-3161 VEVQHGGTK
+3161 VEVQYGGTK

-3317 TRLSTPTIAMDSRDD
+3317 TRLSTPTITMDSRDD

-3341 SVKRPGFTIGNIDA
+3341 SVKRPGFTIGNIDS
-3355 DAHSVILRITQ
+3355 DAQSVILRITQ

-3408 RQSTPLVVTVDTQTS
+3408 RQSTPLIVTVDTQTS

-3460 LSIDGGANWVSATQ
+3460 LSIDGGANWVSAAQ

-3621 AIDRIELVNDS
+3621 AIDHIELVNDS

-3705 KMTETLNFTIDITLL
+3705 KMTETLNFTIDITLM

-3849 FDIHQVDSDVT
+3849 FDIRQVDSDVT

-4308 LRIEIDTQVQI
+4308 LKIEIDTQVQI

-4528 DNITSVTTPRF
+4528 DNITSVTKPRF

-4556 GVSYSVTANGN
+4556 GVSYPVTANGN

-4834 LIGST
+4834 LVGNT
-4839 LPNTIVSIY
+4839 LPNAIVSIY

-4967 DGNYELTFKVEDV
+4967 DGNYVLTFKVEDV

-5034 TLTIRNPQGVVIAT
+5034 TLTIRSPQGVVIAT

-5076 KAGNSQQKEILIEH
+5076 KAGNSQQKDILIEH

-5344 DNALKD
+5344 DNVLKD

-5398 DSITSQTRPTFSIFG
+5398 DSITSQTRPTFSISG

-5575 SIWVDTHIKVF
+5575 SIWVDTHIQVF

-5596 SKTEWWSNS
+5596 SKTDWWSNS
-5605 DLITMRGTGEI
+5605 STITMRGMGEI

-5630 TAVVAATGRWEL
+5630 TAVVAANGQWEL
-5642 STDKLPEGT
+5642 STDQLPEGK
-5651 YDISLVIEDSA
+5651 YDITLSIEDNA
-5662 GNRWEDVREIFIDRT
+5662 GNRKEEVHEIFIDRT

-5710 SEGNTYTLTVPDN
+5710 SNGNTYTLTVPDN

-5744 AIGNRSDDVPLD
+5744 AIGNRSDDVSLD

-5870 NGASD
+5870 NGVSD

-5909 DIYQATQGADGWTF
+5909 DTYQATQGADGWTF

-5930 DGNYTLS
+5930 DGTYTLS

-5998 TEPSAAEESV
+5998 TVPSAAEESV
-6008 VKVTAYSITLLN
+6008 VKETAYSITLLN

-6113 VRGKTEDDIND
+6113 ARGKTEDDIND

>member
-424 SIITDTIA
+424 SIITDTIP

-458 PTFIGV
+458 STFIGV

-959 VKLYIDGALIAE
+959 VKLYVDGALIAE

-1035 GISDDNLTNIVKP
+1035 GIADDNLTNIVNP

-1065 DAMSDTQIGVATQQP
+1065 DAASDTQIGVATQQP

-1109 KANSAIFDF
+1109 KANSAVFDF

-1182 NGSWLFIPGN
+1182 NGSWLFTPGN

-1206 DKAGNTNYS
+1206 DKAGNTSYS

-1376 DATKGTGGWTFTP
+1376 DATKGTGGWSFTP
-1389 PTSWAD
+1389 TGAWAD

-1427 NNIELVNDSGIPD
+1427 NNIELVNDSGIPN

-1505 EAGNKATQTLD
+1505 KAGNKTTQELD

-1633 NDSGIPGDNL
+1633 NDSGIPDDNL

-2129 NTDDSGTKGDH
+2129 STDDSGTKGDN

-2175 ATKDATGNWS
+2175 ATKGATGNWS

-2331 ADDSGV
+2331 ADDTGIQ
-2337 HGDNMTNHTQPTF
+2337 GDNMTNRTQPTF
-2350 ALQHIDDDAVRV
+2350 NLQHIDDDAVRV

-2383 WTFTPT
+2383 WTFTPPT
-2389 GAWADGDYTLSV
+2389 SWGAGDYTLSV

-2450 QVTVPT
+2450 QVKVPT
-2456 DVNVVR
+2456 DVN
-2462 LSIDGGK
+2462 
-2469 TWFNATQSAT
+2469 
-2479 PGVWDYIWPDDVA
+2479 
-2492 DGGYTLTVE
+2492 E
-2501 ATDEAGNKATQTLDF
+2501 
-2516 TIDTTLSVPTLSLDS
+2516 
-2531 ADDSGIAGDNIT
+2531 
-2543 NVKTPGFTL
+2543 
-2552 NNIDTDVSRVI
+2552 
-2563 VEVMH
+2563 
-2568 NGIKQEVPLV
+2568 
-2578 QTGGQWRFAP
+2578 
-2588 TSDWADGDYILT
+2588 
-2600 VKVED
+2600 
-2605 RAGNVKQS
+2605 
-2613 APLTVTVDTH
+2613 
-2623 IAIDRIELV
+2623 
-2632 NDSGIPGDN
+2632 
-2641 LTNEA
+2641 
-2646 RPHFQVTVPADVNGV
+2646 
-2661 RLSIDGGKTWFDAT
+2661 
-2675 QSATSGVWD
+2675 
-2684 YTWLTN
+2684 
-2690 VANGPHTLMV
+2690 
-2700 EASDKAGNK
+2700 
-2709 TTQKLDFTIDTIL
+2709 
-2722 SEPTITLDSADDSA
+2722 
-2736 AGDNITNVKMPGF
+2736 
-2749 TLGNID
+2749 
-2755 ADVTKVV
+2755 
-2762 VTVAH
+2762 
-2767 DGKNQQ
+2767 
-2773 IELIKNG
+2773 
-2780 GVWRF
+2780 
-2785 TPGAAW
+2785 
-2791 TDGDYTLTVKVEDK
+2791 
-2805 AGNTNYSAPLTVT
+2805 
-2818 IDTQTSIDRI
+2818 
-2828 ELLNDTGIVGD
+2828 
-2839 NLTNEARPQFHIT
+2839 
-2852 VPTDVNSV
+2852 
-2860 QLSLDGGINW
+2860 
-2870 VNATL
+2870 
-2875 TSDGVWEYIWP
+2875 
-2886 TDLVENT
+2886 
-2893 YTLTV
+2893 
-2898 KATDVAGNTATET
+2898 
-2911 LNFIIDTTLSTPTI
+2911 
-2925 TLDSADDSGT
+2925 
-2935 ANDNKTNVK
+2935 
-2944 TPGFIIGGIDS
+2944 
-2955 DVTQVV
+2955 
-2961 VQVMRD
+2961 
-2967 GHSEEVEL
+2967 
-2975 TQTNGQWR
+2975 
-2983 FVPGSAWTDGD
+2983 
-2994 YTLTVTVKDEAG
+2994 
-3006 NIRHSAPLTVT
+3006 
-3017 IDTQIT
+3017 
-3023 IDHIELVNDSGI
+3023 
-3035 PDDNLT
+3035 
-3041 NNVRPHFQVTVPT
+3041 
-3054 DVNVVRLSIDGG
+3054 VRLSIDGG

-3103 AGNKTTQQ
+3103 AGNQTTQK
-3111 LDFIIDTLLSEPT
+3111 LDFIIDTMLSEPT
-3124 IVLDNTDD
+3124 IVLDSTDD

-3141 NVNKPTFLL
+3141 NANKPTFIL

-3271 RATQGTAGIWDYTW
+3271 RATQGTAGTWDYTW

-3341 SVKRPGFTIGNIDA
+3341 SVKRPGFTIGNIDS
-3355 DAHSVILRITQ
+3355 DAQSVILRITQ

-3408 RQSTPLVVTVDTQTS
+3408 RQSTPLIVTVDTQTS

-3621 AIDRIELVNDS
+3621 AIDHIELVNDS

-3689 EGQHTLTVEV
+3689 EGQHTLIVEV

-3705 KMTETLNFTIDITLL
+3705 KMTGTLDFTIDITLL

-3849 FDIHQVDSDVT
+3849 FDIRQIDSDVT

-3910 KESAPFEVRIDTT
+3910 KESAPLEVRIDTT

-4256 SHIVVHIDGRDY
+4256 SHIVVHLDGRDY
-4268 TIENTGGN
+4268 TIENKGGN

-4308 LRIEIDTQVQI
+4308 LKIEIDTQVQI

-4369 NAAGQWEFTAG
+4369 NAAGQWQFTAG

-4441 EISAREPLQSVTVI
+4441 EISAREQLQSVTVI

-4528 DNITSVTTPRF
+4528 DNITSVTKPRF

-4556 GVSYSVTANGN
+4556 GVSYPVTANGN

-4608 TSVSVRMEPASDTGN
+4608 TSVSVRMEPASDTGS

-4657 REVLKQTITVGAD
+4657 REVLKHTITVGAD

-4721 SIDDQHEATSLR
+4721 SIDDQYEATSLR
-4733 PEFKGFAEAFSTI
+4733 PEFKGLAEAFSTI

-5076 KAGNSQQKEILIEH
+5076 KAGNSQQKDILIEH

-5241 TWRAPIL
+5241 SWRAPIL

-5256 IHFSITDVAGNTEVS
+5256 IHFSITDVAGNTQVS
-5271 KDYSV
+5271 KNYSV

-5575 SIWVDTHIKVF
+5575 SIWVDTHIQVF

-5596 SKTEWWSNS
+5596 SKTDWWSNS
-5605 DLITMRGTGEI
+5605 STITMRGMGEI

-5630 TAVVAATGRWEL
+5630 TAVVAANGQWEL
-5642 STDKLPEGT
+5642 STDQLPEGK
-5651 YDISLVIEDSA
+5651 YDITLSIEDHA
-5662 GNRWEDVREIFIDRT
+5662 GNRKEEVHEIFIDRT

-5710 SEGNTYTLTVPDN
+5710 SNGNTYTLTVPDN

-5870 NGASD
+5870 NGVSD

-5909 DIYQATQGADGWTF
+5909 DTYQATQGADGWTF

-5930 DGNYTLS
+5930 DGTYTLS

-5969 DDASDDATATAVTPP
+5969 DDASDDATPTAVTPP
-5984 ESETVNAESATHLR
+5984 ESETVNAESDTHLR
-5998 TEPSAAEESV
+5998 TVPSAAEESV
-6008 VKVTAYSITLLN
+6008 VKETAYSITLLN
-6020 ADSGDEIDRSISQTP
+6020 ANSGDEIDRSISQTP

-6049 IMFEGEEFTLPI
+6049 VMFEGEEFTLPI

-6078 YTMDVKFIDKDNDF
+6078 YTMDVKFIDKDDDF

-6113 VRGKTEDDIND
+6113 ARGKTEDDIND

>member
-308 TYNLEAEA
+308 AYNLEAEA

-424 SIITDTIA
+424 SIITDTIP

-630 VPPTVSLEDY
+630 VPPTVSLEDF

-1035 GISDDNLTNIVKP
+1035 GIADDNLTNIVKP

-1109 KANSAIFDF
+1109 KANSAVFDF

-1182 NGSWLFIPGN
+1182 NGSWLFTPGN

-1206 DKAGNTNYS
+1206 DKAGNTSYS

-1321 TLSVPVIVLDSADD
+1321 TLSVPVIVLNSADD
-1335 TGIQGDNMTNSTQP
+1335 TGVQGDNMTNRTQP

-1477 SATPGVWDYIWPDDV
+1477 SATPGAWDYIWPDDV

-1505 EAGNKATQTLD
+1505 KAGNKTTQELD

-1707 GNKTTQKLDFTIDTI
+1707 GNKTTQKLDFIIDTL

-2129 NTDDSGTKGDH
+2129 STDDSGTKGDN

-2321 LSTPVIVLDS
+2321 LSVPVIVLNS
-2331 ADDSGV
+2331 ADDTGV
-2337 HGDNMTNHTQPTF
+2337 QGDNMTNSTQPTF
-2350 ALQHIDDDAVRV
+2350 ALQHIDEDAVRV

-2377 TKDAGG
+2377 TKGVGG
-2383 WTFTPT
+2383 WSFTPT

-2450 QVTVPT
+2450 QVKVPT
-2456 DVNVVR
+2456 DVN
-2462 LSIDGGK
+2462 
-2469 TWFNATQSAT
+2469 
-2479 PGVWDYIWPDDVA
+2479 
-2492 DGGYTLTVE
+2492 E
-2501 ATDEAGNKATQTLDF
+2501 
-2516 TIDTTLSVPTLSLDS
+2516 
-2531 ADDSGIAGDNIT
+2531 
-2543 NVKTPGFTL
+2543 
-2552 NNIDTDVSRVI
+2552 
-2563 VEVMH
+2563 
-2568 NGIKQEVPLV
+2568 
-2578 QTGGQWRFAP
+2578 
-2588 TSDWADGDYILT
+2588 
-2600 VKVED
+2600 
-2605 RAGNVKQS
+2605 
-2613 APLTVTVDTH
+2613 
-2623 IAIDRIELV
+2623 
-2632 NDSGIPGDN
+2632 
-2641 LTNEA
+2641 
-2646 RPHFQVTVPADVNGV
+2646 
-2661 RLSIDGGKTWFDAT
+2661 
-2675 QSATSGVWD
+2675 
-2684 YTWLTN
+2684 
-2690 VANGPHTLMV
+2690 
-2700 EASDKAGNK
+2700 
-2709 TTQKLDFTIDTIL
+2709 
-2722 SEPTITLDSADDSA
+2722 
-2736 AGDNITNVKMPGF
+2736 
-2749 TLGNID
+2749 
-2755 ADVTKVV
+2755 
-2762 VTVAH
+2762 
-2767 DGKNQQ
+2767 
-2773 IELIKNG
+2773 
-2780 GVWRF
+2780 
-2785 TPGAAW
+2785 
-2791 TDGDYTLTVKVEDK
+2791 
-2805 AGNTNYSAPLTVT
+2805 
-2818 IDTQTSIDRI
+2818 
-2828 ELLNDTGIVGD
+2828 
-2839 NLTNEARPQFHIT
+2839 
-2852 VPTDVNSV
+2852 
-2860 QLSLDGGINW
+2860 
-2870 VNATL
+2870 
-2875 TSDGVWEYIWP
+2875 
-2886 TDLVENT
+2886 
-2893 YTLTV
+2893 
-2898 KATDVAGNTATET
+2898 
-2911 LNFIIDTTLSTPTI
+2911 
-2925 TLDSADDSGT
+2925 
-2935 ANDNKTNVK
+2935 
-2944 TPGFIIGGIDS
+2944 
-2955 DVTQVV
+2955 
-2961 VQVMRD
+2961 
-2967 GHSEEVEL
+2967 
-2975 TQTNGQWR
+2975 
-2983 FVPGSAWTDGD
+2983 
-2994 YTLTVTVKDEAG
+2994 
-3006 NIRHSAPLTVT
+3006 
-3017 IDTQIT
+3017 
-3023 IDHIELVNDSGI
+3023 
-3035 PDDNLT
+3035 
-3041 NNVRPHFQVTVPT
+3041 
-3054 DVNVVRLSIDGG
+3054 VRLSIDGG

-3103 AGNKTTQQ
+3103 AGNQTTQK
-3111 LDFIIDTLLSEPT
+3111 LDFIIDTMLSEPT
-3124 IVLDNTDD
+3124 IVLDSTDD

-3141 NVNKPTFLL
+3141 NANKPTFIL

-3161 VEVQHGGTK
+3161 VEVQYGGTK

-3317 TRLSTPTIAMDSRDD
+3317 TRLSTPTITMDSRDD

-3341 SVKRPGFTIGNIDA
+3341 SVKRPGFTIGNIDS
-3355 DAHSVILRITQ
+3355 DAQSVILRITQ

-3408 RQSTPLVVTVDTQTS
+3408 RQSTPLIVTVDTQTS

-3460 LSIDGGANWVSATQ
+3460 LSIDGGANWVSAAQ

-3621 AIDRIELVNDS
+3621 AIDHIELVNDS

-3705 KMTETLNFTIDITLL
+3705 KMTETLNFTIDITLM

-3849 FDIHQVDSDVT
+3849 FDIRQVDSDVT

-4308 LRIEIDTQVQI
+4308 LKIEIDTQVQI

-4528 DNITSVTTPRF
+4528 DNITSVTKPRF

-4556 GVSYSVTANGN
+4556 GVSYPVTANGN

-4834 LIGST
+4834 LVGNT
-4839 LPNTIVSIY
+4839 LPNAIVSIY

-4967 DGNYELTFKVEDV
+4967 DGNYVLTFKVEDV

-5034 TLTIRNPQGVVIAT
+5034 TLTIRSPQGVVIAT

-5076 KAGNSQQKEILIEH
+5076 KAGNSQQKDILIEH

-5344 DNALKD
+5344 DNVLKD

-5398 DSITSQTRPTFSIFG
+5398 DSITSQTRPTFSISG

-5575 SIWVDTHIKVF
+5575 SIWVDTHIQVF

-5596 SKTEWWSNS
+5596 SKTDWWSNS
-5605 DLITMRGTGEI
+5605 STITMRGMGEI

-5630 TAVVAATGRWEL
+5630 TAVVAANGQWEL
-5642 STDKLPEGT
+5642 STDQLPEGK
-5651 YDISLVIEDSA
+5651 YDITLSIEDNA
-5662 GNRWEDVREIFIDRT
+5662 GNRKEEVHEIFIDRT

-5710 SEGNTYTLTVPDN
+5710 SNGNTYTLTVPDN

-5744 AIGNRSDDVPLD
+5744 AIGNRSDDVSLD

-5870 NGASD
+5870 NGVSD

-5909 DIYQATQGADGWTF
+5909 DTYQATQGADGWTF

-5930 DGNYTLS
+5930 DGTYTLS

-5998 TEPSAAEESV
+5998 TVPSAAEESV
-6008 VKVTAYSITLLN
+6008 VKETAYSITLLN

-6113 VRGKTEDDIND
+6113 ARGKTEDDIND

>member
-33 SGPDMNITTPRGSVI
+33 SGPDMNITTPHGSVI

-541 NDSGI
+541 DDSGI

-594 TSDSVEGINNLTFTV
+594 TSDSVEGVNNLTFTV

-617 DFSFSYVIDTIAP
+617 DFSFSYVIDTVAP
-630 VPPTVSLEDY
+630 VPPTVSLEDF

-697 GAYDIEIISQ
+697 GSYDIEIISQ

-1035 GISDDNLTNIVKP
+1035 GIADDNLTNIVKP

-1109 KANSAIFDF
+1109 KANSAVFDF

-1182 NGSWLFIPGN
+1182 NGSWLFTPGN

-1206 DKAGNTNYS
+1206 DKAGNTSYS

-1376 DATKGTGGWTFTP
+1376 DATKGTGGWSFTP
-1389 PTSWAD
+1389 TGAWAD

-1427 NNIELVNDSGIPD
+1427 NNIELVNDSGIPN

-1477 SATPGVWDYIWPDDV
+1477 SATPGAWDYIWPDDV

-1505 EAGNKATQTLD
+1505 KAGNKTTQELD

-1968 GHSEEVELTQTNGQW
+1968 GHSEEVELTQTNGLW

-2129 NTDDSGTKGDH
+2129 STDDSGTKGDH

-2321 LSTPVIVLDS
+2321 LSVPVIVLNS
-2331 ADDSGV
+2331 ADDTGV
-2337 HGDNMTNHTQPTF
+2337 QGDNMTNSTQPTF

-2377 TKDAGG
+2377 TKGVGG
-2383 WTFTPT
+2383 WSFTPT

-2450 QVTVPT
+2450 QVKVPT
-2456 DVNVVR
+2456 DVN
-2462 LSIDGGK
+2462 
-2469 TWFNATQSAT
+2469 
-2479 PGVWDYIWPDDVA
+2479 
-2492 DGGYTLTVE
+2492 E
-2501 ATDEAGNKATQTLDF
+2501 
-2516 TIDTTLSVPTLSLDS
+2516 
-2531 ADDSGIAGDNIT
+2531 
-2543 NVKTPGFTL
+2543 
-2552 NNIDTDVSRVI
+2552 
-2563 VEVMH
+2563 
-2568 NGIKQEVPLV
+2568 
-2578 QTGGQWRFAP
+2578 
-2588 TSDWADGDYILT
+2588 
-2600 VKVED
+2600 
-2605 RAGNVKQS
+2605 
-2613 APLTVTVDTH
+2613 
-2623 IAIDRIELV
+2623 
-2632 NDSGIPGDN
+2632 
-2641 LTNEA
+2641 
-2646 RPHFQVTVPADVNGV
+2646 
-2661 RLSIDGGKTWFDAT
+2661 
-2675 QSATSGVWD
+2675 
-2684 YTWLTN
+2684 
-2690 VANGPHTLMV
+2690 
-2700 EASDKAGNK
+2700 
-2709 TTQKLDFTIDTIL
+2709 
-2722 SEPTITLDSADDSA
+2722 
-2736 AGDNITNVKMPGF
+2736 
-2749 TLGNID
+2749 
-2755 ADVTKVV
+2755 
-2762 VTVAH
+2762 
-2767 DGKNQQ
+2767 
-2773 IELIKNG
+2773 
-2780 GVWRF
+2780 
-2785 TPGAAW
+2785 
-2791 TDGDYTLTVKVEDK
+2791 
-2805 AGNTNYSAPLTVT
+2805 
-2818 IDTQTSIDRI
+2818 
-2828 ELLNDTGIVGD
+2828 
-2839 NLTNEARPQFHIT
+2839 
-2852 VPTDVNSV
+2852 
-2860 QLSLDGGINW
+2860 
-2870 VNATL
+2870 
-2875 TSDGVWEYIWP
+2875 
-2886 TDLVENT
+2886 
-2893 YTLTV
+2893 
-2898 KATDVAGNTATET
+2898 
-2911 LNFIIDTTLSTPTI
+2911 
-2925 TLDSADDSGT
+2925 
-2935 ANDNKTNVK
+2935 
-2944 TPGFIIGGIDS
+2944 
-2955 DVTQVV
+2955 
-2961 VQVMRD
+2961 
-2967 GHSEEVEL
+2967 
-2975 TQTNGQWR
+2975 
-2983 FVPGSAWTDGD
+2983 
-2994 YTLTVTVKDEAG
+2994 
-3006 NIRHSAPLTVT
+3006 
-3017 IDTQIT
+3017 
-3023 IDHIELVNDSGI
+3023 
-3035 PDDNLT
+3035 
-3041 NNVRPHFQVTVPT
+3041 
-3054 DVNVVRLSIDGG
+3054 VRLSIDGG

-3103 AGNKTTQQ
+3103 AGNQTTQK
-3111 LDFIIDTLLSEPT
+3111 LDFIIDTMLSEPT
-3124 IVLDNTDD
+3124 IVLDSTDD

-3141 NVNKPTFLL
+3141 NANKPTFIL

-3161 VEVQHGGTK
+3161 VEVQYGGTK

-3400 VTDNAGNV
+3400 VQDNAGNV

-3522 TIALDS
+3522 TIELDS

-3705 KMTETLNFTIDITLL
+3705 KMTETLNFTIDITLM

-3849 FDIHQVDSDVT
+3849 FDIRQVDSDVT

-4308 LRIEIDTQVQI
+4308 LKIEIDTQVQI

-4528 DNITSVTTPRF
+4528 DNITSVTKPRF

-4556 GVSYSVTANGN
+4556 GVSYPVTANGN

-4834 LIGST
+4834 LVGNT
-4839 LPNTIVSIY
+4839 LPNAIVSIY

-4967 DGNYELTFKVEDV
+4967 DGNYVLTFKVEDV

-5034 TLTIRNPQGVVIAT
+5034 TLTIRSPQGVVIAT

-5076 KAGNSQQKEILIEH
+5076 KAGNSQQKDILIEH

-5398 DSITSQTRPTFSIFG
+5398 DSITSQTRPTFSISG

-5575 SIWVDTHIKVF
+5575 SIWVDTHIQVF

-5596 SKTEWWSNS
+5596 SKTDWWSNS
-5605 DLITMRGTGEI
+5605 STITMRGMGEI

-5630 TAVVAATGRWEL
+5630 TAVVAANGQWEL
-5642 STDKLPEGT
+5642 STDQLPEGK
-5651 YDISLVIEDSA
+5651 YDITLSIEDNA
-5662 GNRWEDVREIFIDRT
+5662 GNRKEEVHEIFIDRT

-5710 SEGNTYTLTVPDN
+5710 SNGNTYTLTVPDN

-5825 LADGSYTISVIAS
+5825 LTDGSYTISVIAS

-5930 DGNYTLS
+5930 DGTYTLS

-5984 ESETVNAESATHLR
+5984 GSETVNAESATHLR
-5998 TEPSAAEESV
+5998 TVPSAAEESV
-6008 VKVTAYSITLLN
+6008 VKETAYSITLLN

-6049 IMFEGEEFTLPI
+6049 VMFEGEEFTLPI

>member
-424 SIITDTIA
+424 SIITDTIP

-630 VPPTVSLEDY
+630 VPPTVSLEDF

-1035 GISDDNLTNIVKP
+1035 GIADDNLTNIVKP

-1109 KANSAIFDF
+1109 KANSAVFDF

-1182 NGSWLFIPGN
+1182 NGSWLFTPGN

-1206 DKAGNTNYS
+1206 DKAGNTSYS

-1321 TLSVPVIVLDSADD
+1321 TLSVPVIVLNSADD
-1335 TGIQGDNMTNSTQP
+1335 TGVQGDNMTNRTQP

-1477 SATPGVWDYIWPDDV
+1477 SATPGAWDYIWPDDV

-1505 EAGNKATQTLD
+1505 KAGNKTTQELD

-1707 GNKTTQKLDFTIDTI
+1707 GNKTTQKLDFIIDTL

-2129 NTDDSGTKGDH
+2129 STDDSGTKGDN

-2321 LSTPVIVLDS
+2321 LSVPVIVLNS
-2331 ADDSGV
+2331 ADDTGV
-2337 HGDNMTNHTQPTF
+2337 QGDNMTNSTQPTF

-2377 TKDAGG
+2377 TKGVGG
-2383 WTFTPT
+2383 WSFTPT

-2450 QVTVPT
+2450 QVKVPT
-2456 DVNVVR
+2456 DVN
-2462 LSIDGGK
+2462 
-2469 TWFNATQSAT
+2469 
-2479 PGVWDYIWPDDVA
+2479 
-2492 DGGYTLTVE
+2492 E
-2501 ATDEAGNKATQTLDF
+2501 
-2516 TIDTTLSVPTLSLDS
+2516 
-2531 ADDSGIAGDNIT
+2531 
-2543 NVKTPGFTL
+2543 
-2552 NNIDTDVSRVI
+2552 
-2563 VEVMH
+2563 
-2568 NGIKQEVPLV
+2568 
-2578 QTGGQWRFAP
+2578 
-2588 TSDWADGDYILT
+2588 
-2600 VKVED
+2600 
-2605 RAGNVKQS
+2605 
-2613 APLTVTVDTH
+2613 
-2623 IAIDRIELV
+2623 
-2632 NDSGIPGDN
+2632 
-2641 LTNEA
+2641 
-2646 RPHFQVTVPADVNGV
+2646 
-2661 RLSIDGGKTWFDAT
+2661 
-2675 QSATSGVWD
+2675 
-2684 YTWLTN
+2684 
-2690 VANGPHTLMV
+2690 
-2700 EASDKAGNK
+2700 
-2709 TTQKLDFTIDTIL
+2709 
-2722 SEPTITLDSADDSA
+2722 
-2736 AGDNITNVKMPGF
+2736 
-2749 TLGNID
+2749 
-2755 ADVTKVV
+2755 
-2762 VTVAH
+2762 
-2767 DGKNQQ
+2767 
-2773 IELIKNG
+2773 
-2780 GVWRF
+2780 
-2785 TPGAAW
+2785 
-2791 TDGDYTLTVKVEDK
+2791 
-2805 AGNTNYSAPLTVT
+2805 
-2818 IDTQTSIDRI
+2818 
-2828 ELLNDTGIVGD
+2828 
-2839 NLTNEARPQFHIT
+2839 
-2852 VPTDVNSV
+2852 
-2860 QLSLDGGINW
+2860 
-2870 VNATL
+2870 
-2875 TSDGVWEYIWP
+2875 
-2886 TDLVENT
+2886 
-2893 YTLTV
+2893 
-2898 KATDVAGNTATET
+2898 
-2911 LNFIIDTTLSTPTI
+2911 
-2925 TLDSADDSGT
+2925 
-2935 ANDNKTNVK
+2935 
-2944 TPGFIIGGIDS
+2944 
-2955 DVTQVV
+2955 
-2961 VQVMRD
+2961 
-2967 GHSEEVEL
+2967 
-2975 TQTNGQWR
+2975 
-2983 FVPGSAWTDGD
+2983 
-2994 YTLTVTVKDEAG
+2994 
-3006 NIRHSAPLTVT
+3006 
-3017 IDTQIT
+3017 
-3023 IDHIELVNDSGI
+3023 
-3035 PDDNLT
+3035 
-3041 NNVRPHFQVTVPT
+3041 
-3054 DVNVVRLSIDGG
+3054 VRLSIDGG

-3103 AGNKTTQQ
+3103 AGNQTTQK
-3111 LDFIIDTLLSEPT
+3111 LDFIIDTMLSEPT
-3124 IVLDNTDD
+3124 IVLDSTDD

-3141 NVNKPTFLL
+3141 NANKPTFIL

-3161 VEVQHGGTK
+3161 VEVQYGGTK

-3317 TRLSTPTIAMDSRDD
+3317 TRLSTPTITMDSRDD

-3341 SVKRPGFTIGNIDA
+3341 SVKRPGFTIGNIDS
-3355 DAHSVILRITQ
+3355 DAQSVILRITQ

-3408 RQSTPLVVTVDTQTS
+3408 RQSTPLIVTVDTQTS

-3460 LSIDGGANWVSATQ
+3460 LSIDGGANWVSAAQ

-3621 AIDRIELVNDS
+3621 AIDHIELVNDS

-3705 KMTETLNFTIDITLL
+3705 KMTETLNFTIDITLM

-3849 FDIHQVDSDVT
+3849 FDIRQVDSDVT

-4308 LRIEIDTQVQI
+4308 LKIEIDTQVQI

-4528 DNITSVTTPRF
+4528 DNITSVTKPRF

-4556 GVSYSVTANGN
+4556 GVSYPVTANGN

-4834 LIGST
+4834 LVGNT
-4839 LPNTIVSIY
+4839 LPNAIVSIY

-4967 DGNYELTFKVEDV
+4967 DGNYVLTFKVEDV

-5034 TLTIRNPQGVVIAT
+5034 TLTIRSPQGVVIAT

-5076 KAGNSQQKEILIEH
+5076 KAGNSQQKDILIEH

-5344 DNALKD
+5344 DNVLKD

-5398 DSITSQTRPTFSIFG
+5398 DSITSQTRPTFSISG

-5575 SIWVDTHIKVF
+5575 SIWVDTHIQVF

-5596 SKTEWWSNS
+5596 SKTDWWSNS
-5605 DLITMRGTGEI
+5605 STITMRGMGEI

-5630 TAVVAATGRWEL
+5630 TAVVAANGQWEL
-5642 STDKLPEGT
+5642 STDQLPEGK
-5651 YDISLVIEDSA
+5651 YDITLSIEDNA
-5662 GNRWEDVREIFIDRT
+5662 GNRKEEVHEIFIDRT

-5710 SEGNTYTLTVPDN
+5710 SNGNTYTLTVPDN

-5744 AIGNRSDDVPLD
+5744 AIGNRSDDVSLD

-5870 NGASD
+5870 NGVSD

-5909 DIYQATQGADGWTF
+5909 DTYQAKQGADGWTF

-5930 DGNYTLS
+5930 DGTYTLS

-5998 TEPSAAEESV
+5998 TVPSAAEESV
-6008 VKVTAYSITLLN
+6008 VKETAYSITLLN

-6113 VRGKTEDDIND
+6113 ARGKTEDDIND

>member
-424 SIITDTIA
+424 SIITDTIP

-630 VPPTVSLEDY
+630 VPPTVSLEDF

-697 GAYDIEIISQ
+697 GSYDIEIISQ

-1035 GISDDNLTNIVKP
+1035 GIADDNLTNIVKP

-1109 KANSAIFDF
+1109 KANSAVFDF

-1182 NGSWLFIPGN
+1182 NGSWLFTPGN

-1206 DKAGNTNYS
+1206 DKAGNTSYS

-1321 TLSVPVIVLDSADD
+1321 TLSVPVIVLNSADD
-1335 TGIQGDNMTNSTQP
+1335 TGVQGDNMTNRTQP

-1477 SATPGVWDYIWPDDV
+1477 SATPGAWDYIWPDDV

-1505 EAGNKATQTLD
+1505 KAGNKTTQELD

-1707 GNKTTQKLDFTIDTI
+1707 GNKTTQKLDFIIDTL

-2129 NTDDSGTKGDH
+2129 STDDSGTKGDN

-2321 LSTPVIVLDS
+2321 LSVPVIVLNS
-2331 ADDSGV
+2331 ADDTGV
-2337 HGDNMTNHTQPTF
+2337 QGDNMTNSTQPTF

-2377 TKDAGG
+2377 TKGVGG
-2383 WTFTPT
+2383 WSFTPT

-2450 QVTVPT
+2450 QVKVPT
-2456 DVNVVR
+2456 DVN
-2462 LSIDGGK
+2462 
-2469 TWFNATQSAT
+2469 
-2479 PGVWDYIWPDDVA
+2479 
-2492 DGGYTLTVE
+2492 E
-2501 ATDEAGNKATQTLDF
+2501 
-2516 TIDTTLSVPTLSLDS
+2516 
-2531 ADDSGIAGDNIT
+2531 
-2543 NVKTPGFTL
+2543 
-2552 NNIDTDVSRVI
+2552 
-2563 VEVMH
+2563 
-2568 NGIKQEVPLV
+2568 
-2578 QTGGQWRFAP
+2578 
-2588 TSDWADGDYILT
+2588 
-2600 VKVED
+2600 
-2605 RAGNVKQS
+2605 
-2613 APLTVTVDTH
+2613 
-2623 IAIDRIELV
+2623 
-2632 NDSGIPGDN
+2632 
-2641 LTNEA
+2641 
-2646 RPHFQVTVPADVNGV
+2646 
-2661 RLSIDGGKTWFDAT
+2661 
-2675 QSATSGVWD
+2675 
-2684 YTWLTN
+2684 
-2690 VANGPHTLMV
+2690 
-2700 EASDKAGNK
+2700 
-2709 TTQKLDFTIDTIL
+2709 
-2722 SEPTITLDSADDSA
+2722 
-2736 AGDNITNVKMPGF
+2736 
-2749 TLGNID
+2749 
-2755 ADVTKVV
+2755 
-2762 VTVAH
+2762 
-2767 DGKNQQ
+2767 
-2773 IELIKNG
+2773 
-2780 GVWRF
+2780 
-2785 TPGAAW
+2785 
-2791 TDGDYTLTVKVEDK
+2791 
-2805 AGNTNYSAPLTVT
+2805 
-2818 IDTQTSIDRI
+2818 
-2828 ELLNDTGIVGD
+2828 
-2839 NLTNEARPQFHIT
+2839 
-2852 VPTDVNSV
+2852 
-2860 QLSLDGGINW
+2860 
-2870 VNATL
+2870 
-2875 TSDGVWEYIWP
+2875 
-2886 TDLVENT
+2886 
-2893 YTLTV
+2893 
-2898 KATDVAGNTATET
+2898 
-2911 LNFIIDTTLSTPTI
+2911 
-2925 TLDSADDSGT
+2925 
-2935 ANDNKTNVK
+2935 
-2944 TPGFIIGGIDS
+2944 
-2955 DVTQVV
+2955 
-2961 VQVMRD
+2961 
-2967 GHSEEVEL
+2967 
-2975 TQTNGQWR
+2975 
-2983 FVPGSAWTDGD
+2983 
-2994 YTLTVTVKDEAG
+2994 
-3006 NIRHSAPLTVT
+3006 
-3017 IDTQIT
+3017 
-3023 IDHIELVNDSGI
+3023 
-3035 PDDNLT
+3035 
-3041 NNVRPHFQVTVPT
+3041 
-3054 DVNVVRLSIDGG
+3054 VRLSIDGG

-3103 AGNKTTQQ
+3103 AGNQTTQK
-3111 LDFIIDTLLSEPT
+3111 LDFIIDTMLSEPT
-3124 IVLDNTDD
+3124 IVLDSTDD

-3141 NVNKPTFLL
+3141 NANKPTFIL

-3161 VEVQHGGTK
+3161 VEVQYGGTK

-3317 TRLSTPTIAMDSRDD
+3317 TRLSTPTITMDSRDD

-3341 SVKRPGFTIGNIDA
+3341 SVKRPGFTIGNIDS
-3355 DAHSVILRITQ
+3355 DAQSVILRITQ

-3408 RQSTPLVVTVDTQTS
+3408 RQSTPLIVTVDTQTS

-3460 LSIDGGANWVSATQ
+3460 LSIDGGANWVSAAQ

-3621 AIDRIELVNDS
+3621 AIDHIELVNDS

-3705 KMTETLNFTIDITLL
+3705 KMTETLNFTIDITLM

-3849 FDIHQVDSDVT
+3849 FDIRQVDSDVT

-4308 LRIEIDTQVQI
+4308 LKIEIDTQVQI

-4528 DNITSVTTPRF
+4528 DNITSVTKPRF

-4556 GVSYSVTANGN
+4556 GVSYPVTANGN

-4834 LIGST
+4834 LVGNT
-4839 LPNTIVSIY
+4839 LPNAIVSIY

-4967 DGNYELTFKVEDV
+4967 DGNYVLTFKVEDV

-5034 TLTIRNPQGVVIAT
+5034 TLTIRSPQGVVIAT

-5076 KAGNSQQKEILIEH
+5076 KAGNSQQKDILIEH

-5344 DNALKD
+5344 DNVLKD

-5398 DSITSQTRPTFSIFG
+5398 DSITSQTRPTFSISG

-5575 SIWVDTHIKVF
+5575 SIWVDTHIQVF

-5596 SKTEWWSNS
+5596 SKTDWWSNS
-5605 DLITMRGTGEI
+5605 STITMRGMGEI

-5630 TAVVAATGRWEL
+5630 TAVVAANGQWEL
-5642 STDKLPEGT
+5642 STDQLPEGK
-5651 YDISLVIEDSA
+5651 YDITLSIEDNA
-5662 GNRWEDVREIFIDRT
+5662 GNRKEEVHEIFIDRT

-5710 SEGNTYTLTVPDN
+5710 SNGNTYTLTVPDN

-5744 AIGNRSDDVPLD
+5744 AIGNRSDDVSLD

-5870 NGASD
+5870 NGVSD

-5909 DIYQATQGADGWTF
+5909 DTYQATQGADGWTF

-5930 DGNYTLS
+5930 DGTYTLS

-5998 TEPSAAEESV
+5998 TVPSAAEESV
-6008 VKVTAYSITLLN
+6008 VKETAYSITLLN

-6113 VRGKTEDDIND
+6113 ARGKTEDDIND

>member
-1 MGNKSI
+1 M

-122 DDAEN
+122 DEAEN

-157 NSSKQIEEML
+157 NSSKQMEEML
-167 QNFLADN
+167 QEFLADN

-445 SGIKNDNITNSTL
+445 SGIKNDSITNSTL

-541 NDSGI
+541 DDSGI

-594 TSDSVEGINNLTFTV
+594 TSDSVEGVNNLTFTV

-617 DFSFSYVIDTIAP
+617 DFSFSYVIDTVAP
-630 VPPTVSLEDY
+630 VPPTVSLEDF

-1035 GISDDNLTNIVKP
+1035 GIADDNLTNIVKP

-1109 KANSAIFDF
+1109 KANSAVFDF

-1182 NGSWLFIPGN
+1182 NGSWLFTPGN

-1376 DATKGTGGWTFTP
+1376 DATKGTGGWSFTP
-1389 PTSWAD
+1389 TGAWAD

-1427 NNIELVNDSGIPD
+1427 NNIELVNDSGIPN

-1477 SATPGVWDYIWPDDV
+1477 SATPGAWDYIWPDDV

-1505 EAGNKATQTLD
+1505 KAGNKTTQELD

-1562 VIVEVMHNGIKQEV
+1562 VTVEVMHNGIKQEV

-1678 ATSGVWDY
+1678 ATPGVWDY

-1707 GNKTTQKLDFTIDTI
+1707 GNKTTQKLDFIIDTM

-2023 TIDHIEL
+2023 AIDHIEL

-2042 NNVRPHFQVTVPTDV
+2042 N
-2057 NVVRLS
+2057 
-2063 IDGGK
+2063 
-2068 TWFNAT
+2068 
-2074 QSATP
+2074 
-2079 GVWDYTW
+2079 
-2086 LADVG
+2086 
-2091 EGKHTLT
+2091 
-2098 VEATDK
+2098 EA
-2104 AGNKTTQQLD
+2104 
-2114 FIIDTLLSEPTIVLD
+2114 
-2129 NTDDSGTKGDH
+2129 
-2140 LTNVNK
+2140 
-2146 PTFLLGNIDADARY
+2146 
-2160 VTVEVQHGGTKEVLT
+2160 
-2175 ATKDATGNWS
+2175 
-2185 VTPTGTWADGDY
+2185 
-2197 TLTVRVEDEAGNEKH
+2197 
-2212 SASLTVTV
+2212 
-2220 DTQITIDVIELVN
+2220 
-2233 DNGIPGDNMTND
+2233 
-2245 AHPQFRVTVPGDVN
+2245 
-2259 EVSLSIDGG
+2259 
-2268 VTWVKATQSATPGVW
+2268 
-2283 NYTWPGTVPDGDYT
+2283 
-2297 LNVKATDN
+2297 
-2305 AGNTV
+2305 
-2310 TETLHFTIDTT
+2310 
-2321 LSTPVIVLDS
+2321 
-2331 ADDSGV
+2331 
-2337 HGDNMTNHTQPTF
+2337 
-2350 ALQHIDDDAVRV
+2350 
-2362 TVSVEHGGVT
+2362 
-2372 TTFDA
+2372 
-2377 TKDAGG
+2377 
-2383 WTFTPT
+2383 
-2389 GAWADGDYTLSV
+2389 
-2401 SVEDKAGN
+2401 
-2409 TSHSASLTVTVDTQI
+2409 
-2424 AINNIELVN
+2424 
-2433 DSGIPDDNL
+2433 
-2442 TNNVRPHF
+2442 
-2450 QVTVPT
+2450 
-2456 DVNVVR
+2456 
-2462 LSIDGGK
+2462 
-2469 TWFNATQSAT
+2469 
-2479 PGVWDYIWPDDVA
+2479 
-2492 DGGYTLTVE
+2492 
-2501 ATDEAGNKATQTLDF
+2501 
-2516 TIDTTLSVPTLSLDS
+2516 
-2531 ADDSGIAGDNIT
+2531 
-2543 NVKTPGFTL
+2543 
-2552 NNIDTDVSRVI
+2552 
-2563 VEVMH
+2563 
-2568 NGIKQEVPLV
+2568 
-2578 QTGGQWRFAP
+2578 
-2588 TSDWADGDYILT
+2588 
-2600 VKVED
+2600 
-2605 RAGNVKQS
+2605 
-2613 APLTVTVDTH
+2613 
-2623 IAIDRIELV
+2623 
-2632 NDSGIPGDN
+2632 
-2641 LTNEA
+2641 
-2646 RPHFQVTVPADVNGV
+2646 
-2661 RLSIDGGKTWFDAT
+2661 
-2675 QSATSGVWD
+2675 
-2684 YTWLTN
+2684 
-2690 VANGPHTLMV
+2690 
-2700 EASDKAGNK
+2700 
-2709 TTQKLDFTIDTIL
+2709 
-2722 SEPTITLDSADDSA
+2722 
-2736 AGDNITNVKMPGF
+2736 
-2749 TLGNID
+2749 
-2755 ADVTKVV
+2755 
-2762 VTVAH
+2762 
-2767 DGKNQQ
+2767 
-2773 IELIKNG
+2773 
-2780 GVWRF
+2780 
-2785 TPGAAW
+2785 
-2791 TDGDYTLTVKVEDK
+2791 
-2805 AGNTNYSAPLTVT
+2805 
-2818 IDTQTSIDRI
+2818 
-2828 ELLNDTGIVGD
+2828 
-2839 NLTNEARPQFHIT
+2839 
-2852 VPTDVNSV
+2852 
-2860 QLSLDGGINW
+2860 
-2870 VNATL
+2870 
-2875 TSDGVWEYIWP
+2875 
-2886 TDLVENT
+2886 
-2893 YTLTV
+2893 
-2898 KATDVAGNTATET
+2898 
-2911 LNFIIDTTLSTPTI
+2911 
-2925 TLDSADDSGT
+2925 
-2935 ANDNKTNVK
+2935 
-2944 TPGFIIGGIDS
+2944 
-2955 DVTQVV
+2955 
-2961 VQVMRD
+2961 
-2967 GHSEEVEL
+2967 
-2975 TQTNGQWR
+2975 
-2983 FVPGSAWTDGD
+2983 
-2994 YTLTVTVKDEAG
+2994 
-3006 NIRHSAPLTVT
+3006 
-3017 IDTQIT
+3017 
-3023 IDHIELVNDSGI
+3023 
-3035 PDDNLT
+3035 
-3041 NNVRPHFQVTVPT
+3041 RPHFQVTVPT

-3170 EVLTATKGATGIWS
+3170 EVLTATKDATGNWSVTPTGTWADGDYTLTVRVEDEAGNEKHSASLTVTVDTQITIDAIELVNDNGIPGDNMTNDAHPQFRVTVPGDVNEVSLSIDGGVTWVKATQSATPGVWNYTWPGTVPDGDYTLNVKATDNAGNTVTETLHFTIDTTLSTPVIVLDSADDTGIQGDNMTNRTQPTFNLQHIDDDAVRVTVSVEHGGVTTTFDATKGVGGWTFTPPTSWGAGDYTLSVSVEDKAGNTSHSASLTVTVDTQIAINNIELVNDSGIPDDNLTNNVRPQFQVKVPTDVNEVRLSIDGGKTWFNATQSATPGVWDYTWLADVGEGKHTLTVEATDKAGNQTTQKLDFIIDTLLSEPTIVLDSTDDSGTKGDNLTNANKPTFLLGNIDADARYVTVEVQHGSTKEVLTATKGATGIWS

-3190 WADGDYTLTVRVEDD
+3190 WADGDYTLTVRVEDE

-3220 TQITIDVIELV
+3220 TQITIDAIELV

-3317 TRLSTPTIAMDSRDD
+3317 TRLSTPTITMDSRDD

-3341 SVKRPGFTIGNIDA
+3341 SVKRPGFTIGNIDS
-3355 DAHSVILRITQ
+3355 DAQSVILRITQ

-3408 RQSTPLVVTVDTQTS
+3408 RQSTPLIVTVDTQTS

-3460 LSIDGGANWVSATQ
+3460 LSIDGGANWVSAAQ

-3482 TWPTDMGDGKHTLT
+3482 TWPTDMGDGKHILT

-3621 AIDRIELVNDS
+3621 AIDHIELVNDS

-3689 EGQHTLTVEV
+3689 EGQHTLIVEV

-3705 KMTETLNFTIDITLL
+3705 KMTGTLDFTIDITLL

-3740 TSVTQPV
+3740 TSVTQPI

-3849 FDIHQVDSDVT
+3849 FDIRQVDSDVT

-3953 VPGDVVQVRVTL
+3953 VPGDVIQVRVTL

-3998 VEATDEAGNIANK
+3998 VEATDQAGNIANK

-4188 DGQHTLLVDV
+4188 DGKHTLLVDV

-4308 LRIEIDTQVQI
+4308 LQIEIDTQVQI

-4528 DNITSVTTPRF
+4528 DNITSVTKPRF

-4556 GVSYSVTANGN
+4556 GVSYPVTANGN

-4608 TSVSVRMEPASDTGN
+4608 TSVSVRMEPASDTGS

-4657 REVLKQTITVGAD
+4657 REVLKHTITVGAD

-4721 SIDDQHEATSLR
+4721 SIDDQYEATSLR
-4733 PEFKGFAEAFSTI
+4733 PEFKGLAEAFSTI

-4834 LIGST
+4834 LVGNT
-4839 LPNTIVSIY
+4839 LPNAIVSIY

-4967 DGNYELTFKVEDV
+4967 DGNYVLTFKVEDV

-5076 KAGNSQQKEILIEH
+5076 KAGNSQQKDILIEH

-5296 SLDDLITNHNKPVL
+5296 SLDDLITSHNKPVL

-5372 LVTIDTSTFIDNPAM
+5372 LVTIDTSTFIDNPVM
-5387 VAGSDNGIFSN
+5387 MAGSDNGIFSN
-5398 DSITSQTRPTFSIFG
+5398 DSITSQTRPAFSIYG

-5535 WVNEKGHWQMPVN
+5535 WVNDKGHWQMPVN

-5575 SIWVDTHIKVF
+5575 SIWVDTHIQVF

-5596 SKTEWWSNS
+5596 SKTDWWSNS
-5605 DLITMRGTGEI
+5605 STITMRGMGEI

-5630 TAVVAATGRWEL
+5630 TAVVAANGQWEL
-5642 STDKLPEGT
+5642 STDQLPEGK
-5651 YDISLVIEDSA
+5651 YDITLSIEDNA
-5662 GNRWEDVREIFIDRT
+5662 GNRKEEVHEIFIDRT

-5710 SEGNTYTLTVPDN
+5710 SNGNTYTLTVPDN

-5756 IMKEVP
+5756 IMKETP

-5774 VGDNITRDKQPT
+5774 VGDNITRDNQPT

-5863 ALAAGED
+5863 ALAAGEG

-5875 SDNVTNHTQPKFTLQ
+5875 SDNVTNHNHTQPKFTLQ

-5930 DGNYTLS
+5930 DGTYTLS
-5937 VTVVDRAGNSQQ
+5937 VTVVDRAGNSLQ
-5949 SASLAVTV
+5949 SASLEVTV

-5998 TEPSAAEESV
+5998 TVPSAAEESV
-6008 VKVTAYSITLLN
+6008 VKETAYSITLLN

-6049 IMFEGEEFTLPI
+6049 VMFEGEEFTLPI

-6078 YTMDVKFIDKDNDF
+6078 YTMDVKFIDKDDDF

-6113 VRGKTEDDIND
+6113 ARGKTEDDIND

>member
-122 DDAEN
+122 DEAEN

-157 NSSKQIEEML
+157 NSSKQMEEML
-167 QNFLADN
+167 QEFLADN

-445 SGIKNDNITNSTL
+445 SGIKNDSITNSTL

-541 NDSGI
+541 DDSGI

-594 TSDSVEGINNLTFTV
+594 TSDSVEGVNNLTFTV

-617 DFSFSYVIDTIAP
+617 DFSFSYVIDTVAP
-630 VPPTVSLEDY
+630 VPPTVSLEDF

-1035 GISDDNLTNIVKP
+1035 GIADDNLTNIVKP

-1109 KANSAIFDF
+1109 KANSAVFDF

-1182 NGSWLFIPGN
+1182 NGSWLFTPGN

-1376 DATKGTGGWTFTP
+1376 DATKGTGGWSFTP
-1389 PTSWAD
+1389 TGAWAD

-1427 NNIELVNDSGIPD
+1427 NNIELVNDSGIPN

-1477 SATPGVWDYIWPDDV
+1477 SATPGAWDYIWPDDV

-1505 EAGNKATQTLD
+1505 KAGNKTTQELD

-1562 VIVEVMHNGIKQEV
+1562 VTVEVMHNGIKQEV

-1678 ATSGVWDY
+1678 ATPGVWDY

-1707 GNKTTQKLDFTIDTI
+1707 GNKTTQKLDFIIDTM

-2023 TIDHIEL
+2023 AIDHIEL

-2042 NNVRPHFQVTVPTDV
+2042 N
-2057 NVVRLS
+2057 
-2063 IDGGK
+2063 
-2068 TWFNAT
+2068 
-2074 QSATP
+2074 
-2079 GVWDYTW
+2079 
-2086 LADVG
+2086 
-2091 EGKHTLT
+2091 
-2098 VEATDK
+2098 EA
-2104 AGNKTTQQLD
+2104 
-2114 FIIDTLLSEPTIVLD
+2114 
-2129 NTDDSGTKGDH
+2129 
-2140 LTNVNK
+2140 
-2146 PTFLLGNIDADARY
+2146 
-2160 VTVEVQHGGTKEVLT
+2160 
-2175 ATKDATGNWS
+2175 
-2185 VTPTGTWADGDY
+2185 
-2197 TLTVRVEDEAGNEKH
+2197 
-2212 SASLTVTV
+2212 
-2220 DTQITIDVIELVN
+2220 
-2233 DNGIPGDNMTND
+2233 
-2245 AHPQFRVTVPGDVN
+2245 
-2259 EVSLSIDGG
+2259 
-2268 VTWVKATQSATPGVW
+2268 
-2283 NYTWPGTVPDGDYT
+2283 
-2297 LNVKATDN
+2297 
-2305 AGNTV
+2305 
-2310 TETLHFTIDTT
+2310 
-2321 LSTPVIVLDS
+2321 
-2331 ADDSGV
+2331 
-2337 HGDNMTNHTQPTF
+2337 
-2350 ALQHIDDDAVRV
+2350 
-2362 TVSVEHGGVT
+2362 
-2372 TTFDA
+2372 
-2377 TKDAGG
+2377 
-2383 WTFTPT
+2383 
-2389 GAWADGDYTLSV
+2389 
-2401 SVEDKAGN
+2401 
-2409 TSHSASLTVTVDTQI
+2409 
-2424 AINNIELVN
+2424 
-2433 DSGIPDDNL
+2433 
-2442 TNNVRPHF
+2442 
-2450 QVTVPT
+2450 
-2456 DVNVVR
+2456 
-2462 LSIDGGK
+2462 
-2469 TWFNATQSAT
+2469 
-2479 PGVWDYIWPDDVA
+2479 
-2492 DGGYTLTVE
+2492 
-2501 ATDEAGNKATQTLDF
+2501 
-2516 TIDTTLSVPTLSLDS
+2516 
-2531 ADDSGIAGDNIT
+2531 
-2543 NVKTPGFTL
+2543 
-2552 NNIDTDVSRVI
+2552 
-2563 VEVMH
+2563 
-2568 NGIKQEVPLV
+2568 
-2578 QTGGQWRFAP
+2578 
-2588 TSDWADGDYILT
+2588 
-2600 VKVED
+2600 
-2605 RAGNVKQS
+2605 
-2613 APLTVTVDTH
+2613 
-2623 IAIDRIELV
+2623 
-2632 NDSGIPGDN
+2632 
-2641 LTNEA
+2641 
-2646 RPHFQVTVPADVNGV
+2646 
-2661 RLSIDGGKTWFDAT
+2661 
-2675 QSATSGVWD
+2675 
-2684 YTWLTN
+2684 
-2690 VANGPHTLMV
+2690 
-2700 EASDKAGNK
+2700 
-2709 TTQKLDFTIDTIL
+2709 
-2722 SEPTITLDSADDSA
+2722 
-2736 AGDNITNVKMPGF
+2736 
-2749 TLGNID
+2749 
-2755 ADVTKVV
+2755 
-2762 VTVAH
+2762 
-2767 DGKNQQ
+2767 
-2773 IELIKNG
+2773 
-2780 GVWRF
+2780 
-2785 TPGAAW
+2785 
-2791 TDGDYTLTVKVEDK
+2791 
-2805 AGNTNYSAPLTVT
+2805 
-2818 IDTQTSIDRI
+2818 
-2828 ELLNDTGIVGD
+2828 
-2839 NLTNEARPQFHIT
+2839 
-2852 VPTDVNSV
+2852 
-2860 QLSLDGGINW
+2860 
-2870 VNATL
+2870 
-2875 TSDGVWEYIWP
+2875 
-2886 TDLVENT
+2886 
-2893 YTLTV
+2893 
-2898 KATDVAGNTATET
+2898 
-2911 LNFIIDTTLSTPTI
+2911 
-2925 TLDSADDSGT
+2925 
-2935 ANDNKTNVK
+2935 
-2944 TPGFIIGGIDS
+2944 
-2955 DVTQVV
+2955 
-2961 VQVMRD
+2961 
-2967 GHSEEVEL
+2967 
-2975 TQTNGQWR
+2975 
-2983 FVPGSAWTDGD
+2983 
-2994 YTLTVTVKDEAG
+2994 
-3006 NIRHSAPLTVT
+3006 
-3017 IDTQIT
+3017 
-3023 IDHIELVNDSGI
+3023 
-3035 PDDNLT
+3035 
-3041 NNVRPHFQVTVPT
+3041 RPHFQVTVPT

-3170 EVLTATKGATGIWS
+3170 EVLTATKDATGNWSVTPTGTWADGDYTLTVRVEDEAGNEKHSASLTVTVDTQITIDAIELVNDNGIPGDNMTNDAHPQFRVTVPGDVNEVSLSIDGGVTWVKATQSATPGVWNYTWPGTVPDGDYTLNVKATDNAGNTVTETLHFTIDTTLSTPVIVLDSADDTGIQGDNMTNRTQPTFNLQHIDDDAVRVTVSVEHGGVTTTFDATKGVGGWTFTPPTSWGAGDYTLSVSVEDKAGNTSHSASLTVTVDTQIAINNIELVNDSGIPDDNLTNNVRPQFQVKVPTDVNEVRLSIDGGKTWFNATQSATPGVWDYTWLADVGEGKHTLTVEATDKAGNQTTQKLDFIIDTLLSEPTIVLDSTDDSGTKGDNLTNANKPTFLLGNIDADARYVTVEVQHGSTKEVLTATKGATGIWS

-3190 WADGDYTLTVRVEDD
+3190 WADGDYTLTVRVEDE

-3220 TQITIDVIELV
+3220 TQITIDAIELV

-3317 TRLSTPTIAMDSRDD
+3317 TRLSTPTITMDSRDD

-3341 SVKRPGFTIGNIDA
+3341 SVKRPGFTIGNIDS
-3355 DAHSVILRITQ
+3355 DAQSVILRITQ

-3408 RQSTPLVVTVDTQTS
+3408 RQSTPLIVTVDTQTS

-3460 LSIDGGANWVSATQ
+3460 LSIDGGANWVSAAQ

-3482 TWPTDMGDGKHTLT
+3482 TWPTDMGDGKHILT

-3621 AIDRIELVNDS
+3621 AIDHIELVNDS

-3689 EGQHTLTVEV
+3689 EGQHTLIVEV

-3705 KMTETLNFTIDITLL
+3705 KMTGTLDFTIDITLL

-3740 TSVTQPV
+3740 TSVTQPI

-3849 FDIHQVDSDVT
+3849 FDIRQVDSDVT

-3953 VPGDVVQVRVTL
+3953 VPGDVIQVRVTL

-3998 VEATDEAGNIANK
+3998 VEATDQAGNIANK

-4188 DGQHTLLVDV
+4188 DGKHTLLVDV

-4308 LRIEIDTQVQI
+4308 LQIEIDTQVQI

-4528 DNITSVTTPRF
+4528 DNITSVTKPRF

-4556 GVSYSVTANGN
+4556 GVSYPVTANGN

-4608 TSVSVRMEPASDTGN
+4608 TSVSVRMEPASDTGS

-4657 REVLKQTITVGAD
+4657 REVLKHTITVGAD

-4721 SIDDQHEATSLR
+4721 SIDDQYEATSLR
-4733 PEFKGFAEAFSTI
+4733 PEFKGLAEAFSTI

-4834 LIGST
+4834 LVGNT
-4839 LPNTIVSIY
+4839 LPNAIVSIY

-4967 DGNYELTFKVEDV
+4967 DGNYVLTFKVEDV

-5076 KAGNSQQKEILIEH
+5076 KAGNSQQKDILIEH

-5296 SLDDLITNHNKPVL
+5296 SLDDLITSHNKPVL

-5372 LVTIDTSTFIDNPAM
+5372 LVTIDTSTFIDNPVM
-5387 VAGSDNGIFSN
+5387 MAGSDNGIFSN
-5398 DSITSQTRPTFSIFG
+5398 DSITSQTRPAFSIYG
-5413 EMNQSVQ
+5413 EMNQGVQ

-5535 WVNEKGHWQMPVN
+5535 WVNDKGHWQMPVN

-5575 SIWVDTHIKVF
+5575 SIWVDTHIQVF

-5596 SKTEWWSNS
+5596 SKTDWWSNS
-5605 DLITMRGTGEI
+5605 STITMRGMGEI

-5630 TAVVAATGRWEL
+5630 TAVVAANGQWEL
-5642 STDKLPEGT
+5642 STDQLPEGK
-5651 YDISLVIEDSA
+5651 YDITLSIEDNA
-5662 GNRWEDVREIFIDRT
+5662 GNRKEEVHEIFIDRT

-5710 SEGNTYTLTVPDN
+5710 SNGNTYTLTVPDN

-5756 IMKEVP
+5756 IMKETP

-5774 VGDNITRDKQPT
+5774 VGDNITRDNQPT

-5863 ALAAGED
+5863 ALAAGEG

-5875 SDNVTNHTQPKFTLQ
+5875 SDNVTNHNHTQPKFTLQ

-5930 DGNYTLS
+5930 DGTYTLS
-5937 VTVVDRAGNSQQ
+5937 VTVVDRAGNSLQ
-5949 SASLAVTV
+5949 SASLEVTV

-5998 TEPSAAEESV
+5998 TVPSAAEESV
-6008 VKVTAYSITLLN
+6008 VKETAYSITLLN

-6049 IMFEGEEFTLPI
+6049 VMFEGEEFTLPI

-6078 YTMDVKFIDKDNDF
+6078 YTMDVKFIDKDDDF

-6113 VRGKTEDDIND
+6113 ARGKTEDDIND

>member
-1 MGNKSI
+1 
-7 QKFFADQN
+7 
-15 SVIDLSS
+15 

-2129 NTDDSGTKGDH
+2129 STDDSGTKGDH

-2424 AINNIELVN
+2424 AINN
-2433 DSGIPDDNL
+2433 
-2442 TNNVRPHF
+2442 
-2450 QVTVPT
+2450 
-2456 DVNVVR
+2456 
-2462 LSIDGGK
+2462 
-2469 TWFNATQSAT
+2469 
-2479 PGVWDYIWPDDVA
+2479 
-2492 DGGYTLTVE
+2492 
-2501 ATDEAGNKATQTLDF
+2501 
-2516 TIDTTLSVPTLSLDS
+2516 
-2531 ADDSGIAGDNIT
+2531 
-2543 NVKTPGFTL
+2543 
-2552 NNIDTDVSRVI
+2552 
-2563 VEVMH
+2563 
-2568 NGIKQEVPLV
+2568 
-2578 QTGGQWRFAP
+2578 
-2588 TSDWADGDYILT
+2588 
-2600 VKVED
+2600 
-2605 RAGNVKQS
+2605 
-2613 APLTVTVDTH
+2613 
-2623 IAIDRIELV
+2623 
-2632 NDSGIPGDN
+2632 
-2641 LTNEA
+2641 
-2646 RPHFQVTVPADVNGV
+2646 
-2661 RLSIDGGKTWFDAT
+2661 
-2675 QSATSGVWD
+2675 
-2684 YTWLTN
+2684 
-2690 VANGPHTLMV
+2690 
-2700 EASDKAGNK
+2700 
-2709 TTQKLDFTIDTIL
+2709 
-2722 SEPTITLDSADDSA
+2722 
-2736 AGDNITNVKMPGF
+2736 
-2749 TLGNID
+2749 
-2755 ADVTKVV
+2755 
-2762 VTVAH
+2762 
-2767 DGKNQQ
+2767 
-2773 IELIKNG
+2773 
-2780 GVWRF
+2780 
-2785 TPGAAW
+2785 
-2791 TDGDYTLTVKVEDK
+2791 
-2805 AGNTNYSAPLTVT
+2805 
-2818 IDTQTSIDRI
+2818 
-2828 ELLNDTGIVGD
+2828 
-2839 NLTNEARPQFHIT
+2839 
-2852 VPTDVNSV
+2852 
-2860 QLSLDGGINW
+2860 
-2870 VNATL
+2870 
-2875 TSDGVWEYIWP
+2875 
-2886 TDLVENT
+2886 
-2893 YTLTV
+2893 
-2898 KATDVAGNTATET
+2898 
-2911 LNFIIDTTLSTPTI
+2911 
-2925 TLDSADDSGT
+2925 
-2935 ANDNKTNVK
+2935 
-2944 TPGFIIGGIDS
+2944 
-2955 DVTQVV
+2955 
-2961 VQVMRD
+2961 
-2967 GHSEEVEL
+2967 
-2975 TQTNGQWR
+2975 
-2983 FVPGSAWTDGD
+2983 
-2994 YTLTVTVKDEAG
+2994 
-3006 NIRHSAPLTVT
+3006 
-3017 IDTQIT
+3017 
-3023 IDHIELVNDSGI
+3023 IELVNDSGI

-4268 TIENTGGN
+4268 TIENTGEN

-4556 GVSYSVTANGN
+4556 GVSYPVTANGN

>member
-335 DKPTFELSPESS
+335 DKPTFELSSESS

-541 NDSGI
+541 DDSGI

-594 TSDSVEGINNLTFTV
+594 TSDSVEGVNNLTFTV

-617 DFSFSYVIDTIAP
+617 DFSFSYVIDTVAP
-630 VPPTVSLEDY
+630 VPPTVSLEDF

-1035 GISDDNLTNIVKP
+1035 GIADDNLTNIVKP

-1109 KANSAIFDF
+1109 KANSAVFDF

-1182 NGSWLFIPGN
+1182 NGSWLFTPGN

-1206 DKAGNTNYS
+1206 DKAGNTSYS

-1376 DATKGTGGWTFTP
+1376 DATKGTGGWSFTP
-1389 PTSWAD
+1389 TGAWAD

-1427 NNIELVNDSGIPD
+1427 NNIELVNDSGIPN

-1477 SATPGVWDYIWPDDV
+1477 SATPGAWDYIWPDDV

-1505 EAGNKATQTLD
+1505 KAGNKTTQELD

-1877 SDGVWEYIWPTDLVE
+1877 SDGVWEYIWPTDLIE

-2023 TIDHIEL
+2023 
-2030 VNDSGIPDDNLT
+2030 
-2042 NNVRPHFQVTVPTDV
+2042 
-2057 NVVRLS
+2057 
-2063 IDGGK
+2063 
-2068 TWFNAT
+2068 A
-2074 QSATP
+2074 
-2079 GVWDYTW
+2079 
-2086 LADVG
+2086 
-2091 EGKHTLT
+2091 
-2098 VEATDK
+2098 
-2104 AGNKTTQQLD
+2104 
-2114 FIIDTLLSEPTIVLD
+2114 
-2129 NTDDSGTKGDH
+2129 
-2140 LTNVNK
+2140 
-2146 PTFLLGNIDADARY
+2146 
-2160 VTVEVQHGGTKEVLT
+2160 
-2175 ATKDATGNWS
+2175 
-2185 VTPTGTWADGDY
+2185 
-2197 TLTVRVEDEAGNEKH
+2197 
-2212 SASLTVTV
+2212 
-2220 DTQITIDVIELVN
+2220 
-2233 DNGIPGDNMTND
+2233 
-2245 AHPQFRVTVPGDVN
+2245 
-2259 EVSLSIDGG
+2259 
-2268 VTWVKATQSATPGVW
+2268 
-2283 NYTWPGTVPDGDYT
+2283 
-2297 LNVKATDN
+2297 
-2305 AGNTV
+2305 
-2310 TETLHFTIDTT
+2310 
-2321 LSTPVIVLDS
+2321 
-2331 ADDSGV
+2331 
-2337 HGDNMTNHTQPTF
+2337 
-2350 ALQHIDDDAVRV
+2350 
-2362 TVSVEHGGVT
+2362 
-2372 TTFDA
+2372 
-2377 TKDAGG
+2377 
-2383 WTFTPT
+2383 
-2389 GAWADGDYTLSV
+2389 
-2401 SVEDKAGN
+2401 
-2409 TSHSASLTVTVDTQI
+2409 
-2424 AINNIELVN
+2424 
-2433 DSGIPDDNL
+2433 
-2442 TNNVRPHF
+2442 
-2450 QVTVPT
+2450 
-2456 DVNVVR
+2456 
-2462 LSIDGGK
+2462 
-2469 TWFNATQSAT
+2469 
-2479 PGVWDYIWPDDVA
+2479 
-2492 DGGYTLTVE
+2492 
-2501 ATDEAGNKATQTLDF
+2501 
-2516 TIDTTLSVPTLSLDS
+2516 
-2531 ADDSGIAGDNIT
+2531 
-2543 NVKTPGFTL
+2543 
-2552 NNIDTDVSRVI
+2552 
-2563 VEVMH
+2563 
-2568 NGIKQEVPLV
+2568 
-2578 QTGGQWRFAP
+2578 
-2588 TSDWADGDYILT
+2588 
-2600 VKVED
+2600 
-2605 RAGNVKQS
+2605 
-2613 APLTVTVDTH
+2613 
-2623 IAIDRIELV
+2623 
-2632 NDSGIPGDN
+2632 
-2641 LTNEA
+2641 
-2646 RPHFQVTVPADVNGV
+2646 
-2661 RLSIDGGKTWFDAT
+2661 
-2675 QSATSGVWD
+2675 
-2684 YTWLTN
+2684 
-2690 VANGPHTLMV
+2690 
-2700 EASDKAGNK
+2700 
-2709 TTQKLDFTIDTIL
+2709 
-2722 SEPTITLDSADDSA
+2722 
-2736 AGDNITNVKMPGF
+2736 
-2749 TLGNID
+2749 
-2755 ADVTKVV
+2755 
-2762 VTVAH
+2762 
-2767 DGKNQQ
+2767 
-2773 IELIKNG
+2773 
-2780 GVWRF
+2780 
-2785 TPGAAW
+2785 
-2791 TDGDYTLTVKVEDK
+2791 
-2805 AGNTNYSAPLTVT
+2805 
-2818 IDTQTSIDRI
+2818 
-2828 ELLNDTGIVGD
+2828 
-2839 NLTNEARPQFHIT
+2839 
-2852 VPTDVNSV
+2852 
-2860 QLSLDGGINW
+2860 
-2870 VNATL
+2870 
-2875 TSDGVWEYIWP
+2875 
-2886 TDLVENT
+2886 
-2893 YTLTV
+2893 
-2898 KATDVAGNTATET
+2898 
-2911 LNFIIDTTLSTPTI
+2911 
-2925 TLDSADDSGT
+2925 
-2935 ANDNKTNVK
+2935 
-2944 TPGFIIGGIDS
+2944 
-2955 DVTQVV
+2955 
-2961 VQVMRD
+2961 
-2967 GHSEEVEL
+2967 
-2975 TQTNGQWR
+2975 
-2983 FVPGSAWTDGD
+2983 
-2994 YTLTVTVKDEAG
+2994 
-3006 NIRHSAPLTVT
+3006 
-3017 IDTQIT
+3017 

-3161 VEVQHGGTK
+3161 VEVQHGGTKEVLTATKDATGNWSVTPTGTWADGDYTLTVRVEDEAGNEKHSASLTVTVDTQITIDAIELVNDNGIPGDNMTNDAHPQFRVTVPGDVNEVSLSIDGGVTWVKATQSATPGVWNYTWPGTVPDGDYTLNVKATDNAGNTVTETLHFTIDTTLSVPVIVLNSADDTGIQGDNMTNSTQPTFALQHIDDDAVRVTVSVEHGGVTTTFDATKGTGGWSFTPTGAWADGDYTLSVSVEDKAGNTSHSASLTVTVDTQIAINNIELVNDSGIPDDNLTNNVRPHFQVKVPTDVNEVRLSIDGGKTWFNATQSATPGVWDYTWLADVGEGKHTLTVEATDKAGNQTTQKLDFIIDTMLSEPTIVLDSTDDSGTKGDNLTNANKPTFILGNIDADARYVTVEVQYGGTK

-3317 TRLSTPTIAMDSRDD
+3317 TRLSTPTITMDSRDD

-3341 SVKRPGFTIGNIDA
+3341 SVKRPGFTIGNIDS
-3355 DAHSVILRITQ
+3355 DAQSVILRITQ

-3408 RQSTPLVVTVDTQTS
+3408 RQSTPLIVTVDTQTS

-3460 LSIDGGANWVSATQ
+3460 LSIDGGANWVSAAQ

-3621 AIDRIELVNDS
+3621 AIDHIELVNDS

-3705 KMTETLNFTIDITLL
+3705 KMTETLNFTIDITLM

-3849 FDIHQVDSDVT
+3849 FDIRQVDSDVT

-4308 LRIEIDTQVQI
+4308 LKIEIDTQVQI

-4528 DNITSVTTPRF
+4528 DNITSVTKPRF

-4556 GVSYSVTANGN
+4556 GVSYPVTANGN

-4834 LIGST
+4834 LVGNT
-4839 LPNTIVSIY
+4839 LPNAIVSIY

-4967 DGNYELTFKVEDV
+4967 DGNYVLTFKVEDV

-5034 TLTIRNPQGVVIAT
+5034 TLTIRSPQGVVIAT

-5076 KAGNSQQKEILIEH
+5076 KAGNSQQKDILIEH

-5398 DSITSQTRPTFSIFG
+5398 DSITSQTRPTFSISG

-5575 SIWVDTHIKVF
+5575 SIWVDTHIQVF

-5596 SKTEWWSNS
+5596 SKTDWWSNS
-5605 DLITMRGTGEI
+5605 STITMRGMGEI

-5630 TAVVAATGRWEL
+5630 TAVVAANGQWEL
-5642 STDKLPEGT
+5642 STDQLPEGK
-5651 YDISLVIEDSA
+5651 YDITLSIEDNA
-5662 GNRWEDVREIFIDRT
+5662 GNRKEEVHEIFIDRT

-5710 SEGNTYTLTVPDN
+5710 SNGNTYTLTVPDN

-5744 AIGNRSDDVPLD
+5744 AIGNRSDDVSLD

-5870 NGASD
+5870 NGVSD

-5909 DIYQATQGADGWTF
+5909 DTYQATQGADGWTF

-5930 DGNYTLS
+5930 DGTYTLS

-5998 TEPSAAEESV
+5998 TVPSAAEESV
-6008 VKVTAYSITLLN
+6008 VKETAYSITLLN

-6113 VRGKTEDDIND
+6113 ARGKTEDDIND

>member
-33 SGPDMNITTPRGSVI
+33 SGPDMNITTPHGSVI

-424 SIITDTIA
+424 SIITDTIP

-445 SGIKNDNITNSTL
+445 SGIKNDNVTNSTL

-541 NDSGI
+541 DDSGI

-594 TSDSVEGINNLTFTV
+594 TSDSVEGVNNLTFTV

-617 DFSFSYVIDTIAP
+617 DFSFSYVIDTVAP
-630 VPPTVSLEDY
+630 VPPTVSLEDF

-1035 GISDDNLTNIVKP
+1035 GIADDNLTNIVKP

-1065 DAMSDTQIGVATQQP
+1065 DAASDTQIGVATQQP

-1109 KANSAIFDF
+1109 KANSAVFDF

-1335 TGIQGDNMTNSTQP
+1335 TGVQGDNMTNRTQP

-1427 NNIELVNDSGIPD
+1427 NNIELVNDSGIPN
-1440 DNLTNNVRPHFQ
+1440 DNLTNNVRPYFQ

-1477 SATPGVWDYIWPDDV
+1477 SATTGVWDYIWPDDV

-2129 NTDDSGTKGDH
+2129 STDDSGTKGDN

-2321 LSTPVIVLDS
+2321 LSVPVIVLNS
-2331 ADDSGV
+2331 ADDTGV
-2337 HGDNMTNHTQPTF
+2337 QGDNMTNSTQPTF

-2377 TKDAGG
+2377 TKGVGG
-2383 WTFTPT
+2383 WSFTPT

-2450 QVTVPT
+2450 QVKVPT
-2456 DVNVVR
+2456 DVN
-2462 LSIDGGK
+2462 
-2469 TWFNATQSAT
+2469 
-2479 PGVWDYIWPDDVA
+2479 
-2492 DGGYTLTVE
+2492 E
-2501 ATDEAGNKATQTLDF
+2501 
-2516 TIDTTLSVPTLSLDS
+2516 
-2531 ADDSGIAGDNIT
+2531 
-2543 NVKTPGFTL
+2543 
-2552 NNIDTDVSRVI
+2552 
-2563 VEVMH
+2563 
-2568 NGIKQEVPLV
+2568 
-2578 QTGGQWRFAP
+2578 
-2588 TSDWADGDYILT
+2588 
-2600 VKVED
+2600 
-2605 RAGNVKQS
+2605 
-2613 APLTVTVDTH
+2613 
-2623 IAIDRIELV
+2623 
-2632 NDSGIPGDN
+2632 
-2641 LTNEA
+2641 
-2646 RPHFQVTVPADVNGV
+2646 
-2661 RLSIDGGKTWFDAT
+2661 
-2675 QSATSGVWD
+2675 
-2684 YTWLTN
+2684 
-2690 VANGPHTLMV
+2690 
-2700 EASDKAGNK
+2700 
-2709 TTQKLDFTIDTIL
+2709 
-2722 SEPTITLDSADDSA
+2722 
-2736 AGDNITNVKMPGF
+2736 
-2749 TLGNID
+2749 
-2755 ADVTKVV
+2755 
-2762 VTVAH
+2762 
-2767 DGKNQQ
+2767 
-2773 IELIKNG
+2773 
-2780 GVWRF
+2780 
-2785 TPGAAW
+2785 
-2791 TDGDYTLTVKVEDK
+2791 
-2805 AGNTNYSAPLTVT
+2805 
-2818 IDTQTSIDRI
+2818 
-2828 ELLNDTGIVGD
+2828 
-2839 NLTNEARPQFHIT
+2839 
-2852 VPTDVNSV
+2852 
-2860 QLSLDGGINW
+2860 
-2870 VNATL
+2870 
-2875 TSDGVWEYIWP
+2875 
-2886 TDLVENT
+2886 
-2893 YTLTV
+2893 
-2898 KATDVAGNTATET
+2898 
-2911 LNFIIDTTLSTPTI
+2911 
-2925 TLDSADDSGT
+2925 
-2935 ANDNKTNVK
+2935 
-2944 TPGFIIGGIDS
+2944 
-2955 DVTQVV
+2955 
-2961 VQVMRD
+2961 
-2967 GHSEEVEL
+2967 
-2975 TQTNGQWR
+2975 
-2983 FVPGSAWTDGD
+2983 
-2994 YTLTVTVKDEAG
+2994 
-3006 NIRHSAPLTVT
+3006 
-3017 IDTQIT
+3017 
-3023 IDHIELVNDSGI
+3023 
-3035 PDDNLT
+3035 
-3041 NNVRPHFQVTVPT
+3041 
-3054 DVNVVRLSIDGG
+3054 VRLSIDGG

-3103 AGNKTTQQ
+3103 AGNQTTQK

-3124 IVLDNTDD
+3124 IVLDSTDD

-3141 NVNKPTFLL
+3141 SANKPTFIL

-3271 RATQGTAGIWDYTW
+3271 RATQGTAGTWDYTW

-3341 SVKRPGFTIGNIDA
+3341 SVKRPGFTIGNIDS
-3355 DAHSVILRITQ
+3355 DAQSVILRITQ

-3408 RQSTPLVVTVDTQTS
+3408 RQSTPLIVTVDTQTS

-3621 AIDRIELVNDS
+3621 AIDHIELVNDS

-3705 KMTETLNFTIDITLL
+3705 KMTETLNFTIDITLM

-3783 YRPDSALA
+3783 YRPDSALV

-4528 DNITSVTTPRF
+4528 DNITSVTKPRF

-4556 GVSYSVTANGN
+4556 GVSYPVTANGN

-4891 LRSTAVDVTIDTEVA
+4891 LRSTAVDLTIDTEVA

-5296 SLDDLITNHNKPVL
+5296 SLDDLITSHNKPVL

-5372 LVTIDTSTFIDNPAM
+5372 LVTIDTSTFIDNPVM
-5387 VAGSDNGIFSN
+5387 MAGSDNGIFSN
-5398 DSITSQTRPTFSIFG
+5398 DSITSQTRPAFSIYG

-5468 TLNFTIDTFNTT
+5468 TLNFTIDTLNTT

-5535 WVNEKGHWQMPVN
+5535 WVNDKGHWQMPVN

-5575 SIWVDTHIKVF
+5575 SIWVDTHIQVF

-5596 SKTEWWSNS
+5596 SKTDWWSNS
-5605 DLITMRGTGEI
+5605 STITMRGMGEI

-5630 TAVVAATGRWEL
+5630 TAVVAANGQWEL
-5642 STDKLPEGT
+5642 STDQLPEGK
-5651 YDISLVIEDSA
+5651 YDITLSIEDNA
-5662 GNRWEDVREIFIDRT
+5662 GNRKEEVHEIFIDRT

-5710 SEGNTYTLTVPDN
+5710 SNGNTYTLIVPDN

-5744 AIGNRSDDVPLD
+5744 AIGNRSDDVSLD

-5870 NGASD
+5870 NGVSD

-5909 DIYQATQGADGWTF
+5909 DTYQATQGADGWTF

-5930 DGNYTLS
+5930 DGTYTLS

-5998 TEPSAAEESV
+5998 TVPSAAEESV
-6008 VKVTAYSITLLN
+6008 VKETAYSITLLN

-6113 VRGKTEDDIND
+6113 ARGKTEDDIND

>member
-33 SGPDMNITTPRGSVI
+33 SGPDMNITTPHGSVI

-541 NDSGI
+541 DDSGI

-594 TSDSVEGINNLTFTV
+594 TSDSVEGVNNLTFTV

-617 DFSFSYVIDTIAP
+617 DFSFSYVIDTVAP
-630 VPPTVSLEDY
+630 VPPTVSLEDF

-697 GAYDIEIISQ
+697 GSYDIEIISQ

-1035 GISDDNLTNIVKP
+1035 GIADDNLTNIVKP

-1109 KANSAIFDF
+1109 KANSAVFDF

-1182 NGSWLFIPGN
+1182 NGSWLFTPGN

-1206 DKAGNTNYS
+1206 DKAGNTSYS

-1376 DATKGTGGWTFTP
+1376 DATKGTGGWSFTP
-1389 PTSWAD
+1389 TGAWAD

-1427 NNIELVNDSGIPD
+1427 NNIELVNDSGIPN

-1477 SATPGVWDYIWPDDV
+1477 SATPGAWDYIWPDDV

-1505 EAGNKATQTLD
+1505 KAGNKTTQELD

-2129 NTDDSGTKGDH
+2129 STDDSGTKGDH

-2321 LSTPVIVLDS
+2321 LSVPVIVLNS
-2331 ADDSGV
+2331 ADDTGV
-2337 HGDNMTNHTQPTF
+2337 QGDNMTNSTQPTF

-2377 TKDAGG
+2377 TKGVGG
-2383 WTFTPT
+2383 WSFTPT

-2450 QVTVPT
+2450 QVKVPT
-2456 DVNVVR
+2456 DVN
-2462 LSIDGGK
+2462 
-2469 TWFNATQSAT
+2469 
-2479 PGVWDYIWPDDVA
+2479 
-2492 DGGYTLTVE
+2492 E
-2501 ATDEAGNKATQTLDF
+2501 
-2516 TIDTTLSVPTLSLDS
+2516 
-2531 ADDSGIAGDNIT
+2531 
-2543 NVKTPGFTL
+2543 
-2552 NNIDTDVSRVI
+2552 
-2563 VEVMH
+2563 
-2568 NGIKQEVPLV
+2568 
-2578 QTGGQWRFAP
+2578 
-2588 TSDWADGDYILT
+2588 
-2600 VKVED
+2600 
-2605 RAGNVKQS
+2605 
-2613 APLTVTVDTH
+2613 
-2623 IAIDRIELV
+2623 
-2632 NDSGIPGDN
+2632 
-2641 LTNEA
+2641 
-2646 RPHFQVTVPADVNGV
+2646 
-2661 RLSIDGGKTWFDAT
+2661 
-2675 QSATSGVWD
+2675 
-2684 YTWLTN
+2684 
-2690 VANGPHTLMV
+2690 
-2700 EASDKAGNK
+2700 
-2709 TTQKLDFTIDTIL
+2709 
-2722 SEPTITLDSADDSA
+2722 
-2736 AGDNITNVKMPGF
+2736 
-2749 TLGNID
+2749 
-2755 ADVTKVV
+2755 
-2762 VTVAH
+2762 
-2767 DGKNQQ
+2767 
-2773 IELIKNG
+2773 
-2780 GVWRF
+2780 
-2785 TPGAAW
+2785 
-2791 TDGDYTLTVKVEDK
+2791 
-2805 AGNTNYSAPLTVT
+2805 
-2818 IDTQTSIDRI
+2818 
-2828 ELLNDTGIVGD
+2828 
-2839 NLTNEARPQFHIT
+2839 
-2852 VPTDVNSV
+2852 
-2860 QLSLDGGINW
+2860 
-2870 VNATL
+2870 
-2875 TSDGVWEYIWP
+2875 
-2886 TDLVENT
+2886 
-2893 YTLTV
+2893 
-2898 KATDVAGNTATET
+2898 
-2911 LNFIIDTTLSTPTI
+2911 
-2925 TLDSADDSGT
+2925 
-2935 ANDNKTNVK
+2935 
-2944 TPGFIIGGIDS
+2944 
-2955 DVTQVV
+2955 
-2961 VQVMRD
+2961 
-2967 GHSEEVEL
+2967 
-2975 TQTNGQWR
+2975 
-2983 FVPGSAWTDGD
+2983 
-2994 YTLTVTVKDEAG
+2994 
-3006 NIRHSAPLTVT
+3006 
-3017 IDTQIT
+3017 
-3023 IDHIELVNDSGI
+3023 
-3035 PDDNLT
+3035 
-3041 NNVRPHFQVTVPT
+3041 
-3054 DVNVVRLSIDGG
+3054 VRLSIDGG

-3103 AGNKTTQQ
+3103 AGNQTTQK
-3111 LDFIIDTLLSEPT
+3111 LDFIIDTMLSEPT
-3124 IVLDNTDD
+3124 IVLDSTDD

-3141 NVNKPTFLL
+3141 NANKPTFIL

-3161 VEVQHGGTK
+3161 VEVQYGGTK

-3400 VTDNAGNV
+3400 VQDNAGNV

-3482 TWPTDMGDGKHTLT
+3482 TRPTDMGDGKHTLT

-3522 TIALDS
+3522 TIELDS

-3705 KMTETLNFTIDITLL
+3705 KMTETLNFTIDITLM

-3849 FDIHQVDSDVT
+3849 FDIRQVDSDVT

-4308 LRIEIDTQVQI
+4308 LKIEIDTQVQI

-4528 DNITSVTTPRF
+4528 DNITSVTKPRF

-4556 GVSYSVTANGN
+4556 GVSYPVTANGN

-4834 LIGST
+4834 LVGNT
-4839 LPNTIVSIY
+4839 LPNAIVSIY

-4967 DGNYELTFKVEDV
+4967 DGNYVLTFKVEDV

-5034 TLTIRNPQGVVIAT
+5034 TLTIRSPQGVVIAT

-5076 KAGNSQQKEILIEH
+5076 KAGNSQQKDILIEH

-5398 DSITSQTRPTFSIFG
+5398 DSITSQTRPTFSISG

-5575 SIWVDTHIKVF
+5575 SIWVDTHIQVF

-5596 SKTEWWSNS
+5596 SKTDWWSNS
-5605 DLITMRGTGEI
+5605 STITMRGMGEI

-5630 TAVVAATGRWEL
+5630 TAVVAANGQWEL
-5642 STDKLPEGT
+5642 STDQLPEGK
-5651 YDISLVIEDSA
+5651 YDITLSIEDNA
-5662 GNRWEDVREIFIDRT
+5662 GNRKEEVHEIFIDRT

-5710 SEGNTYTLTVPDN
+5710 SNGNTYTLTVPDN

-5825 LADGSYTISVIAS
+5825 LTDGSYTISVIAS

-5930 DGNYTLS
+5930 DGTYTLS

-5998 TEPSAAEESV
+5998 TVPSAAEESV
-6008 VKVTAYSITLLN
+6008 VKETAYSITLLN

-6049 IMFEGEEFTLPI
+6049 VMFEGEEFTLPI

>member
-157 NSSKQIEEML
+157 NSSKQMEEML
-167 QNFLADN
+167 QEFLADN

-424 SIITDTIA
+424 SIITDTIP

-1109 KANSAIFDF
+1109 KANSAVFDF

-1182 NGSWLFIPGN
+1182 NGSWLFTPGN

-1215 APLTVVIDTQ
+1215 TPLTVVIDTQ

-1267 DGGNSWVQATPG
+1267 DGGHSWVQATPG

-1310 VTKTIDFAVDT
+1310 VTKTIDFAVDS
-1321 TLSVPVIVLDSADD
+1321 TLSVPVIVLNNADD
-1335 TGIQGDNMTNSTQP
+1335 TGIQGDNLTNRTQP
-1349 TFALQHID
+1349 TFALQQID

-1389 PTSWAD
+1389 PALWAD

-1427 NNIELVNDSGIPD
+1427 NNIELVNDSGIPN
-1440 DNLTNNVRPHFQ
+1440 DNLTNNVRPQFQ

-1477 SATPGVWDYIWPDDV
+1477 GATPGAWDYIWPDDV

-1505 EAGNKATQTLD
+1505 KAGNQTTQELD

-1590 SDWADGDYILT
+1590 SDWGDGDYILT

-1699 MVEASDKA
+1699 MVEATDKA
-1707 GNKTTQKLDFTIDTI
+1707 GNQTTQKLDFIIDTL

-2023 TIDHIEL
+2023 AIDHIEL

-2042 NNVRPHFQVTVPTDV
+2042 NNVRPQFQVTVPTDV

-2074 QSATP
+2074 QSSTP

-2104 AGNKTTQQLD
+2104 AGNQTTQQLD

-2129 NTDDSGTKGDH
+2129 NTDDSGTKGDN

-2197 TLTVRVEDEAGNEKH
+2197 TLTVRVEDDAGNVKH

-2220 DTQITIDVIELVN
+2220 DTQITIDDIELVN
-2233 DNGIPGDNMTND
+2233 DSGTKGDNLTND
-2245 AHPQFRVTVPGDVN
+2245 ANPHFRITVPGDVN

-2268 VTWVKATQSATPGVW
+2268 VTWVKATQSVTPGVW

-2331 ADDSGV
+2331 ADDTGIQ
-2337 HGDNMTNHTQPTF
+2337 GDNMTNRTQPTF
-2350 ALQHIDDDAVRV
+2350 NLQHIDDDAVRV

-2377 TKDAGG
+2377 TKGTGG
-2383 WTFTPT
+2383 WTFTPPT
-2389 GAWADGDYTLSV
+2389 SWGAGDYTLSV

-2450 QVTVPT
+2450 QVKVPT
-2456 DVNVVR
+2456 DVN
-2462 LSIDGGK
+2462 
-2469 TWFNATQSAT
+2469 
-2479 PGVWDYIWPDDVA
+2479 
-2492 DGGYTLTVE
+2492 E
-2501 ATDEAGNKATQTLDF
+2501 
-2516 TIDTTLSVPTLSLDS
+2516 
-2531 ADDSGIAGDNIT
+2531 
-2543 NVKTPGFTL
+2543 
-2552 NNIDTDVSRVI
+2552 
-2563 VEVMH
+2563 
-2568 NGIKQEVPLV
+2568 
-2578 QTGGQWRFAP
+2578 
-2588 TSDWADGDYILT
+2588 
-2600 VKVED
+2600 
-2605 RAGNVKQS
+2605 
-2613 APLTVTVDTH
+2613 
-2623 IAIDRIELV
+2623 
-2632 NDSGIPGDN
+2632 
-2641 LTNEA
+2641 
-2646 RPHFQVTVPADVNGV
+2646 
-2661 RLSIDGGKTWFDAT
+2661 
-2675 QSATSGVWD
+2675 
-2684 YTWLTN
+2684 
-2690 VANGPHTLMV
+2690 
-2700 EASDKAGNK
+2700 
-2709 TTQKLDFTIDTIL
+2709 
-2722 SEPTITLDSADDSA
+2722 
-2736 AGDNITNVKMPGF
+2736 
-2749 TLGNID
+2749 
-2755 ADVTKVV
+2755 
-2762 VTVAH
+2762 
-2767 DGKNQQ
+2767 
-2773 IELIKNG
+2773 
-2780 GVWRF
+2780 
-2785 TPGAAW
+2785 
-2791 TDGDYTLTVKVEDK
+2791 
-2805 AGNTNYSAPLTVT
+2805 
-2818 IDTQTSIDRI
+2818 
-2828 ELLNDTGIVGD
+2828 
-2839 NLTNEARPQFHIT
+2839 
-2852 VPTDVNSV
+2852 
-2860 QLSLDGGINW
+2860 
-2870 VNATL
+2870 
-2875 TSDGVWEYIWP
+2875 
-2886 TDLVENT
+2886 
-2893 YTLTV
+2893 
-2898 KATDVAGNTATET
+2898 
-2911 LNFIIDTTLSTPTI
+2911 
-2925 TLDSADDSGT
+2925 
-2935 ANDNKTNVK
+2935 
-2944 TPGFIIGGIDS
+2944 
-2955 DVTQVV
+2955 
-2961 VQVMRD
+2961 
-2967 GHSEEVEL
+2967 
-2975 TQTNGQWR
+2975 
-2983 FVPGSAWTDGD
+2983 
-2994 YTLTVTVKDEAG
+2994 
-3006 NIRHSAPLTVT
+3006 
-3017 IDTQIT
+3017 
-3023 IDHIELVNDSGI
+3023 
-3035 PDDNLT
+3035 
-3041 NNVRPHFQVTVPT
+3041 
-3054 DVNVVRLSIDGG
+3054 VRLSIDGG

-3103 AGNKTTQQ
+3103 AGNQTTQK
-3111 LDFIIDTLLSEPT
+3111 LDFIIDTMLSEPT
-3124 IVLDNTDD
+3124 IVLDSTDD

-3141 NVNKPTFLL
+3141 NANKPTFIL

-3271 RATQGTAGIWDYTW
+3271 RATQGTAGTWDYTW

-3300 TDKAGNKTTQ
+3300 TDKAGNQTTQ

-3400 VTDNAGNV
+3400 VQDNAGNV
-3408 RQSTPLVVTVDTQTS
+3408 RQSTPLIVTVDTQTS

-3460 LSIDGGANWVSATQ
+3460 LSIDGGANWVSAAQ

-3849 FDIHQVDSDVT
+3849 FDIRQVDSDVT

-3910 KESAPFEVRIDTT
+3910 KESAPLEVRIDTT

-3998 VEATDEAGNIANK
+3998 VEATDQAGNIANK

-4215 TTLREPTIVLDPT
+4215 TTLQEPTIVLDPT

-4256 SHIVVHIDGRDY
+4256 SHIVVHLDGRDY

-4308 LRIEIDTQVQI
+4308 LKIEIDTQVQI

-4364 TPISK
+4364 TPVSK
-4369 NAAGQWEFTAG
+4369 NAAGQWQFTAG
-4380 SALPDGHYTL
+4380 SALSDGHYTL

-4503 FTIDTIVS
+4503 FTIDTVVS
-4511 DPSIDL
+4511 DPRIDL

-4528 DNITSVTTPRF
+4528 DNITSVTKPRF

-4556 GVSYSVTANGN
+4556 GVSYPVTANGN

-4608 TSVSVRMEPASDTGN
+4608 TSVSVRMEPASDTGS

-4657 REVLKQTITVGAD
+4657 REVLKHTITVGAD

-4721 SIDDQHEATSLR
+4721 SIDDQYEATSLR
-4733 PEFKGFAEAFSTI
+4733 PEFKGLAEAFSTI

-4834 LIGST
+4834 LVGNT
-4839 LPNTIVSIY
+4839 LPNAIVSIY

-5034 TLTIRNPQGVVIAT
+5034 TLTIRNPQG
-5048 LVVGNDGRWSA
+5048 GGYCYPGGR
-5059 ELDLREGSNAF
+5059 
-5070 VVVSED
+5070 
-5076 KAGNSQQKEILIEH
+5076 Q
-5090 DTQIEISDIS
+5090 
-5100 LSRDTNSGDKY
+5100 
-5111 DLITNNK
+5111 
-5118 SPVLVAMTDPGATVQ
+5118 
-5133 VYINGVLQ
+5133 
-5141 GTVEASSSG
+5141 
-5150 NISYTMPA
+5150 
-5158 NSADGEYQVQFVATD
+5158 
-5173 TAGNRVESA
+5173 
-5182 ITTVTID
+5182 
-5189 SQIAVFD
+5189 
-5196 IDEDSLPALS
+5196 
-5206 NNRALSVS
+5206 
-5214 GVGEAGS
+5214 
-5221 QVSIFVDGK
+5221 
-5230 LVNVVM
+5230 
-5236 VEADG
+5236 
-5241 TWRAPIL
+5241 
-5248 LQDDGTFN
+5248 
-5256 IHFSITDVAGNTEVS
+5256 
-5271 KDYSV
+5271 
-5276 DVDSSTDFPTLNL
+5276 
-5289 EDASNSG
+5289 
-5296 SLDDLITNHNKPVL
+5296 
-5310 VGTAEAGATI
+5310 
-5320 HIYVDEKIVAN
+5320 
-5331 VLVLEDG
+5331 
-5338 TWSYQF
+5338 
-5344 DNALKD
+5344 
-5350 GEYSIRV
+5350 
-5357 VAEDPAGNTAESPRL
+5357 
-5372 LVTIDTSTFIDNPAM
+5372 
-5387 VAGSDNGIFSN
+5387 
-5398 DSITSQTRPTFSIFG
+5398 
-5413 EMNQSVQ
+5413 
-5420 IFIDGVLVDTI
+5420 
-5431 TVTDRNQVYR
+5431 
-5441 PESPLGD
+5441 
-5448 GSHSI
+5448 
-5453 YYVITDKAGNTATSK
+5453 
-5468 TLNFTIDTFNTT
+5468 
-5480 PVAIDSIG
+5480 
-5488 GQTLAEMTGSDGKIY
+5488 
-5503 ITDTTRN
+5503 
-5510 LLFSG
+5510 
-5515 SAEPNSKIE
+5515 
-5524 IIINGLNVGEV
+5524 
-5535 WVNEKGHWQMPVN
+5535 
-5548 PLYFTE
+5548 
-5554 GQLDITVK
+5554 
-5562 STDRAGNV
+5562 
-5570 NQEKY
+5570 
-5575 SIWVDTHIKVF
+5575 
-5586 TSELDDNKSS
+5586 
-5596 SKTEWWSNS
+5596 
-5605 DLITMRGTGEI
+5605 
-5616 GATVSLIVAGVTLA
+5616 
-5630 TAVVAATGRWEL
+5630 
-5642 STDKLPEGT
+5642 
-5651 YDISLVIEDSA
+5651 
-5662 GNRWEDVREIFIDRT
+5662 
-5677 PPNAPVVTYSD
+5677 
-5688 IVNDLI
+5688 
-5694 IMQGTAEAK
+5694 
-5703 SQLIITD
+5703 
-5710 SEGNTYTLTVPDN
+5710 
-5723 GKWSMAI
+5723 
-5730 PYPSEGKFTITSVD
+5730 
-5744 AIGNRSDDVPLD
+5744 
-5756 IMKEVP
+5756 
-5762 VISLSPD
+5762 
-5769 SDSGT
+5769 
-5774 VGDNITRDKQPT
+5774 
-5786 FIIGNLE
+5786 
-5793 SDVVVVQVDI
+5793 
-5803 NGTVYN
+5803 
-5809 AEKNAD
+5809 
-5815 GVWFFTPGTP
+5815 
-5825 LADGSYTISVIAS
+5825 
-5838 DAAGNQKNSL
+5838 
-5848 PITVTIDSTLTVPEI
+5848 
-5863 ALAAGED
+5863 
-5870 NGASD
+5870 
-5875 SDNVTNHTQPKFTLQ
+5875 
-5890 HIDADVTG
+5890 
-5898 VTVNVTHNGVT
+5898 
-5909 DIYQATQGADGWTF
+5909 
-5923 TPPAAWN
+5923 
-5930 DGNYTLS
+5930 
-5937 VTVVDRAGNSQQ
+5937 
-5949 SASLAVTV
+5949 
-5957 DSTVT
+5957 
-5962 VTADSQH
+5962 
-5969 DDASDDATATAVTPP
+5969 
-5984 ESETVNAESATHLR
+5984 
-5998 TEPSAAEESV
+5998 
-6008 VKVTAYSITLLN
+6008 
-6020 ADSGDEIDRSISQTP
+6020 
-6035 SFEISVPE
+6035 
-6043 NIVNVS
+6043 
-6049 IMFEGEEFTLPI
+6049 
-6061 TNQKAIFEVP
+6061 
-6071 LSLEDGE
+6071 
-6078 YTMDVKFIDKDNDF
+6078 
-6092 LIKEKTFSVDHS
+6092 
-6104 SADIVNAMN
+6104 
-6113 VRGKTEDDIND
+6113 
-6124 SPSTS
+6124 
-6129 SVGHNNNGAIDVFAV
+6129 
-6144 NEVTL
+6144 
-6149 PVDNQEEHA
+6149 

>member
-122 DDAEN
+122 DEAEN

-157 NSSKQIEEML
+157 NSSKQMEEML
-167 QNFLADN
+167 QEFLADN

-445 SGIKNDNITNSTL
+445 SGIKNDSITNSTL

-541 NDSGI
+541 DDSGI

-594 TSDSVEGINNLTFTV
+594 TSDSVEGVNNLTFTV

-617 DFSFSYVIDTIAP
+617 DFSFSYVIDTVAP
-630 VPPTVSLEDY
+630 VPPTVSLEDF

-1035 GISDDNLTNIVKP
+1035 GIADDNLTNIVKP

-1109 KANSAIFDF
+1109 KANSAVFDF

-1182 NGSWLFIPGN
+1182 NGSWLFTPGN

-1376 DATKGTGGWTFTP
+1376 DATKGTGGWSFTP
-1389 PTSWAD
+1389 TGAWAD

-1427 NNIELVNDSGIPD
+1427 NNIELVNDSGIPN

-1477 SATPGVWDYIWPDDV
+1477 SATPGAWDYIWPDDV

-1505 EAGNKATQTLD
+1505 KAGNKTTQELD

-1562 VIVEVMHNGIKQEV
+1562 VTVEVMHNGIKQEV

-1678 ATSGVWDY
+1678 ATPGVWDY

-1707 GNKTTQKLDFTIDTI
+1707 GNKTTQKLDFIIDTM

-2023 TIDHIEL
+2023 AIDHIEL

-2042 NNVRPHFQVTVPTDV
+2042 N
-2057 NVVRLS
+2057 
-2063 IDGGK
+2063 
-2068 TWFNAT
+2068 
-2074 QSATP
+2074 
-2079 GVWDYTW
+2079 
-2086 LADVG
+2086 
-2091 EGKHTLT
+2091 
-2098 VEATDK
+2098 EA
-2104 AGNKTTQQLD
+2104 
-2114 FIIDTLLSEPTIVLD
+2114 
-2129 NTDDSGTKGDH
+2129 
-2140 LTNVNK
+2140 
-2146 PTFLLGNIDADARY
+2146 
-2160 VTVEVQHGGTKEVLT
+2160 
-2175 ATKDATGNWS
+2175 
-2185 VTPTGTWADGDY
+2185 
-2197 TLTVRVEDEAGNEKH
+2197 
-2212 SASLTVTV
+2212 
-2220 DTQITIDVIELVN
+2220 
-2233 DNGIPGDNMTND
+2233 
-2245 AHPQFRVTVPGDVN
+2245 
-2259 EVSLSIDGG
+2259 
-2268 VTWVKATQSATPGVW
+2268 
-2283 NYTWPGTVPDGDYT
+2283 
-2297 LNVKATDN
+2297 
-2305 AGNTV
+2305 
-2310 TETLHFTIDTT
+2310 
-2321 LSTPVIVLDS
+2321 
-2331 ADDSGV
+2331 
-2337 HGDNMTNHTQPTF
+2337 
-2350 ALQHIDDDAVRV
+2350 
-2362 TVSVEHGGVT
+2362 
-2372 TTFDA
+2372 
-2377 TKDAGG
+2377 
-2383 WTFTPT
+2383 
-2389 GAWADGDYTLSV
+2389 
-2401 SVEDKAGN
+2401 
-2409 TSHSASLTVTVDTQI
+2409 
-2424 AINNIELVN
+2424 
-2433 DSGIPDDNL
+2433 
-2442 TNNVRPHF
+2442 
-2450 QVTVPT
+2450 
-2456 DVNVVR
+2456 
-2462 LSIDGGK
+2462 
-2469 TWFNATQSAT
+2469 
-2479 PGVWDYIWPDDVA
+2479 
-2492 DGGYTLTVE
+2492 
-2501 ATDEAGNKATQTLDF
+2501 
-2516 TIDTTLSVPTLSLDS
+2516 
-2531 ADDSGIAGDNIT
+2531 
-2543 NVKTPGFTL
+2543 
-2552 NNIDTDVSRVI
+2552 
-2563 VEVMH
+2563 
-2568 NGIKQEVPLV
+2568 
-2578 QTGGQWRFAP
+2578 
-2588 TSDWADGDYILT
+2588 
-2600 VKVED
+2600 
-2605 RAGNVKQS
+2605 
-2613 APLTVTVDTH
+2613 
-2623 IAIDRIELV
+2623 
-2632 NDSGIPGDN
+2632 
-2641 LTNEA
+2641 
-2646 RPHFQVTVPADVNGV
+2646 
-2661 RLSIDGGKTWFDAT
+2661 
-2675 QSATSGVWD
+2675 
-2684 YTWLTN
+2684 
-2690 VANGPHTLMV
+2690 
-2700 EASDKAGNK
+2700 
-2709 TTQKLDFTIDTIL
+2709 
-2722 SEPTITLDSADDSA
+2722 
-2736 AGDNITNVKMPGF
+2736 
-2749 TLGNID
+2749 
-2755 ADVTKVV
+2755 
-2762 VTVAH
+2762 
-2767 DGKNQQ
+2767 
-2773 IELIKNG
+2773 
-2780 GVWRF
+2780 
-2785 TPGAAW
+2785 
-2791 TDGDYTLTVKVEDK
+2791 
-2805 AGNTNYSAPLTVT
+2805 
-2818 IDTQTSIDRI
+2818 
-2828 ELLNDTGIVGD
+2828 
-2839 NLTNEARPQFHIT
+2839 
-2852 VPTDVNSV
+2852 
-2860 QLSLDGGINW
+2860 
-2870 VNATL
+2870 
-2875 TSDGVWEYIWP
+2875 
-2886 TDLVENT
+2886 
-2893 YTLTV
+2893 
-2898 KATDVAGNTATET
+2898 
-2911 LNFIIDTTLSTPTI
+2911 
-2925 TLDSADDSGT
+2925 
-2935 ANDNKTNVK
+2935 
-2944 TPGFIIGGIDS
+2944 
-2955 DVTQVV
+2955 
-2961 VQVMRD
+2961 
-2967 GHSEEVEL
+2967 
-2975 TQTNGQWR
+2975 
-2983 FVPGSAWTDGD
+2983 
-2994 YTLTVTVKDEAG
+2994 
-3006 NIRHSAPLTVT
+3006 
-3017 IDTQIT
+3017 
-3023 IDHIELVNDSGI
+3023 
-3035 PDDNLT
+3035 
-3041 NNVRPHFQVTVPT
+3041 RPHFQVTVPT

-3170 EVLTATKGATGIWS
+3170 EVLTATKDATGNWSVTPTGTWADGDYTLTVRVEDEAGNEKHSASLTVTVDTQITIDAIELVNDNGIPGDNMTNDAHPQFRVTVPGDVNEVSLSIDGGVTWVKATQSATPGVWNYTWPGTVPDGDYTLNVKATDNAGNTVTETLHFTIDTTLSTPVIVLDSADDTGIQGDNMTNRTQPTFNLQHIDDDAVRVTVSVEHGGVTTTFDATKGVGGWTFTPPTSWGAGDYTLSVSVEDKAGNTSHSASLTVTVDTQIAINNIELVNDSGIPDDNLTNNVRPQFQVKVPTDVNEVRLSIDGGKTWFNATQSATPGVWDYTWLADVGEGKHTLTVEATDKAGNQTTQKLDFIIDTLLSEPTIVLDSTDDSGTKGDNLTNANKPTFLLGNIDADARYVTVEVQHGSTKEVLTATKGATGIWS

-3190 WADGDYTLTVRVEDD
+3190 WADGDYTLTVRVEDE

-3220 TQITIDVIELV
+3220 TQITIDAIELV

-3317 TRLSTPTIAMDSRDD
+3317 TRLSTPTITMDSRDD

-3341 SVKRPGFTIGNIDA
+3341 SVKRPGFTIGNIDS
-3355 DAHSVILRITQ
+3355 DAQSVILRITQ

-3408 RQSTPLVVTVDTQTS
+3408 RQSTPLIVTVDTQTS

-3460 LSIDGGANWVSATQ
+3460 LSIDGGANWVSAAQ

-3482 TWPTDMGDGKHTLT
+3482 TWPTDMGDGKHILT

-3621 AIDRIELVNDS
+3621 AIDHIELVNDS

-3689 EGQHTLTVEV
+3689 EGQHTLIVEV

-3705 KMTETLNFTIDITLL
+3705 KMTGTLDFTIDITLL

-3740 TSVTQPV
+3740 TSVTQPI

-3849 FDIHQVDSDVT
+3849 FDIRQVDSDVT

-3953 VPGDVVQVRVTL
+3953 VPGDVIQVRVTL

-3998 VEATDEAGNIANK
+3998 VEATDQAGNIANK

-4188 DGQHTLLVDV
+4188 DGKHTLLVDV

-4308 LRIEIDTQVQI
+4308 LQIEIDTQVQI

-4369 NAAGQWEFTAG
+4369 NAAWQWEFTAG

-4528 DNITSVTTPRF
+4528 DNITSVTKPRF

-4556 GVSYSVTANGN
+4556 GVSYPVTANGN

-4608 TSVSVRMEPASDTGN
+4608 TSVSVRMEPASDTGS

-4657 REVLKQTITVGAD
+4657 REVLKHTITVGAD

-4721 SIDDQHEATSLR
+4721 SIDDQYEATSLR
-4733 PEFKGFAEAFSTI
+4733 PEFKGLAEAFSTI

-4834 LIGST
+4834 LVGNT
-4839 LPNTIVSIY
+4839 LPNAIVSIY

-4967 DGNYELTFKVEDV
+4967 DGNYVLTFKVEDV

-5076 KAGNSQQKEILIEH
+5076 KAGNSQQKDILIEH

-5296 SLDDLITNHNKPVL
+5296 SLDDLITSHNKPVL

-5372 LVTIDTSTFIDNPAM
+5372 LVTIDTSTFIDNPVM
-5387 VAGSDNGIFSN
+5387 MAGSDNGIFSN
-5398 DSITSQTRPTFSIFG
+5398 DSITSQTRPAFSIYG

-5535 WVNEKGHWQMPVN
+5535 WVNDKGHWQMPVN

-5575 SIWVDTHIKVF
+5575 SIWVDTHIQVF

-5596 SKTEWWSNS
+5596 SKTDWWSNS
-5605 DLITMRGTGEI
+5605 STITMRGMGEI

-5630 TAVVAATGRWEL
+5630 TAVVAANGQWEL
-5642 STDKLPEGT
+5642 STDQLPEGK
-5651 YDISLVIEDSA
+5651 YDITLSIEDNA
-5662 GNRWEDVREIFIDRT
+5662 GNRKEEVHEIFIDRT

-5710 SEGNTYTLTVPDN
+5710 SNGNTYTLTVPDN

-5756 IMKEVP
+5756 IMKETP

-5774 VGDNITRDKQPT
+5774 VGDNITRDNQPT

-5863 ALAAGED
+5863 ALAAGEG

-5875 SDNVTNHTQPKFTLQ
+5875 SDNVTNHNHTQPKFTLQ

-5930 DGNYTLS
+5930 DGTYTLS
-5937 VTVVDRAGNSQQ
+5937 VTVVDRAGNSLQ
-5949 SASLAVTV
+5949 SASLEVTV

-5998 TEPSAAEESV
+5998 TVPSAAEESV
-6008 VKVTAYSITLLN
+6008 VKETAYSITLLN

-6049 IMFEGEEFTLPI
+6049 VMFEGEEFTLPI

-6078 YTMDVKFIDKDNDF
+6078 YTMDVKFIDKDDDF

-6113 VRGKTEDDIND
+6113 ARGKTEDDIND

>member
-1 MGNKSI
+1 
-7 QKFFADQN
+7 KFFADQN

-33 SGPDMNITTPRGSVI
+33 SGPDMNITTPHGSVI

-541 NDSGI
+541 DDSGI

-594 TSDSVEGINNLTFTV
+594 TSDSVEGVNNLTFTV

-617 DFSFSYVIDTIAP
+617 DFSFSYVIDTVAP
-630 VPPTVSLEDY
+630 VPPTVSLEDF

-697 GAYDIEIISQ
+697 GSYDIEIISQ

-1035 GISDDNLTNIVKP
+1035 GIADDNLTNIVKP

-1109 KANSAIFDF
+1109 KANSAVFDF

-1182 NGSWLFIPGN
+1182 NGSWLFTPGN

-1206 DKAGNTNYS
+1206 DKAGNTSYS

-1376 DATKGTGGWTFTP
+1376 DATKGTGGWSFTP
-1389 PTSWAD
+1389 TGAWAD

-1427 NNIELVNDSGIPD
+1427 NNIELVNDSGIPN

-1477 SATPGVWDYIWPDDV
+1477 SATPGAWDYIWPDDV

-1505 EAGNKATQTLD
+1505 KAGNKTTQELD

-2129 NTDDSGTKGDH
+2129 STDDSGTKGDH

-2321 LSTPVIVLDS
+2321 LSVPVIVLNS
-2331 ADDSGV
+2331 ADDTGV
-2337 HGDNMTNHTQPTF
+2337 QGDNMTNSTQPTF

-2377 TKDAGG
+2377 TKGVGG
-2383 WTFTPT
+2383 WSFTPT

-2450 QVTVPT
+2450 QVKVPT
-2456 DVNVVR
+2456 DVN
-2462 LSIDGGK
+2462 
-2469 TWFNATQSAT
+2469 
-2479 PGVWDYIWPDDVA
+2479 
-2492 DGGYTLTVE
+2492 E
-2501 ATDEAGNKATQTLDF
+2501 
-2516 TIDTTLSVPTLSLDS
+2516 
-2531 ADDSGIAGDNIT
+2531 
-2543 NVKTPGFTL
+2543 
-2552 NNIDTDVSRVI
+2552 
-2563 VEVMH
+2563 
-2568 NGIKQEVPLV
+2568 
-2578 QTGGQWRFAP
+2578 
-2588 TSDWADGDYILT
+2588 
-2600 VKVED
+2600 
-2605 RAGNVKQS
+2605 
-2613 APLTVTVDTH
+2613 
-2623 IAIDRIELV
+2623 
-2632 NDSGIPGDN
+2632 
-2641 LTNEA
+2641 
-2646 RPHFQVTVPADVNGV
+2646 
-2661 RLSIDGGKTWFDAT
+2661 
-2675 QSATSGVWD
+2675 
-2684 YTWLTN
+2684 
-2690 VANGPHTLMV
+2690 
-2700 EASDKAGNK
+2700 
-2709 TTQKLDFTIDTIL
+2709 
-2722 SEPTITLDSADDSA
+2722 
-2736 AGDNITNVKMPGF
+2736 
-2749 TLGNID
+2749 
-2755 ADVTKVV
+2755 
-2762 VTVAH
+2762 
-2767 DGKNQQ
+2767 
-2773 IELIKNG
+2773 
-2780 GVWRF
+2780 
-2785 TPGAAW
+2785 
-2791 TDGDYTLTVKVEDK
+2791 
-2805 AGNTNYSAPLTVT
+2805 
-2818 IDTQTSIDRI
+2818 
-2828 ELLNDTGIVGD
+2828 
-2839 NLTNEARPQFHIT
+2839 
-2852 VPTDVNSV
+2852 
-2860 QLSLDGGINW
+2860 
-2870 VNATL
+2870 
-2875 TSDGVWEYIWP
+2875 
-2886 TDLVENT
+2886 
-2893 YTLTV
+2893 
-2898 KATDVAGNTATET
+2898 
-2911 LNFIIDTTLSTPTI
+2911 
-2925 TLDSADDSGT
+2925 
-2935 ANDNKTNVK
+2935 
-2944 TPGFIIGGIDS
+2944 
-2955 DVTQVV
+2955 
-2961 VQVMRD
+2961 
-2967 GHSEEVEL
+2967 
-2975 TQTNGQWR
+2975 
-2983 FVPGSAWTDGD
+2983 
-2994 YTLTVTVKDEAG
+2994 
-3006 NIRHSAPLTVT
+3006 
-3017 IDTQIT
+3017 
-3023 IDHIELVNDSGI
+3023 
-3035 PDDNLT
+3035 
-3041 NNVRPHFQVTVPT
+3041 
-3054 DVNVVRLSIDGG
+3054 VRLSIDGG

-3103 AGNKTTQQ
+3103 AGNQTTQK
-3111 LDFIIDTLLSEPT
+3111 LDFIIDTMLSEPT
-3124 IVLDNTDD
+3124 IVLDSTDD

-3141 NVNKPTFLL
+3141 NANKPTFIL

-3161 VEVQHGGTK
+3161 VEVQYGGTK

-3400 VTDNAGNV
+3400 VQDNAGNV

-3496 VMVTD
+3496 VMVID

-3522 TIALDS
+3522 TIELDS

-3705 KMTETLNFTIDITLL
+3705 KMTETLNFTIDITLM

-3849 FDIHQVDSDVT
+3849 FDIRQVDSDVT

-4308 LRIEIDTQVQI
+4308 LKIEIDTQVQI

-4528 DNITSVTTPRF
+4528 DNITSVTKPRF

-4556 GVSYSVTANGN
+4556 GVSYPVTANGN
-4567 NLWEF
+4567 NHWEF

-4834 LIGST
+4834 LVGNT
-4839 LPNTIVSIY
+4839 LPNAIVSIY

-4967 DGNYELTFKVEDV
+4967 DGNYVLTFKVEDV

-5034 TLTIRNPQGVVIAT
+5034 TLTIRSPQGVVIAT

-5076 KAGNSQQKEILIEH
+5076 KAGNSQQKDILIEH

-5398 DSITSQTRPTFSIFG
+5398 DSITSQTRPTFSISG

-5575 SIWVDTHIKVF
+5575 SIWVDTHIQVF

-5596 SKTEWWSNS
+5596 SKTDWWSNS
-5605 DLITMRGTGEI
+5605 STITMRGMGEI

-5630 TAVVAATGRWEL
+5630 TAVVAANGQWEL
-5642 STDKLPEGT
+5642 STDQLPEGK
-5651 YDISLVIEDSA
+5651 YDITLSIEDNA
-5662 GNRWEDVREIFIDRT
+5662 GNRKEEVHEIFIDRT

-5710 SEGNTYTLTVPDN
+5710 SNGNTYTLTVPDN

-5825 LADGSYTISVIAS
+5825 LTDGSYTISVIAS

-5930 DGNYTLS
+5930 DGTYTLS

-5998 TEPSAAEESV
+5998 TVPSAAEESV
-6008 VKVTAYSITLLN
+6008 VKETAYSITLLN

-6049 IMFEGEEFTLPI
+6049 VMFEGEEFTLPI

>member
-424 SIITDTIA
+424 SIITDTIP

-541 NDSGI
+541 DDSGI

-594 TSDSVEGINNLTFTV
+594 TSDSVEGVNNLTFTV

-617 DFSFSYVIDTIAP
+617 DFSFSYVIDTVAP
-630 VPPTVSLEDY
+630 VPPTVSLEDF

-1035 GISDDNLTNIVKP
+1035 GIADDNLTNIVKP

-1109 KANSAIFDF
+1109 KANSAVFDF

-1376 DATKGTGGWTFTP
+1376 DATKGTGGWSFTP
-1389 PTSWAD
+1389 TGAWAD

-1427 NNIELVNDSGIPD
+1427 NNIELVNDSGIPN

-1462 RLSIDGGKTWFNATQ
+1462 RLSIDGGKTWFNSTQ
-1477 SATPGVWDYIWPDDV
+1477 SATPGAWDYIWPDDV

-1505 EAGNKATQTLD
+1505 KAGNKTTQELD

-2023 TIDHIEL
+2023 
-2030 VNDSGIPDDNLT
+2030 
-2042 NNVRPHFQVTVPTDV
+2042 
-2057 NVVRLS
+2057 
-2063 IDGGK
+2063 
-2068 TWFNAT
+2068 A
-2074 QSATP
+2074 
-2079 GVWDYTW
+2079 
-2086 LADVG
+2086 
-2091 EGKHTLT
+2091 
-2098 VEATDK
+2098 
-2104 AGNKTTQQLD
+2104 
-2114 FIIDTLLSEPTIVLD
+2114 
-2129 NTDDSGTKGDH
+2129 
-2140 LTNVNK
+2140 
-2146 PTFLLGNIDADARY
+2146 
-2160 VTVEVQHGGTKEVLT
+2160 
-2175 ATKDATGNWS
+2175 
-2185 VTPTGTWADGDY
+2185 
-2197 TLTVRVEDEAGNEKH
+2197 
-2212 SASLTVTV
+2212 
-2220 DTQITIDVIELVN
+2220 
-2233 DNGIPGDNMTND
+2233 
-2245 AHPQFRVTVPGDVN
+2245 
-2259 EVSLSIDGG
+2259 
-2268 VTWVKATQSATPGVW
+2268 
-2283 NYTWPGTVPDGDYT
+2283 
-2297 LNVKATDN
+2297 
-2305 AGNTV
+2305 
-2310 TETLHFTIDTT
+2310 
-2321 LSTPVIVLDS
+2321 
-2331 ADDSGV
+2331 
-2337 HGDNMTNHTQPTF
+2337 
-2350 ALQHIDDDAVRV
+2350 
-2362 TVSVEHGGVT
+2362 
-2372 TTFDA
+2372 
-2377 TKDAGG
+2377 
-2383 WTFTPT
+2383 
-2389 GAWADGDYTLSV
+2389 
-2401 SVEDKAGN
+2401 
-2409 TSHSASLTVTVDTQI
+2409 
-2424 AINNIELVN
+2424 
-2433 DSGIPDDNL
+2433 
-2442 TNNVRPHF
+2442 
-2450 QVTVPT
+2450 
-2456 DVNVVR
+2456 
-2462 LSIDGGK
+2462 
-2469 TWFNATQSAT
+2469 
-2479 PGVWDYIWPDDVA
+2479 
-2492 DGGYTLTVE
+2492 
-2501 ATDEAGNKATQTLDF
+2501 
-2516 TIDTTLSVPTLSLDS
+2516 
-2531 ADDSGIAGDNIT
+2531 
-2543 NVKTPGFTL
+2543 
-2552 NNIDTDVSRVI
+2552 
-2563 VEVMH
+2563 
-2568 NGIKQEVPLV
+2568 
-2578 QTGGQWRFAP
+2578 
-2588 TSDWADGDYILT
+2588 
-2600 VKVED
+2600 
-2605 RAGNVKQS
+2605 
-2613 APLTVTVDTH
+2613 
-2623 IAIDRIELV
+2623 
-2632 NDSGIPGDN
+2632 
-2641 LTNEA
+2641 
-2646 RPHFQVTVPADVNGV
+2646 
-2661 RLSIDGGKTWFDAT
+2661 
-2675 QSATSGVWD
+2675 
-2684 YTWLTN
+2684 
-2690 VANGPHTLMV
+2690 
-2700 EASDKAGNK
+2700 
-2709 TTQKLDFTIDTIL
+2709 
-2722 SEPTITLDSADDSA
+2722 
-2736 AGDNITNVKMPGF
+2736 
-2749 TLGNID
+2749 
-2755 ADVTKVV
+2755 
-2762 VTVAH
+2762 
-2767 DGKNQQ
+2767 
-2773 IELIKNG
+2773 
-2780 GVWRF
+2780 
-2785 TPGAAW
+2785 
-2791 TDGDYTLTVKVEDK
+2791 
-2805 AGNTNYSAPLTVT
+2805 
-2818 IDTQTSIDRI
+2818 
-2828 ELLNDTGIVGD
+2828 
-2839 NLTNEARPQFHIT
+2839 
-2852 VPTDVNSV
+2852 
-2860 QLSLDGGINW
+2860 
-2870 VNATL
+2870 
-2875 TSDGVWEYIWP
+2875 
-2886 TDLVENT
+2886 
-2893 YTLTV
+2893 
-2898 KATDVAGNTATET
+2898 
-2911 LNFIIDTTLSTPTI
+2911 
-2925 TLDSADDSGT
+2925 
-2935 ANDNKTNVK
+2935 
-2944 TPGFIIGGIDS
+2944 
-2955 DVTQVV
+2955 
-2961 VQVMRD
+2961 
-2967 GHSEEVEL
+2967 
-2975 TQTNGQWR
+2975 
-2983 FVPGSAWTDGD
+2983 
-2994 YTLTVTVKDEAG
+2994 
-3006 NIRHSAPLTVT
+3006 
-3017 IDTQIT
+3017 

-3161 VEVQHGGTK
+3161 VEVQHGGTKEVLTATKDATGNWSVTPTGTWADGDYTLTVRVEDEAGNEKHSASLTVTVDTQITIDAIELVNDNGIPGDNMTNDAHPQFRVTVPGDVNEVSLSIDGGVTWVKATQSATPGVWNYTWPGTVPDGDYTLNVKATDNAGNTVTETLHFTIDTTLSVPVIVLNSADDTGVQGDNMTNSTQPTFALQHIDDDAVRVTVSVEHGGVTTTFDATKGVGGWSFTPTGAWADGDYTLSVSVEDKAGNTSHSASLTVTVDTQIAINNIELVNDSGIPDDNLTNNVRPHFQVKVPTDVNEVRLSIDGGKTWFNATQSATPGVWDYTWLADVGEGKHTLTVEATDKAGNQTTQKLDFIIDTMLSEPTIVLDSTDDSGTKGDNLTNANKPTFILGNIDADARYVTVEVQYGGTK

-3317 TRLSTPTIAMDSRDD
+3317 TRLSTPTITMDSRDD

-3341 SVKRPGFTIGNIDA
+3341 SVKRPGFTIGNIDS
-3355 DAHSVILRITQ
+3355 DAQSVILRITQ

-3408 RQSTPLVVTVDTQTS
+3408 RQSTPLIVTVDTQTS

-3460 LSIDGGANWVSATQ
+3460 LSIDGGANWVSAAQ

-3541 RTRPTFILQNIDS
+3541 RTRPTFILQNINS

-3621 AIDRIELVNDS
+3621 AIDHIELVNDS

-3705 KMTETLNFTIDITLL
+3705 KMTETLNFTIDITLM

-3849 FDIHQVDSDVT
+3849 FDIRQVDSDVT

-4308 LRIEIDTQVQI
+4308 LKIEIDTQVQI

-4528 DNITSVTTPRF
+4528 DNITSVTKPRF

-4556 GVSYSVTANGN
+4556 GVSYPVTANGN

-4834 LIGST
+4834 LVGNT
-4839 LPNTIVSIY
+4839 LPNAIVSIY

-4967 DGNYELTFKVEDV
+4967 DGNYVLTFKVEDV

-5034 TLTIRNPQGVVIAT
+5034 TLTIRSPQGVVIAT

-5076 KAGNSQQKEILIEH
+5076 KAGNSQQKDILIEH

-5398 DSITSQTRPTFSIFG
+5398 DSITSQTRPTFSISG

-5575 SIWVDTHIKVF
+5575 SIWVDTHIQVF

-5596 SKTEWWSNS
+5596 SKTDWWSNS
-5605 DLITMRGTGEI
+5605 STITMRGMGEI

-5630 TAVVAATGRWEL
+5630 TAVVAANGQWEL
-5642 STDKLPEGT
+5642 STDQLPEGK
-5651 YDISLVIEDSA
+5651 YDITLSIEDNA
-5662 GNRWEDVREIFIDRT
+5662 GNRKEEVHEIFIDRT

-5710 SEGNTYTLTVPDN
+5710 SNGNTYTLTVPDN

-5744 AIGNRSDDVPLD
+5744 AIGNRSDDVSLD

-5870 NGASD
+5870 NGVSD

-5909 DIYQATQGADGWTF
+5909 DTYQATQGADGWTF

-5930 DGNYTLS
+5930 DGTYTLS

-5998 TEPSAAEESV
+5998 TVPSAAEESV
-6008 VKVTAYSITLLN
+6008 VKETAYSITLLN

-6049 IMFEGEEFTLPI
+6049 VMFEGEEFTLPI

-6078 YTMDVKFIDKDNDF
+6078 YTMDVKFIDKDDDF

-6113 VRGKTEDDIND
+6113 ARGKTEDDIND

>member
-157 NSSKQIEEML
+157 NSSKQMEEML
-167 QNFLADN
+167 QEFLADN

-384 DVDKDGNWSYEFKDN
+384 DVDKDGNWSYEFRDN

-424 SIITDTIA
+424 SIITDTIP

-541 NDSGI
+541 DDSGI

-630 VPPTVSLEDY
+630 LPPTVSLEDY

-726 VVPPK
+726 VVSPK

-959 VKLYIDGALIAE
+959 VKLYVDGALIAE

-1035 GISDDNLTNIVKP
+1035 GIADDNLTNIVKP

-1109 KANSAIFDF
+1109 KANSAVFDF

-1125 TPVISLLSKDDTGVT
+1125 TPVISLLSKDDAGVT

-1182 NGSWLFIPGN
+1182 NGSWLFTPGN

-1206 DKAGNTNYS
+1206 DKAGNTSYS

-1321 TLSVPVIVLDSADD
+1321 TLSVPVIVLNSADD
-1335 TGIQGDNMTNSTQP
+1335 TGVQGDNMTNRTQP

-1389 PTSWAD
+1389 TASWTD

-1427 NNIELVNDSGIPD
+1427 NNIELVNDSGIPN

-1462 RLSIDGGKTWFNATQ
+1462 RLSIDGGKTWVTAAQ
-1477 SATPGVWDYIWPDDV
+1477 KAAGVWEYIWPDDV
-1492 ADGGYTLTVEATD
+1492 TDGSHTLTVEATD

-1543 TNVKTP
+1543 TSVKTP

-1633 NDSGIPGDNL
+1633 NDSGIPDDNL

-1699 MVEASDKA
+1699 MVEATDKA
-1707 GNKTTQKLDFTIDTI
+1707 GNKTTQKLDFIIDTL

-2023 TIDHIEL
+2023 AIDHIEL
-2030 VNDSGIPDDNLT
+2030 VNDSGIPNDNLT

-2104 AGNKTTQQLD
+2104 AGNKTTQKLD

-2129 NTDDSGTKGDH
+2129 STDDSGTKGDN

-2197 TLTVRVEDEAGNEKH
+2197 TLTVRVEDDAGNVKY

-2233 DNGIPGDNMTND
+2233 DSGTRGDNLTND
-2245 AHPQFRVTVPGDVN
+2245 ANPHFRITVPGDVN

-2268 VTWVKATQSATPGVW
+2268 VTWVKATQSVTPGVW

-2337 HGDNMTNHTQPTF
+2337 HGDNMTNRTQPTF
-2350 ALQHIDDDAVRV
+2350 ALQQIDDDAVRV

-2377 TKDAGG
+2377 TKGTGG

-2479 PGVWDYIWPDDVA
+2479 PGVWDY
-2492 DGGYTLTVE
+2492 
-2501 ATDEAGNKATQTLDF
+2501 
-2516 TIDTTLSVPTLSLDS
+2516 
-2531 ADDSGIAGDNIT
+2531 
-2543 NVKTPGFTL
+2543 
-2552 NNIDTDVSRVI
+2552 
-2563 VEVMH
+2563 
-2568 NGIKQEVPLV
+2568 
-2578 QTGGQWRFAP
+2578 
-2588 TSDWADGDYILT
+2588 
-2600 VKVED
+2600 
-2605 RAGNVKQS
+2605 
-2613 APLTVTVDTH
+2613 
-2623 IAIDRIELV
+2623 
-2632 NDSGIPGDN
+2632 
-2641 LTNEA
+2641 
-2646 RPHFQVTVPADVNGV
+2646 
-2661 RLSIDGGKTWFDAT
+2661 
-2675 QSATSGVWD
+2675 
-2684 YTWLTN
+2684 
-2690 VANGPHTLMV
+2690 
-2700 EASDKAGNK
+2700 
-2709 TTQKLDFTIDTIL
+2709 
-2722 SEPTITLDSADDSA
+2722 
-2736 AGDNITNVKMPGF
+2736 
-2749 TLGNID
+2749 
-2755 ADVTKVV
+2755 
-2762 VTVAH
+2762 
-2767 DGKNQQ
+2767 
-2773 IELIKNG
+2773 
-2780 GVWRF
+2780 
-2785 TPGAAW
+2785 
-2791 TDGDYTLTVKVEDK
+2791 
-2805 AGNTNYSAPLTVT
+2805 
-2818 IDTQTSIDRI
+2818 
-2828 ELLNDTGIVGD
+2828 
-2839 NLTNEARPQFHIT
+2839 
-2852 VPTDVNSV
+2852 
-2860 QLSLDGGINW
+2860 
-2870 VNATL
+2870 
-2875 TSDGVWEYIWP
+2875 
-2886 TDLVENT
+2886 
-2893 YTLTV
+2893 
-2898 KATDVAGNTATET
+2898 
-2911 LNFIIDTTLSTPTI
+2911 
-2925 TLDSADDSGT
+2925 
-2935 ANDNKTNVK
+2935 
-2944 TPGFIIGGIDS
+2944 
-2955 DVTQVV
+2955 
-2961 VQVMRD
+2961 
-2967 GHSEEVEL
+2967 
-2975 TQTNGQWR
+2975 
-2983 FVPGSAWTDGD
+2983 
-2994 YTLTVTVKDEAG
+2994 
-3006 NIRHSAPLTVT
+3006 
-3017 IDTQIT
+3017 
-3023 IDHIELVNDSGI
+3023 
-3035 PDDNLT
+3035 
-3041 NNVRPHFQVTVPT
+3041 
-3054 DVNVVRLSIDGG
+3054 
-3066 KTWFNATQSATPGVW
+3066 
-3081 DYTWLADVGEGKHTL
+3081 TWLADVGEGKHTL

-3103 AGNKTTQQ
+3103 AGNQTTQQ

-3150 GNIDADARYVT
+3150 GNIDVDARYVT
-3161 VEVQHGGTK
+3161 VEVLHGGTK

-3400 VTDNAGNV
+3400 VQDNAGNV
-3408 RQSTPLVVTVDTQTS
+3408 RQSTPLIVTVDTQTS

-3460 LSIDGGANWVSATQ
+3460 LSIDGGANWVSAAQ

-3482 TWPTDMGDGKHTLT
+3482 TWPTDMGDGKHILT

-4065 IDGHDYNATKVGAGW
+4065 IDGHDYNAIKVGAGW

-4308 LRIEIDTQVQI
+4308 LQIEIDTQVQI

-4369 NAAGQWEFTAG
+4369 NAAGQWQFTAG

-4503 FTIDTIVS
+4503 FTIDTVVS
-4511 DPSIDL
+4511 DPRIDL

-4528 DNITSVTTPRF
+4528 DNITSITKPRF

-4556 GVSYSVTANGN
+4556 GVSYPVTANGN

-4608 TSVSVRMEPASDTGN
+4608 TSVSVRMEPASDTGS

-4657 REVLKQTITVGAD
+4657 REVLKHTITVGAD

-4721 SIDDQHEATSLR
+4721 SIDDQYEATSLR
-4733 PEFKGFAEAFSTI
+4733 PEFKGLAEAFSTI

-4834 LIGST
+4834 LVGNT
-4839 LPNTIVSIY
+4839 LPNAIVSIY

-4947 AIAYTTGAGHWGV
+4947 AIAYTTGTGHWGV

-5076 KAGNSQQKEILIEH
+5076 KAGNSQQKDILIEH

-5248 LQDDGTFN
+5248 LQDDGKFN

-5296 SLDDLITNHNKPVL
+5296 SLDDLITSHNKPVL

-5372 LVTIDTSTFIDNPAM
+5372 LVTIDTSTFIDNPVM
-5387 VAGSDNGIFSN
+5387 MAGSDNGIFSN
-5398 DSITSQTRPTFSIFG
+5398 DSITSQTRPAFSIFG

-5535 WVNEKGHWQMPVN
+5535 WVNDKGHWQMPVN

-5575 SIWVDTHIKVF
+5575 SIWVDTHIQVF

-5596 SKTEWWSNS
+5596 SKTDWWSNS
-5605 DLITMRGTGEI
+5605 STITMRGMGEI

-5630 TAVVAATGRWEL
+5630 TAVVAANGQWEL
-5642 STDKLPEGT
+5642 STDQLPEGK
-5651 YDISLVIEDSA
+5651 YDITLSIEDNA
-5662 GNRWEDVREIFIDRT
+5662 GNRKEEVHEIFIDRT

-5710 SEGNTYTLTVPDN
+5710 SNGNTYTLTVPDN

-5744 AIGNRSDDVPLD
+5744 AIGNRSDDVSLD
-5756 IMKEVP
+5756 IMKETP

-5774 VGDNITRDKQPT
+5774 AGDNITRDNQPT

-5875 SDNVTNHTQPKFTLQ
+5875 SDNVTNHNHTQPKFTLQ

-5909 DIYQATQGADGWTF
+5909 DTYQATQGADGWTF

-5930 DGNYTLS
+5930 DGTYTLS
-5937 VTVVDRAGNSQQ
+5937 VTVVDRAGNSLQ
-5949 SASLAVTV
+5949 SASLEVTV

-5969 DDASDDATATAVTPP
+5969 DDASDDATPTAVTPP

-5998 TEPSAAEESV
+5998 TVASAAEESV
-6008 VKVTAYSITLLN
+6008 VKETAYSITLLN

-6049 IMFEGEEFTLPI
+6049 VMFEGEEFTLPI

-6078 YTMDVKFIDKDNDF
+6078 YTMDVKFIDKDDDF

-6113 VRGKTEDDIND
+6113 ARGKTEDDIND

>member
-1 MGNKSI
+1 M
-7 QKFFADQN
+7 
-15 SVIDLSS
+15 
-22 LGNAKGAKVSL
+22 
-33 SGPDMNITTPRGSVI
+33 
-48 IVNGALYSSIKGNNL
+48 
-63 AVKFKDKTITGA
+63 
-75 KILGSVDLKD
+75 
-85 IQLERIDSSLVD
+85 
-97 SAQVEKKGNGKRR
+97 
-110 NKKEEEELKKQL
+110 
-122 DDAEN
+122 
-127 AKKEADKAKEE
+127 
-138 AEKAK
+138 
-143 EAAEKALNEAFEVQ
+143 
-157 NSSKQIEEML
+157 
-167 QNFLADN
+167 
-174 VAKDNLAQ
+174 
-182 QSDASQQ
+182 
-189 NTQAKA
+189 
-195 TQASKQND
+195 
-203 AEKVL
+203 
-208 PQPINKNTSTGKSNS
+208 NKNTSTGKSNS

-2129 NTDDSGTKGDH
+2129 STDDSGTKGDH

-2424 AINNIELVN
+2424 AINN
-2433 DSGIPDDNL
+2433 
-2442 TNNVRPHF
+2442 
-2450 QVTVPT
+2450 
-2456 DVNVVR
+2456 
-2462 LSIDGGK
+2462 
-2469 TWFNATQSAT
+2469 
-2479 PGVWDYIWPDDVA
+2479 
-2492 DGGYTLTVE
+2492 
-2501 ATDEAGNKATQTLDF
+2501 
-2516 TIDTTLSVPTLSLDS
+2516 
-2531 ADDSGIAGDNIT
+2531 
-2543 NVKTPGFTL
+2543 
-2552 NNIDTDVSRVI
+2552 
-2563 VEVMH
+2563 
-2568 NGIKQEVPLV
+2568 
-2578 QTGGQWRFAP
+2578 
-2588 TSDWADGDYILT
+2588 
-2600 VKVED
+2600 
-2605 RAGNVKQS
+2605 
-2613 APLTVTVDTH
+2613 
-2623 IAIDRIELV
+2623 
-2632 NDSGIPGDN
+2632 
-2641 LTNEA
+2641 
-2646 RPHFQVTVPADVNGV
+2646 
-2661 RLSIDGGKTWFDAT
+2661 
-2675 QSATSGVWD
+2675 
-2684 YTWLTN
+2684 
-2690 VANGPHTLMV
+2690 
-2700 EASDKAGNK
+2700 
-2709 TTQKLDFTIDTIL
+2709 
-2722 SEPTITLDSADDSA
+2722 
-2736 AGDNITNVKMPGF
+2736 
-2749 TLGNID
+2749 
-2755 ADVTKVV
+2755 
-2762 VTVAH
+2762 
-2767 DGKNQQ
+2767 
-2773 IELIKNG
+2773 
-2780 GVWRF
+2780 
-2785 TPGAAW
+2785 
-2791 TDGDYTLTVKVEDK
+2791 
-2805 AGNTNYSAPLTVT
+2805 
-2818 IDTQTSIDRI
+2818 
-2828 ELLNDTGIVGD
+2828 
-2839 NLTNEARPQFHIT
+2839 
-2852 VPTDVNSV
+2852 
-2860 QLSLDGGINW
+2860 
-2870 VNATL
+2870 
-2875 TSDGVWEYIWP
+2875 
-2886 TDLVENT
+2886 
-2893 YTLTV
+2893 
-2898 KATDVAGNTATET
+2898 
-2911 LNFIIDTTLSTPTI
+2911 
-2925 TLDSADDSGT
+2925 
-2935 ANDNKTNVK
+2935 
-2944 TPGFIIGGIDS
+2944 
-2955 DVTQVV
+2955 
-2961 VQVMRD
+2961 
-2967 GHSEEVEL
+2967 
-2975 TQTNGQWR
+2975 
-2983 FVPGSAWTDGD
+2983 
-2994 YTLTVTVKDEAG
+2994 
-3006 NIRHSAPLTVT
+3006 
-3017 IDTQIT
+3017 
-3023 IDHIELVNDSGI
+3023 IELVNDSGI

-4268 TIENTGGN
+4268 TIENSGGN

-4556 GVSYSVTANGN
+4556 GVSYPVTANGN

-5296 SLDDLITNHNKPVL
+5296 SLDDLITNRNKPVL

>member
-157 NSSKQIEEML
+157 NSSKQMEEML
-167 QNFLADN
+167 QEFLADN

-384 DVDKDGNWSYEFKDN
+384 DVDKDGNWSYEFRDN

-424 SIITDTIA
+424 SIITDTIP
-432 PEKPTIELDDSSD
+432 PEKPTIELDDNSD

-541 NDSGI
+541 DDSGI

-630 VPPTVSLEDY
+630 LPPTVSLEDY

-726 VVPPK
+726 VVSPK

-959 VKLYIDGALIAE
+959 VKLYVDGALIAE

-1035 GISDDNLTNIVKP
+1035 GIADDNLTNIVKP

-1109 KANSAIFDF
+1109 KANSAVFDF

-1182 NGSWLFIPGN
+1182 NGSWLFTPGN

-1206 DKAGNTNYS
+1206 DKAGNTSYS

-1321 TLSVPVIVLDSADD
+1321 TLSVPVIVLNSADD
-1335 TGIQGDNMTNSTQP
+1335 TGVQGDNMTNRTQP

-1389 PTSWAD
+1389 TASWTD

-1427 NNIELVNDSGIPD
+1427 NNIELVNDSGIPN

-1462 RLSIDGGKTWFNATQ
+1462 RLSIDGGKTWVTAAQ
-1477 SATPGVWDYIWPDDV
+1477 KAAGVWEYIWPDDV
-1492 ADGGYTLTVEATD
+1492 TDGSHTLTVEATD

-1543 TNVKTP
+1543 TSVKTP

-1633 NDSGIPGDNL
+1633 NDSGIPDDNL

-1699 MVEASDKA
+1699 MVEATDKA
-1707 GNKTTQKLDFTIDTI
+1707 GNKTTQKLDFIIDTL

-1841 LTNEARPQFHITV
+1841 LTNKARPQFHITV

-2023 TIDHIEL
+2023 AIDHIEL
-2030 VNDSGIPDDNLT
+2030 VNDSGIPNDNLT

-2104 AGNKTTQQLD
+2104 AGNKTTQKLD

-2129 NTDDSGTKGDH
+2129 STDDSGTKGDN

-2197 TLTVRVEDEAGNEKH
+2197 TLTVRVEDDAGNVKY

-2233 DNGIPGDNMTND
+2233 DSGTRGDNLTND
-2245 AHPQFRVTVPGDVN
+2245 ANPHFRITVPGDVN

-2268 VTWVKATQSATPGVW
+2268 VTWVKATQSVTPGVW

-2337 HGDNMTNHTQPTF
+2337 HGDNMTNRTQPTF
-2350 ALQHIDDDAVRV
+2350 ALQQIDDDAVRV

-2377 TKDAGG
+2377 TKGTGG

-2479 PGVWDYIWPDDVA
+2479 PGVWDY
-2492 DGGYTLTVE
+2492 
-2501 ATDEAGNKATQTLDF
+2501 
-2516 TIDTTLSVPTLSLDS
+2516 
-2531 ADDSGIAGDNIT
+2531 
-2543 NVKTPGFTL
+2543 
-2552 NNIDTDVSRVI
+2552 
-2563 VEVMH
+2563 
-2568 NGIKQEVPLV
+2568 
-2578 QTGGQWRFAP
+2578 
-2588 TSDWADGDYILT
+2588 
-2600 VKVED
+2600 
-2605 RAGNVKQS
+2605 
-2613 APLTVTVDTH
+2613 
-2623 IAIDRIELV
+2623 
-2632 NDSGIPGDN
+2632 
-2641 LTNEA
+2641 
-2646 RPHFQVTVPADVNGV
+2646 
-2661 RLSIDGGKTWFDAT
+2661 
-2675 QSATSGVWD
+2675 
-2684 YTWLTN
+2684 
-2690 VANGPHTLMV
+2690 
-2700 EASDKAGNK
+2700 
-2709 TTQKLDFTIDTIL
+2709 
-2722 SEPTITLDSADDSA
+2722 
-2736 AGDNITNVKMPGF
+2736 
-2749 TLGNID
+2749 
-2755 ADVTKVV
+2755 
-2762 VTVAH
+2762 
-2767 DGKNQQ
+2767 
-2773 IELIKNG
+2773 
-2780 GVWRF
+2780 
-2785 TPGAAW
+2785 
-2791 TDGDYTLTVKVEDK
+2791 
-2805 AGNTNYSAPLTVT
+2805 
-2818 IDTQTSIDRI
+2818 
-2828 ELLNDTGIVGD
+2828 
-2839 NLTNEARPQFHIT
+2839 
-2852 VPTDVNSV
+2852 
-2860 QLSLDGGINW
+2860 
-2870 VNATL
+2870 
-2875 TSDGVWEYIWP
+2875 
-2886 TDLVENT
+2886 
-2893 YTLTV
+2893 
-2898 KATDVAGNTATET
+2898 
-2911 LNFIIDTTLSTPTI
+2911 
-2925 TLDSADDSGT
+2925 
-2935 ANDNKTNVK
+2935 
-2944 TPGFIIGGIDS
+2944 
-2955 DVTQVV
+2955 
-2961 VQVMRD
+2961 
-2967 GHSEEVEL
+2967 
-2975 TQTNGQWR
+2975 
-2983 FVPGSAWTDGD
+2983 
-2994 YTLTVTVKDEAG
+2994 
-3006 NIRHSAPLTVT
+3006 
-3017 IDTQIT
+3017 
-3023 IDHIELVNDSGI
+3023 
-3035 PDDNLT
+3035 
-3041 NNVRPHFQVTVPT
+3041 
-3054 DVNVVRLSIDGG
+3054 
-3066 KTWFNATQSATPGVW
+3066 
-3081 DYTWLADVGEGKHTL
+3081 TWLADVGEGKHTL

-3103 AGNKTTQQ
+3103 AGNQTTQQ

-3150 GNIDADARYVT
+3150 GNIDVDARYVT
-3161 VEVQHGGTK
+3161 VEVLHGGTK

-3400 VTDNAGNV
+3400 VQDNAGNV
-3408 RQSTPLVVTVDTQTS
+3408 RQSTPLIVTVDTQTS

-3460 LSIDGGANWVSATQ
+3460 LSIDGGANWVSAAQ

-3482 TWPTDMGDGKHTLT
+3482 TWPTDMGDGKHILT

-4065 IDGHDYNATKVGAGW
+4065 IDGHDYNAIKVGAGW

-4308 LRIEIDTQVQI
+4308 LQIEIDTQVQI

-4369 NAAGQWEFTAG
+4369 NAAGQWQFTAG

-4503 FTIDTIVS
+4503 FTIDTVVS
-4511 DPSIDL
+4511 DPRIDL

-4528 DNITSVTTPRF
+4528 DNITSITKPRF

-4556 GVSYSVTANGN
+4556 GVSYPVTANGN

-4608 TSVSVRMEPASDTGN
+4608 TSVSVRMEPASDTGS

-4657 REVLKQTITVGAD
+4657 REVLKHTITVGAD

-4721 SIDDQHEATSLR
+4721 SIDDQYEATSLR
-4733 PEFKGFAEAFSTI
+4733 PEFKGLAEAFSTI

-4796 DFPVV
+4796 DFPIV

-4834 LIGST
+4834 LVGNT
-4839 LPNTIVSIY
+4839 LPNAIVSIY

-4947 AIAYTTGAGHWGV
+4947 AIAYTTGTGHWGV

-5076 KAGNSQQKEILIEH
+5076 KAGNSQQKDILIEH

-5248 LQDDGTFN
+5248 LQDDGKFN

-5296 SLDDLITNHNKPVL
+5296 SLDDLITSHNKPVL

-5372 LVTIDTSTFIDNPAM
+5372 LVTIDTSTFIDNPVM
-5387 VAGSDNGIFSN
+5387 MAGSDNGIFSN
-5398 DSITSQTRPTFSIFG
+5398 DSITSQTRPAFSIFG

-5535 WVNEKGHWQMPVN
+5535 WVNDKGHWQMPVN

-5575 SIWVDTHIKVF
+5575 SIWVDTHIQVF

-5596 SKTEWWSNS
+5596 SKTDWWSNS
-5605 DLITMRGTGEI
+5605 STITMRGMGEI

-5630 TAVVAATGRWEL
+5630 TAVVAANGQWEL
-5642 STDKLPEGT
+5642 STDQLPEGK
-5651 YDISLVIEDSA
+5651 YDITLSIEDNA
-5662 GNRWEDVREIFIDRT
+5662 GNRKEEVHEIFIDRT

-5710 SEGNTYTLTVPDN
+5710 SNGNTYTLTVPDN

-5744 AIGNRSDDVPLD
+5744 AIGNRSDDVSLD
-5756 IMKEVP
+5756 IMKETP

-5774 VGDNITRDKQPT
+5774 AGDNITRDNQPT

-5875 SDNVTNHTQPKFTLQ
+5875 SDNVTNHNHTQPKFTLQ

-5909 DIYQATQGADGWTF
+5909 DTYQATQGADGWTF

-5930 DGNYTLS
+5930 DGTYTLS
-5937 VTVVDRAGNSQQ
+5937 VTVVDRAGNSLQ
-5949 SASLAVTV
+5949 SASLEVTV

-5969 DDASDDATATAVTPP
+5969 DDASDDATPTAVTPP

-5998 TEPSAAEESV
+5998 TVASAAEESV
-6008 VKVTAYSITLLN
+6008 VKETAYSITLLN

-6049 IMFEGEEFTLPI
+6049 VMFEGEEFTLPI

-6078 YTMDVKFIDKDNDF
+6078 YTMDVKFIDKDDDF

-6113 VRGKTEDDIND
+6113 ARGKTEDDIND

>member
-157 NSSKQIEEML
+157 NSSKQMEEML
-167 QNFLADN
+167 QEFLADN

-424 SIITDTIA
+424 SIITDTIP

-541 NDSGI
+541 DDSGI

-576 GEEVIFKAN
+576 GEEVVFKAN
-585 DKGEWTFNF
+585 DQGEWTFNF

-959 VKLYIDGALIAE
+959 VKLYVDGALIAE

-1035 GISDDNLTNIVKP
+1035 GIADDNLTNIVKP

-1065 DAMSDTQIGVATQQP
+1065 DAASDTQIGVATQQP

-1109 KANSAIFDF
+1109 KANSAVFDF

-1182 NGSWLFIPGN
+1182 NGSWLFTPGN

-1376 DATKGTGGWTFTP
+1376 DATKGTGGWSFTP
-1389 PTSWAD
+1389 TGAWAD

-1427 NNIELVNDSGIPD
+1427 NNIELVNDSGIPN
-1440 DNLTNNVRPHFQ
+1440 DNLTNNVRPQFQ

-1477 SATPGVWDYIWPDDV
+1477 GATPGAWDYIWPDDV

-1505 EAGNKATQTLD
+1505 KAGNQTTQELD

-1590 SDWADGDYILT
+1590 SDWGDGDYILT

-1633 NDSGIPGDNL
+1633 NDSGIPNDNL
-1643 TNEARPH
+1643 TNNVRPQ
-1650 FQVTVPADVNGVR
+1650 FQVTVPTDVNVVR

-1707 GNKTTQKLDFTIDTI
+1707 GNKTTQKLDFIIDTM

-1912 LNFII
+1912 LNFTI

-1941 TNVKTPGFII
+1941 TNVKTPGFVI

-2011 SAPLTVTIDTQI
+2011 SAPLKVTVDTQI
-2023 TIDHIEL
+2023 GIDNIEL
-2030 VNDSGIPDDNLT
+2030 VNDSGIPNDNLT
-2042 NNVRPHFQVTVPTDV
+2042 NNVRPQFQVTVPTDV

-2086 LADVG
+2086 LTDVANG
-2091 EGKHTLT
+2091 SHTLT
-2098 VEATDK
+2098 VEATDA
-2104 AGNKTTQQLD
+2104 AGNKATQNLE
-2114 FIIDTLLSEPTIVLD
+2114 FNIDTLLSEPTIALD
-2129 NTDDSGTKGDH
+2129 STDDSGTKGDN

-2146 PTFLLGNIDADARY
+2146 PTFILGNIDADARY

-2175 ATKDATGNWS
+2175 ATKGATGIWS
-2185 VTPTGTWADGDY
+2185 VTPTGMWADGSH
-2197 TLTVRVEDEAGNEKH
+2197 TLTVRVEDEAGNVKY
-2212 SASLTVTV
+2212 SVPLTITV
-2220 DTQITIDVIELVN
+2220 DTQITIDDIELVN
-2233 DNGIPGDNMTND
+2233 DSGTKGDNLTND
-2245 AHPQFRVTVPGDVN
+2245 ANPHFRITVPGDVN

-2268 VTWVKATQSATPGVW
+2268 VTWVKAMQSSTSGVW
-2283 NYTWPGTVPDGDYT
+2283 NYTWPKTLADDDYT
-2297 LNVKATDN
+2297 LTVKATDN

-2310 TETLHFTIDTT
+2310 TRTLDFTIDTT

-2331 ADDSGV
+2331 ADDTGIQ
-2337 HGDNMTNHTQPTF
+2337 GDNMTNRTQPTF
-2350 ALQHIDDDAVRV
+2350 NLQHIDDDAVRV

-2372 TTFDA
+2372 TTFDV

-2383 WTFTPT
+2383 WSFTPPT
-2389 GAWADGDYTLSV
+2389 SWGAGDYTLSV

-2442 TNNVRPHF
+2442 TNNVRPQF
-2450 QVTVPT
+2450 QVKVPT
-2456 DVNVVR
+2456 DVN
-2462 LSIDGGK
+2462 
-2469 TWFNATQSAT
+2469 
-2479 PGVWDYIWPDDVA
+2479 
-2492 DGGYTLTVE
+2492 E
-2501 ATDEAGNKATQTLDF
+2501 
-2516 TIDTTLSVPTLSLDS
+2516 
-2531 ADDSGIAGDNIT
+2531 
-2543 NVKTPGFTL
+2543 
-2552 NNIDTDVSRVI
+2552 
-2563 VEVMH
+2563 
-2568 NGIKQEVPLV
+2568 
-2578 QTGGQWRFAP
+2578 
-2588 TSDWADGDYILT
+2588 
-2600 VKVED
+2600 
-2605 RAGNVKQS
+2605 
-2613 APLTVTVDTH
+2613 
-2623 IAIDRIELV
+2623 
-2632 NDSGIPGDN
+2632 
-2641 LTNEA
+2641 
-2646 RPHFQVTVPADVNGV
+2646 
-2661 RLSIDGGKTWFDAT
+2661 
-2675 QSATSGVWD
+2675 
-2684 YTWLTN
+2684 
-2690 VANGPHTLMV
+2690 
-2700 EASDKAGNK
+2700 
-2709 TTQKLDFTIDTIL
+2709 
-2722 SEPTITLDSADDSA
+2722 
-2736 AGDNITNVKMPGF
+2736 
-2749 TLGNID
+2749 
-2755 ADVTKVV
+2755 
-2762 VTVAH
+2762 
-2767 DGKNQQ
+2767 
-2773 IELIKNG
+2773 
-2780 GVWRF
+2780 
-2785 TPGAAW
+2785 
-2791 TDGDYTLTVKVEDK
+2791 
-2805 AGNTNYSAPLTVT
+2805 
-2818 IDTQTSIDRI
+2818 
-2828 ELLNDTGIVGD
+2828 
-2839 NLTNEARPQFHIT
+2839 
-2852 VPTDVNSV
+2852 
-2860 QLSLDGGINW
+2860 
-2870 VNATL
+2870 
-2875 TSDGVWEYIWP
+2875 
-2886 TDLVENT
+2886 
-2893 YTLTV
+2893 
-2898 KATDVAGNTATET
+2898 
-2911 LNFIIDTTLSTPTI
+2911 
-2925 TLDSADDSGT
+2925 
-2935 ANDNKTNVK
+2935 
-2944 TPGFIIGGIDS
+2944 
-2955 DVTQVV
+2955 
-2961 VQVMRD
+2961 
-2967 GHSEEVEL
+2967 
-2975 TQTNGQWR
+2975 
-2983 FVPGSAWTDGD
+2983 
-2994 YTLTVTVKDEAG
+2994 
-3006 NIRHSAPLTVT
+3006 
-3017 IDTQIT
+3017 
-3023 IDHIELVNDSGI
+3023 
-3035 PDDNLT
+3035 
-3041 NNVRPHFQVTVPT
+3041 
-3054 DVNVVRLSIDGG
+3054 VRLSIDGG

-3103 AGNKTTQQ
+3103 AGNQTTQK

-3124 IVLDNTDD
+3124 IALDSTDD

-3141 NVNKPTFLL
+3141 SVNKPTFIL

-3184 VTPTGT
+3184 VTPTGM
-3190 WADGDYTLTVRVEDD
+3190 WADGSHTLTVRVEDD

-3220 TQITIDVIELV
+3220 THIAIDDIELV

-3300 TDKAGNKTTQ
+3300 TDKAGNQTTQ

-3400 VTDNAGNV
+3400 VQDNAGNV
-3408 RQSTPLVVTVDTQTS
+3408 RQSTPLIVTVDTQTS

-3460 LSIDGGANWVSATQ
+3460 LSIDGGANWVSAAQ

-3814 KVTIDGTLTT
+3814 KVTIDGSLTT

-3841 LTNHDRPV
+3841 LTKHDRPV
-3849 FDIHQVDSDVT
+3849 FDIRQVDSDVT

-3910 KESAPFEVRIDTT
+3910 KESAPLEVRIDTT

-3953 VPGDVVQVRVTL
+3953 VPGDVIQVRVTL

-3983 FDSPNTLVDGTYTLR
+3983 FDTPNTLVDGTYTLR
-3998 VEATDEAGNIANK
+3998 VEATDQAGNIANK

-4308 LRIEIDTQVQI
+4308 LKIEIDTQVQI

-4364 TPISK
+4364 TPVSK
-4369 NAAGQWEFTAG
+4369 NAAGQWQFTAG
-4380 SALPDGHYTL
+4380 SALSDGHYTL

-4503 FTIDTIVS
+4503 FTIDTVVS
-4511 DPSIDL
+4511 DPRIDL

-4528 DNITSVTTPRF
+4528 DNITSVTKPRF

-4556 GVSYSVTANGN
+4556 GVSYPVTANGN

-4608 TSVSVRMEPASDTGN
+4608 TSVSVRMEPASDTGS

-4657 REVLKQTITVGAD
+4657 REVLKHTITVGAD

-4721 SIDDQHEATSLR
+4721 SIDDQYEATSLR
-4733 PEFKGFAEAFSTI
+4733 PEFKGLAEAFSTI

-4834 LIGST
+4834 LVGNT
-4839 LPNTIVSIY
+4839 LPNAIVSIY

-4947 AIAYTTGAGHWGV
+4947 AIAYTTGTGHWGV

-5076 KAGNSQQKEILIEH
+5076 KAGNSQQKDILIEH

-5248 LQDDGTFN
+5248 LQDDGKFN

-5296 SLDDLITNHNKPVL
+5296 SLDDLITSHNKPVL

-5372 LVTIDTSTFIDNPAM
+5372 LVTIDTSTFIDNPVM
-5387 VAGSDNGIFSN
+5387 MAGSDNGIFSN
-5398 DSITSQTRPTFSIFG
+5398 DSITSQTRPAFSIFG

-5535 WVNEKGHWQMPVN
+5535 WVNDKGHWQMPVN

-5575 SIWVDTHIKVF
+5575 SIWVDTHIQVF

-5596 SKTEWWSNS
+5596 SKTDWWSNS
-5605 DLITMRGTGEI
+5605 STITMRGMGEI

-5630 TAVVAATGRWEL
+5630 TAVVAANGQWEL
-5642 STDKLPEGT
+5642 STDQLPEGK
-5651 YDISLVIEDSA
+5651 YDITLSIEDNA
-5662 GNRWEDVREIFIDRT
+5662 GNRKEEVHEIFIDRT

-5710 SEGNTYTLTVPDN
+5710 SNGNTYTLTVPDN

-5756 IMKEVP
+5756 IMKETP

-5875 SDNVTNHTQPKFTLQ
+5875 SDNVTNHNHTQPKFTLQ

-5930 DGNYTLS
+5930 DGTYTLS
-5937 VTVVDRAGNSQQ
+5937 VTVVDRAGNSLQ
-5949 SASLAVTV
+5949 SASLEVTV

-5998 TEPSAAEESV
+5998 TVPSAAEESV
-6008 VKVTAYSITLLN
+6008 VKETAYSITLLN

-6049 IMFEGEEFTLPI
+6049 VMFEGEEFTLPI

-6078 YTMDVKFIDKDNDF
+6078 YTMDVKFIDKDDDF

-6113 VRGKTEDDIND
+6113 ARGKTEDDIND

>member
-189 NTQAKA
+189 NIQAKA

-424 SIITDTIA
+424 SIITDTIP

-585 DKGEWTFNF
+585 DKGEWMFNF

-630 VPPTVSLEDY
+630 VPPTVSLEDF

-1035 GISDDNLTNIVKP
+1035 GIADDNLTNIVKP

-1065 DAMSDTQIGVATQQP
+1065 DAASDTQIGVATQQP

-1109 KANSAIFDF
+1109 KANSAVFDF

-1335 TGIQGDNMTNSTQP
+1335 SGVHGDNMTNHTQP

-1376 DATKGTGGWTFTP
+1376 DATKDAGGWTFTP
-1389 PTSWAD
+1389 TGAWAD

-1452 VTVPTDVNVV
+1452 VTVPTDVNAV

-1477 SATPGVWDYIWPDDV
+1477 SATPGAWDYIWPDDV

-1505 EAGNKATQTLD
+1505 KAGNKTTQELD

-1650 FQVTVPADVNGVR
+1650 FQLTVPADVNGVR

-2023 TIDHIEL
+2023 AIDHIEL

-2129 NTDDSGTKGDH
+2129 STDDSGTKGDH

-2197 TLTVRVEDEAGNEKH
+2197 TLTVRVEDDAGNVKH

-2233 DNGIPGDNMTND
+2233 DSGTRGDNLTND
-2245 AHPQFRVTVPGDVN
+2245 ANPHFRITVPGDVN

-2268 VTWVKATQSATPGVW
+2268 VTWVKAMQSATPGVW
-2283 NYTWPGTVPDGDYT
+2283 NYTWPKTVADGDYT
-2297 LNVKATDN
+2297 LTVKATDN

-2310 TETLHFTIDTT
+2310 TRTLDFTIDTT

-2479 PGVWDYIWPDDVA
+2479 PGVWDY
-2492 DGGYTLTVE
+2492 
-2501 ATDEAGNKATQTLDF
+2501 
-2516 TIDTTLSVPTLSLDS
+2516 
-2531 ADDSGIAGDNIT
+2531 
-2543 NVKTPGFTL
+2543 
-2552 NNIDTDVSRVI
+2552 
-2563 VEVMH
+2563 
-2568 NGIKQEVPLV
+2568 
-2578 QTGGQWRFAP
+2578 
-2588 TSDWADGDYILT
+2588 
-2600 VKVED
+2600 
-2605 RAGNVKQS
+2605 
-2613 APLTVTVDTH
+2613 
-2623 IAIDRIELV
+2623 
-2632 NDSGIPGDN
+2632 
-2641 LTNEA
+2641 
-2646 RPHFQVTVPADVNGV
+2646 
-2661 RLSIDGGKTWFDAT
+2661 
-2675 QSATSGVWD
+2675 
-2684 YTWLTN
+2684 
-2690 VANGPHTLMV
+2690 
-2700 EASDKAGNK
+2700 
-2709 TTQKLDFTIDTIL
+2709 
-2722 SEPTITLDSADDSA
+2722 
-2736 AGDNITNVKMPGF
+2736 
-2749 TLGNID
+2749 
-2755 ADVTKVV
+2755 
-2762 VTVAH
+2762 
-2767 DGKNQQ
+2767 
-2773 IELIKNG
+2773 
-2780 GVWRF
+2780 
-2785 TPGAAW
+2785 
-2791 TDGDYTLTVKVEDK
+2791 
-2805 AGNTNYSAPLTVT
+2805 
-2818 IDTQTSIDRI
+2818 
-2828 ELLNDTGIVGD
+2828 
-2839 NLTNEARPQFHIT
+2839 
-2852 VPTDVNSV
+2852 
-2860 QLSLDGGINW
+2860 
-2870 VNATL
+2870 
-2875 TSDGVWEYIWP
+2875 
-2886 TDLVENT
+2886 
-2893 YTLTV
+2893 
-2898 KATDVAGNTATET
+2898 
-2911 LNFIIDTTLSTPTI
+2911 
-2925 TLDSADDSGT
+2925 
-2935 ANDNKTNVK
+2935 
-2944 TPGFIIGGIDS
+2944 
-2955 DVTQVV
+2955 
-2961 VQVMRD
+2961 
-2967 GHSEEVEL
+2967 
-2975 TQTNGQWR
+2975 
-2983 FVPGSAWTDGD
+2983 
-2994 YTLTVTVKDEAG
+2994 
-3006 NIRHSAPLTVT
+3006 
-3017 IDTQIT
+3017 
-3023 IDHIELVNDSGI
+3023 
-3035 PDDNLT
+3035 
-3041 NNVRPHFQVTVPT
+3041 
-3054 DVNVVRLSIDGG
+3054 
-3066 KTWFNATQSATPGVW
+3066 
-3081 DYTWLADVGEGKHTL
+3081 TWLADVGEGKHTL

-3103 AGNKTTQQ
+3103 AGNQTTQQ

-3161 VEVQHGGTK
+3161 VEVLHGGTK

-3510 LEFFIDTRLSTP
+3510 LEFFIDTQLSTP

-3528 TDDTGT
+3528 ADDTGT

-3554 DVINVTVS
+3554 DVVNVTVS

-3621 AIDRIELVNDS
+3621 AIDHIELVNDS
-3632 GVPGDNVTKHVR
+3632 GVTGDNVTKHVR
-3644 PQFQISVPDDVEKVL
+3644 PQFQISVPKDVEKVL

-3664 GTTWVTAI
+3664 GVTWFSAT
-3672 KSSTAGIWDYT
+3672 KSPTQGIWDYT

-3689 EGQHTLTVEV
+3689 EGQHTLTVEA
-3699 TDGAGN
+3699 TDAAGN
-3705 KMTETLNFTIDITLL
+3705 TTRQSLNFAIDITLS

-3728 DQDTGQNKNDNL
+3728 DQDTGQIKNDNL
-3740 TSVTQPV
+3740 TSVTQPL
-3747 FVLGSIDKD
+3747 FVLGHIDKD
-3756 VRHVELSIEHNGTFK
+3756 VQHVVLNIEHNGTFK

-3783 YRPDSALA
+3783 YRPDAALG
-3791 DGSYTFTVTVTDV
+3791 DGSYKLTVTVTDV

-3814 KVTIDGTLTT
+3814 TVTIDGTLST
-3824 PVIEL
+3824 PTIEL
-3829 AAGEDSGTVGDR
+3829 AAGEDSGTVGDG
-3841 LTNHDRPV
+3841 LTNHTRPV
-3849 FDIHQVDSDVT
+3849 FDIHQIDADAT
-3860 RVMVKVTYN
+3860 RVIVKVTHN
-3869 GKTHEEAAVF
+3869 GKTHEEAAVL
-3879 TNGQWRFTPSASW
+3879 TNGQWSFSPSASW
-3892 ADGSYQLAVVVED
+3892 ADGAYQLVVVVED

-3910 KESAPFEVRIDTT
+3910 KESAPLEVRIDTT
-3923 TTINNIVLL
+3923 TTIDNIVLL
-3932 NDTGVQ
+3932 TDTGVQ
-3938 NDQLTNVA
+3938 DDQLTNVSE
-3946 KPSFRID
+3946 PSFRID
-3953 VPGDVVQVRVTL
+3953 VPADVVQVRVTL
-3965 DGGANWNVIRKNA
+3965 DGGTSWSQVRKNA

-3983 FDSPNTLVDGTYTLR
+3983 FESPNTLGDGTHTLR

-4179 IFNVGSALP
+4179 IFNVGSALS

-4556 GVSYSVTANGN
+4556 GVSYPVTANGN

-5554 GQLDITVK
+5554 GQLDINVK

-5694 IMQGTAEAK
+5694 IMQGTAKAK

-5998 TEPSAAEESV
+5998 TVPSAAEESV
-6008 VKVTAYSITLLN
+6008 VKETAYSITLLN

-6049 IMFEGEEFTLPI
+6049 VMFEGEEFTLPI

-6078 YTMDVKFIDKDNDF
+6078 YTMDVKFIDKDDDF

-6113 VRGKTEDDIND
+6113 ARGKTEDDIND

>member
-33 SGPDMNITTPRGSVI
+33 SGPDMNITTPHGSVI

-541 NDSGI
+541 DDSGI

-630 VPPTVSLEDY
+630 LPPTVSLEDY

-959 VKLYIDGALIAE
+959 VKLYVDGALIAE

-1035 GISDDNLTNIVKP
+1035 GIADDNLTNIVKP

-1065 DAMSDTQIGVATQQP
+1065 DAASDTQIGVATQQP

-1109 KANSAIFDF
+1109 KANSAVFDF

-1182 NGSWLFIPGN
+1182 NGSWLFTPGN

-1206 DKAGNTNYS
+1206 DKAGNTSYS

-1376 DATKGTGGWTFTP
+1376 DATKGTGGWSFTP
-1389 PTSWAD
+1389 TGAWAD

-1477 SATPGVWDYIWPDDV
+1477 SATPGAWDYIWPDDV

-1505 EAGNKATQTLD
+1505 KAGNKTTQELD

-1633 NDSGIPGDNL
+1633 NDSGIPDDNL

-1699 MVEASDKA
+1699 MVEATDKA

-2023 TIDHIEL
+2023 AIDHIEL
-2030 VNDSGIPDDNLT
+2030 VNDSGIPNDNLT

-2104 AGNKTTQQLD
+2104 AGNKTTQKLD

-2129 NTDDSGTKGDH
+2129 STDDSGTKGDN

-2197 TLTVRVEDEAGNEKH
+2197 TLTVRVEDEAGNVKY

-2233 DNGIPGDNMTND
+2233 DSGTRGDNLTND
-2245 AHPQFRVTVPGDVN
+2245 ANPHFRITVPGDVN

-2268 VTWVKATQSATPGVW
+2268 VTWVKATQSVTPGVW

-2337 HGDNMTNHTQPTF
+2337 HGDNMTNRTQPTF
-2350 ALQHIDDDAVRV
+2350 ALQQIDDDAVRV

-2377 TKDAGG
+2377 TKGTGG

-2450 QVTVPT
+2450 QVKVPT
-2456 DVNVVR
+2456 DVN
-2462 LSIDGGK
+2462 
-2469 TWFNATQSAT
+2469 
-2479 PGVWDYIWPDDVA
+2479 
-2492 DGGYTLTVE
+2492 E
-2501 ATDEAGNKATQTLDF
+2501 
-2516 TIDTTLSVPTLSLDS
+2516 
-2531 ADDSGIAGDNIT
+2531 
-2543 NVKTPGFTL
+2543 
-2552 NNIDTDVSRVI
+2552 
-2563 VEVMH
+2563 
-2568 NGIKQEVPLV
+2568 
-2578 QTGGQWRFAP
+2578 
-2588 TSDWADGDYILT
+2588 
-2600 VKVED
+2600 
-2605 RAGNVKQS
+2605 
-2613 APLTVTVDTH
+2613 
-2623 IAIDRIELV
+2623 
-2632 NDSGIPGDN
+2632 
-2641 LTNEA
+2641 
-2646 RPHFQVTVPADVNGV
+2646 
-2661 RLSIDGGKTWFDAT
+2661 
-2675 QSATSGVWD
+2675 
-2684 YTWLTN
+2684 
-2690 VANGPHTLMV
+2690 
-2700 EASDKAGNK
+2700 
-2709 TTQKLDFTIDTIL
+2709 
-2722 SEPTITLDSADDSA
+2722 
-2736 AGDNITNVKMPGF
+2736 
-2749 TLGNID
+2749 
-2755 ADVTKVV
+2755 
-2762 VTVAH
+2762 
-2767 DGKNQQ
+2767 
-2773 IELIKNG
+2773 
-2780 GVWRF
+2780 
-2785 TPGAAW
+2785 
-2791 TDGDYTLTVKVEDK
+2791 
-2805 AGNTNYSAPLTVT
+2805 
-2818 IDTQTSIDRI
+2818 
-2828 ELLNDTGIVGD
+2828 
-2839 NLTNEARPQFHIT
+2839 
-2852 VPTDVNSV
+2852 
-2860 QLSLDGGINW
+2860 
-2870 VNATL
+2870 
-2875 TSDGVWEYIWP
+2875 
-2886 TDLVENT
+2886 
-2893 YTLTV
+2893 
-2898 KATDVAGNTATET
+2898 
-2911 LNFIIDTTLSTPTI
+2911 
-2925 TLDSADDSGT
+2925 
-2935 ANDNKTNVK
+2935 
-2944 TPGFIIGGIDS
+2944 
-2955 DVTQVV
+2955 
-2961 VQVMRD
+2961 
-2967 GHSEEVEL
+2967 
-2975 TQTNGQWR
+2975 
-2983 FVPGSAWTDGD
+2983 
-2994 YTLTVTVKDEAG
+2994 
-3006 NIRHSAPLTVT
+3006 
-3017 IDTQIT
+3017 
-3023 IDHIELVNDSGI
+3023 
-3035 PDDNLT
+3035 
-3041 NNVRPHFQVTVPT
+3041 
-3054 DVNVVRLSIDGG
+3054 VRLSIDGG

-3103 AGNKTTQQ
+3103 AGNQTTQQ

-3150 GNIDADARYVT
+3150 GNIDVDARYVT
-3161 VEVQHGGTK
+3161 VEVLHGGTK

-3271 RATQGTAGIWDYTW
+3271 RATQGTAGTWDYTW

-3341 SVKRPGFTIGNIDA
+3341 SVKRPGFTIGNIDS
-3355 DAHSVILRITQ
+3355 DAQSVILRITQ

-3408 RQSTPLVVTVDTQTS
+3408 RQSTPLIVTVDTQTS

-3460 LSIDGGANWVSATQ
+3460 LSIDGGANWVSAAQ

-3482 TWPTDMGDGKHTLT
+3482 TWPTDMGDGKHILT

-3621 AIDRIELVNDS
+3621 AIDHIELVNDS

-3689 EGQHTLTVEV
+3689 EGQHTLIVEV

-3705 KMTETLNFTIDITLL
+3705 KMTGTLDFTIDITLL

-3849 FDIHQVDSDVT
+3849 FDIRQIDSDVT

-3910 KESAPFEVRIDTT
+3910 KESAPLEVRIDTT

-4016 IDTNIQVP
+4016 IDTNVQVP

-4256 SHIVVHIDGRDY
+4256 SHIVVHLDGRDY
-4268 TIENTGGN
+4268 TIENKGGN

-4308 LRIEIDTQVQI
+4308 LQIEIDTQVQI

-4441 EISAREPLQSVTVI
+4441 EISAREQLQSVTVI

-4556 GVSYSVTANGN
+4556 GVSYPVTANGN

-4657 REVLKQTITVGAD
+4657 REVLKHTITVGAD

-5017 ITNKSHVTIDG
+5017 ITNKPHVTIDG

-5076 KAGNSQQKEILIEH
+5076 KAGNSQQKDILIEH

-5256 IHFSITDVAGNTEVS
+5256 IHFSITDVAGNTQVS
-5271 KDYSV
+5271 KNYSV

-5535 WVNEKGHWQMPVN
+5535 WANDKGHWQMPVN

-5554 GQLDITVK
+5554 GQLDINVK

-5575 SIWVDTHIKVF
+5575 SIWVDTHIQVF

-5596 SKTEWWSNS
+5596 SKTDWWSNS
-5605 DLITMRGTGEI
+5605 STITMRGMGEI

-5630 TAVVAATGRWEL
+5630 TAVVAANGQWEL
-5642 STDKLPEGT
+5642 STDQLPEGK
-5651 YDISLVIEDSA
+5651 YDITLSIEDNA
-5662 GNRWEDVREIFIDRT
+5662 GNRKEEVHEIFIDRT

-5710 SEGNTYTLTVPDN
+5710 SNGNTYTLTVPDN

-5898 VTVNVTHNGVT
+5898 VTVNVTYNGVT
-5909 DIYQATQGADGWTF
+5909 DTYQATQGADGWTF

-5930 DGNYTLS
+5930 DGTYTLS

-5969 DDASDDATATAVTPP
+5969 DDASDDATPTAVTPP
-5984 ESETVNAESATHLR
+5984 ESETVNAESDTHLR
-5998 TEPSAAEESV
+5998 TVPSAAEESV
-6008 VKVTAYSITLLN
+6008 VKETAYSITLLN

-6049 IMFEGEEFTLPI
+6049 VMFEGEEFTLPI

-6078 YTMDVKFIDKDNDF
+6078 YTMDVKFIDKDDDF

-6113 VRGKTEDDIND
+6113 ARGKTEDDIND

>member
-33 SGPDMNITTPRGSVI
+33 SGPDMNITTPHGSVI

-122 DDAEN
+122 DEAEN

-316 KTADGSGSAKL
+316 KTADGSGSTKL

-445 SGIKNDNITNSTL
+445 SGIKNDSITNSTL

-541 NDSGI
+541 DDSGI

-594 TSDSVEGINNLTFTV
+594 TSDSVEGVNNLTFTV

-617 DFSFSYVIDTIAP
+617 DFSFSYVIDTVAP
-630 VPPTVSLEDY
+630 VPPTVSLEDF

-1065 DAMSDTQIGVATQQP
+1065 DAASDTQIGVATQQP

-1109 KANSAIFDF
+1109 KANSAVFDF

-1182 NGSWLFIPGN
+1182 NGSWLFTPGN

-1321 TLSVPVIVLDSADD
+1321 TLSVPVIVLNSADD
-1335 TGIQGDNMTNSTQP
+1335 TGVQGDNMTNSTQP

-1376 DATKGTGGWTFTP
+1376 DATKGVGGWSFTP
-1389 PTSWAD
+1389 TGAWAD

-1427 NNIELVNDSGIPD
+1427 NNIELVNDSGIPN

-1477 SATPGVWDYIWPDDV
+1477 NATPGVWDYIWPDDV

-1505 EAGNKATQTLD
+1505 EAGNKTTQTLD

-1562 VIVEVMHNGIKQEV
+1562 VTVEVMHNGIKQEV

-1633 NDSGIPGDNL
+1633 NDSGIPDDNL

-1678 ATSGVWDY
+1678 ATPGVWDY
-1686 TWLTNVANGPHTL
+1686 IWLTNVANGPHTL

-1707 GNKTTQKLDFTIDTI
+1707 GNKTTQKLDF
-1722 LSEPTIT
+1722 
-1729 LDSADDS
+1729 
-1736 AAGDNITNVKMP
+1736 
-1748 GFTLGNIDADVTKV
+1748 
-1762 VVTVAHDG
+1762 
-1770 KNQQIELIKNG
+1770 
-1781 GVWRFTPG
+1781 
-1789 AAWTDGDYTLTVK
+1789 
-1802 VEDKAG
+1802 
-1808 NTNYSAPLTVTIDTQ
+1808 
-1823 TSIDRIELLNDT
+1823 
-1835 GIVGDN
+1835 
-1841 LTNEARPQFHITV
+1841 
-1854 PTDVNSVQLSLDG
+1854 
-1867 GINWVNATLT
+1867 
-1877 SDGVWEYIWPTDLVE
+1877 
-1892 NTYTLTV
+1892 
-1899 KATDVAGNTATET
+1899 
-1912 LNFII
+1912 II
-1917 DTTLST
+1917 DT
-1923 PTITLDSAD
+1923 
-1932 DSGTANDNK
+1932 
-1941 TNVKTPGFII
+1941 
-1951 GGIDSD
+1951 
-1957 VTQVVVQVMRD
+1957 M
-1968 GHSEEVELTQTNGQW
+1968 
-1983 RFVPGSAWTDGDYT
+1983 
-1997 LTVTVKDEAGNIRH
+1997 
-2011 SAPLTVTIDTQI
+2011 
-2023 TIDHIEL
+2023 
-2030 VNDSGIPDDNLT
+2030 
-2042 NNVRPHFQVTVPTDV
+2042 
-2057 NVVRLS
+2057 
-2063 IDGGK
+2063 
-2068 TWFNAT
+2068 
-2074 QSATP
+2074 
-2079 GVWDYTW
+2079 
-2086 LADVG
+2086 
-2091 EGKHTLT
+2091 
-2098 VEATDK
+2098 
-2104 AGNKTTQQLD
+2104 
-2114 FIIDTLLSEPTIVLD
+2114 LSEPTIVLD
-2129 NTDDSGTKGDH
+2129 NTDDSGTKGDN

-2220 DTQITIDVIELVN
+2220 DTQITIDAIELVN

-2331 ADDSGV
+2331 ADDTGIQ
-2337 HGDNMTNHTQPTF
+2337 GDNMTNRTQPTF
-2350 ALQHIDDDAVRV
+2350 NLQHIDDDAVRV

-2377 TKDAGG
+2377 TKGVGG
-2383 WTFTPT
+2383 WTFTPPT
-2389 GAWADGDYTLSV
+2389 SWGAGDYTLSV

-2442 TNNVRPHF
+2442 TNNVRPQF
-2450 QVTVPT
+2450 QVKVPT
-2456 DVNVVR
+2456 DVN
-2462 LSIDGGK
+2462 
-2469 TWFNATQSAT
+2469 
-2479 PGVWDYIWPDDVA
+2479 
-2492 DGGYTLTVE
+2492 E
-2501 ATDEAGNKATQTLDF
+2501 
-2516 TIDTTLSVPTLSLDS
+2516 
-2531 ADDSGIAGDNIT
+2531 
-2543 NVKTPGFTL
+2543 
-2552 NNIDTDVSRVI
+2552 
-2563 VEVMH
+2563 
-2568 NGIKQEVPLV
+2568 
-2578 QTGGQWRFAP
+2578 
-2588 TSDWADGDYILT
+2588 
-2600 VKVED
+2600 
-2605 RAGNVKQS
+2605 
-2613 APLTVTVDTH
+2613 
-2623 IAIDRIELV
+2623 
-2632 NDSGIPGDN
+2632 
-2641 LTNEA
+2641 
-2646 RPHFQVTVPADVNGV
+2646 
-2661 RLSIDGGKTWFDAT
+2661 
-2675 QSATSGVWD
+2675 
-2684 YTWLTN
+2684 
-2690 VANGPHTLMV
+2690 
-2700 EASDKAGNK
+2700 
-2709 TTQKLDFTIDTIL
+2709 
-2722 SEPTITLDSADDSA
+2722 
-2736 AGDNITNVKMPGF
+2736 
-2749 TLGNID
+2749 
-2755 ADVTKVV
+2755 
-2762 VTVAH
+2762 
-2767 DGKNQQ
+2767 
-2773 IELIKNG
+2773 
-2780 GVWRF
+2780 
-2785 TPGAAW
+2785 
-2791 TDGDYTLTVKVEDK
+2791 
-2805 AGNTNYSAPLTVT
+2805 
-2818 IDTQTSIDRI
+2818 
-2828 ELLNDTGIVGD
+2828 
-2839 NLTNEARPQFHIT
+2839 
-2852 VPTDVNSV
+2852 
-2860 QLSLDGGINW
+2860 
-2870 VNATL
+2870 
-2875 TSDGVWEYIWP
+2875 
-2886 TDLVENT
+2886 
-2893 YTLTV
+2893 
-2898 KATDVAGNTATET
+2898 
-2911 LNFIIDTTLSTPTI
+2911 
-2925 TLDSADDSGT
+2925 
-2935 ANDNKTNVK
+2935 
-2944 TPGFIIGGIDS
+2944 
-2955 DVTQVV
+2955 
-2961 VQVMRD
+2961 
-2967 GHSEEVEL
+2967 
-2975 TQTNGQWR
+2975 
-2983 FVPGSAWTDGD
+2983 
-2994 YTLTVTVKDEAG
+2994 
-3006 NIRHSAPLTVT
+3006 
-3017 IDTQIT
+3017 
-3023 IDHIELVNDSGI
+3023 
-3035 PDDNLT
+3035 
-3041 NNVRPHFQVTVPT
+3041 
-3054 DVNVVRLSIDGG
+3054 VRLSIDGG

-3103 AGNKTTQQ
+3103 AGNQTTQK

-3132 SGTKGDNLT
+3132 SGIKGDNLT
-3141 NVNKPTFLL
+3141 NANKPTFLL

-3161 VEVQHGGTK
+3161 VEVQHGSTK

-3190 WADGDYTLTVRVEDD
+3190 WADGDYTLTVRVEDE

-3317 TRLSTPTIAMDSRDD
+3317 TRLSTPTITMDSRDD

-3341 SVKRPGFTIGNIDA
+3341 SVKRPGFTIGNIDS
-3355 DAHSVILRITQ
+3355 DAQSVILRITQ

-3408 RQSTPLVVTVDTQTS
+3408 RQSTPLIVTVDTQTS

-3460 LSIDGGANWVSATQ
+3460 LSIDGGANWVSAAQ

-3621 AIDRIELVNDS
+3621 AIDHIELVNDS

-3689 EGQHTLTVEV
+3689 EGQHTLIVEV

-3705 KMTETLNFTIDITLL
+3705 KMTGTLDFTIDITLL

-3849 FDIHQVDSDVT
+3849 FDIRQVDSDVT

-3910 KESAPFEVRIDTT
+3910 KESAPLEVRIDTT

-3953 VPGDVVQVRVTL
+3953 VPGDVIQVRVTL

-4188 DGQHTLLVDV
+4188 DGKHTLLVDV

-4268 TIENTGGN
+4268 TIENTRGN

-4308 LRIEIDTQVQI
+4308 LQIEIDTQVQI

-4528 DNITSVTTPRF
+4528 DNITSVTKPRF

-4556 GVSYSVTANGN
+4556 GVSYPVTANGN

-4608 TSVSVRMEPASDTGN
+4608 TSVSVRMEPASDTGS

-4657 REVLKQTITVGAD
+4657 REVLKHTITVGAD

-4683 MYTINVVATDVAG
+4683 MYTINVVAIDVAG

-4721 SIDDQHEATSLR
+4721 SIDDQYEATSLR
-4733 PEFKGFAEAFSTI
+4733 PEFKGLAEAFSTI

-4834 LIGST
+4834 LVGNT
-4839 LPNTIVSIY
+4839 LPNAIVSIY

-4967 DGNYELTFKVEDV
+4967 DGNYVLTFKVEDV

-5048 LVVGNDGRWSA
+5048 LLVGNDGRWSA

-5076 KAGNSQQKEILIEH
+5076 KAGNSQQKDILIEH

-5296 SLDDLITNHNKPVL
+5296 SLDDLITSHNKPVL

-5372 LVTIDTSTFIDNPAM
+5372 LVTIDTSTFIDNPVM
-5387 VAGSDNGIFSN
+5387 MAGSDNGIFSN
-5398 DSITSQTRPTFSIFG
+5398 DSITSQTRPAFSIYG

-5468 TLNFTIDTFNTT
+5468 TLNFTIDTLNTT

-5535 WVNEKGHWQMPVN
+5535 WVNDKGHWQMPVN

-5575 SIWVDTHIKVF
+5575 SIWVDTHIQVF

-5596 SKTEWWSNS
+5596 SKTDWWSNS
-5605 DLITMRGTGEI
+5605 STITMRGMGEI

-5630 TAVVAATGRWEL
+5630 TAVVAANGQWEL
-5642 STDKLPEGT
+5642 STDQLPEGK
-5651 YDISLVIEDSA
+5651 YDITLSIEDNA
-5662 GNRWEDVREIFIDRT
+5662 GNRKEEVHEIFIDRT

-5710 SEGNTYTLTVPDN
+5710 SNGNTYTLTVPDN

-5774 VGDNITRDKQPT
+5774 VGDNITRDNQPT

-5863 ALAAGED
+5863 ALAAGEG
-5870 NGASD
+5870 NGVSD
-5875 SDNVTNHTQPKFTLQ
+5875 SDNVTNHNHTQPKFTLQ

-5930 DGNYTLS
+5930 DGTYTLS
-5937 VTVVDRAGNSQQ
+5937 VTVVDRAGNSLQ
-5949 SASLAVTV
+5949 SASLEVTV

-5969 DDASDDATATAVTPP
+5969 DDASDDATPTAVTPP

-5998 TEPSAAEESV
+5998 TVPSAAEESV
-6008 VKVTAYSITLLN
+6008 VKETAYSITLLN

-6049 IMFEGEEFTLPI
+6049 VMFEGEEFTLPI

-6078 YTMDVKFIDKDNDF
+6078 YTMDVKFLDKDDDF

-6113 VRGKTEDDIND
+6113 ARGKTEDDIND

-6129 SVGHNNNGAIDVFAV
+6129 SVGHNNNGAIEVFAV

>member
-1035 GISDDNLTNIVKP
+1035 GIADDNLTNIVKP

-1065 DAMSDTQIGVATQQP
+1065 DAASDTQIGVATQQP

-1109 KANSAIFDF
+1109 KANSAVFDF

-1321 TLSVPVIVLDSADD
+1321 TLSVPVIVLNSADD

-1376 DATKGTGGWTFTP
+1376 DATKGTGGWSFTP
-1389 PTSWAD
+1389 TGAWAD

-1477 SATPGVWDYIWPDDV
+1477 SATPGAWDYIWPDDV

-1505 EAGNKATQTLD
+1505 KAGNKTTQELD

-1633 NDSGIPGDNL
+1633 NDSGIPDDNL

-1699 MVEASDKA
+1699 MVEATDKA

-1789 AAWTDGDYTLTVK
+1789 AAWTDGNYTLTVK

-2023 TIDHIEL
+2023 
-2030 VNDSGIPDDNLT
+2030 
-2042 NNVRPHFQVTVPTDV
+2042 
-2057 NVVRLS
+2057 
-2063 IDGGK
+2063 
-2068 TWFNAT
+2068 A
-2074 QSATP
+2074 
-2079 GVWDYTW
+2079 
-2086 LADVG
+2086 
-2091 EGKHTLT
+2091 
-2098 VEATDK
+2098 
-2104 AGNKTTQQLD
+2104 
-2114 FIIDTLLSEPTIVLD
+2114 
-2129 NTDDSGTKGDH
+2129 
-2140 LTNVNK
+2140 
-2146 PTFLLGNIDADARY
+2146 
-2160 VTVEVQHGGTKEVLT
+2160 
-2175 ATKDATGNWS
+2175 
-2185 VTPTGTWADGDY
+2185 
-2197 TLTVRVEDEAGNEKH
+2197 
-2212 SASLTVTV
+2212 
-2220 DTQITIDVIELVN
+2220 
-2233 DNGIPGDNMTND
+2233 
-2245 AHPQFRVTVPGDVN
+2245 
-2259 EVSLSIDGG
+2259 
-2268 VTWVKATQSATPGVW
+2268 
-2283 NYTWPGTVPDGDYT
+2283 
-2297 LNVKATDN
+2297 
-2305 AGNTV
+2305 
-2310 TETLHFTIDTT
+2310 
-2321 LSTPVIVLDS
+2321 
-2331 ADDSGV
+2331 
-2337 HGDNMTNHTQPTF
+2337 
-2350 ALQHIDDDAVRV
+2350 
-2362 TVSVEHGGVT
+2362 
-2372 TTFDA
+2372 
-2377 TKDAGG
+2377 
-2383 WTFTPT
+2383 
-2389 GAWADGDYTLSV
+2389 
-2401 SVEDKAGN
+2401 
-2409 TSHSASLTVTVDTQI
+2409 
-2424 AINNIELVN
+2424 
-2433 DSGIPDDNL
+2433 
-2442 TNNVRPHF
+2442 
-2450 QVTVPT
+2450 
-2456 DVNVVR
+2456 
-2462 LSIDGGK
+2462 
-2469 TWFNATQSAT
+2469 
-2479 PGVWDYIWPDDVA
+2479 
-2492 DGGYTLTVE
+2492 
-2501 ATDEAGNKATQTLDF
+2501 
-2516 TIDTTLSVPTLSLDS
+2516 
-2531 ADDSGIAGDNIT
+2531 
-2543 NVKTPGFTL
+2543 
-2552 NNIDTDVSRVI
+2552 
-2563 VEVMH
+2563 
-2568 NGIKQEVPLV
+2568 
-2578 QTGGQWRFAP
+2578 
-2588 TSDWADGDYILT
+2588 
-2600 VKVED
+2600 
-2605 RAGNVKQS
+2605 
-2613 APLTVTVDTH
+2613 
-2623 IAIDRIELV
+2623 
-2632 NDSGIPGDN
+2632 
-2641 LTNEA
+2641 
-2646 RPHFQVTVPADVNGV
+2646 
-2661 RLSIDGGKTWFDAT
+2661 
-2675 QSATSGVWD
+2675 
-2684 YTWLTN
+2684 
-2690 VANGPHTLMV
+2690 
-2700 EASDKAGNK
+2700 
-2709 TTQKLDFTIDTIL
+2709 
-2722 SEPTITLDSADDSA
+2722 
-2736 AGDNITNVKMPGF
+2736 
-2749 TLGNID
+2749 
-2755 ADVTKVV
+2755 
-2762 VTVAH
+2762 
-2767 DGKNQQ
+2767 
-2773 IELIKNG
+2773 
-2780 GVWRF
+2780 
-2785 TPGAAW
+2785 
-2791 TDGDYTLTVKVEDK
+2791 
-2805 AGNTNYSAPLTVT
+2805 
-2818 IDTQTSIDRI
+2818 
-2828 ELLNDTGIVGD
+2828 
-2839 NLTNEARPQFHIT
+2839 
-2852 VPTDVNSV
+2852 
-2860 QLSLDGGINW
+2860 
-2870 VNATL
+2870 
-2875 TSDGVWEYIWP
+2875 
-2886 TDLVENT
+2886 
-2893 YTLTV
+2893 
-2898 KATDVAGNTATET
+2898 
-2911 LNFIIDTTLSTPTI
+2911 
-2925 TLDSADDSGT
+2925 
-2935 ANDNKTNVK
+2935 
-2944 TPGFIIGGIDS
+2944 
-2955 DVTQVV
+2955 
-2961 VQVMRD
+2961 
-2967 GHSEEVEL
+2967 
-2975 TQTNGQWR
+2975 
-2983 FVPGSAWTDGD
+2983 
-2994 YTLTVTVKDEAG
+2994 
-3006 NIRHSAPLTVT
+3006 
-3017 IDTQIT
+3017 

-3170 EVLTATKGATGIWS
+3170 EVLTATKDATGNWSVTPTGTWADGDYTLTVRVEDEAGNEKHSASLTVTVDTQITIDAIELVNDNGIPGDNMTNDAHPQFRVTVPGDVNEVSLSIDGGVTWVKATQSATPGVWNYTWPGTVPDGDYTLNVKATDNAGNTVTETLHFTIDTTLSVPVIVLNSADDTGVQGDNMTNSTQPTFALQHIDDDAVRVTVSVEHGGVTTTFDATKGVGGWSFTPTGAWADGDYTLSVSVEDKAGNTSHSASLTVTVDTQIAINNIELVNDSGIPDDNLTNNVRPHFQVKVPTDVNEVRLSIDGGKTWFNATQSATPGVWDYTWLADVGEGKHTLTVEATDKAGNQTTQKLDFIIDTMLSEPTIVLDSTDDSGTKGDNLTNANKPTFILGNIDADARYVTVEVQYGGTKEVLTATKGATGIWS

-3190 WADGDYTLTVRVEDD
+3190 WADGDYMLTVRVEDD

-3317 TRLSTPTIAMDSRDD
+3317 TRLSTPTITMDSRDD

-3341 SVKRPGFTIGNIDA
+3341 SVKRPGFTIGNIDS
-3355 DAHSVILRITQ
+3355 DAQSVILRITQ

-3408 RQSTPLVVTVDTQTS
+3408 RQSTPLIVTVDTQTS

-3460 LSIDGGANWVSATQ
+3460 LSIDGGANWVSAAQ

-3621 AIDRIELVNDS
+3621 AIDHIELVNDS

-3705 KMTETLNFTIDITLL
+3705 KMTETLNFTIDITLM

-3849 FDIHQVDSDVT
+3849 FDIRQVDSDVT

-4308 LRIEIDTQVQI
+4308 LKIEIDTQVQI

-4422 DDAGKDSTDGITNI
+4422 DDTGKDSTDGITNI

-4528 DNITSVTTPRF
+4528 DNITSVTKPRF

-4556 GVSYSVTANGN
+4556 GVSYPVTANGN

-4834 LIGST
+4834 LVGNT
-4839 LPNTIVSIY
+4839 LPNAIVSIY

-4967 DGNYELTFKVEDV
+4967 DGNYVLTFKVEDV

-5034 TLTIRNPQGVVIAT
+5034 TLTIRSPQGVVIAT

-5076 KAGNSQQKEILIEH
+5076 KAGNSQQKDILIEH

-5398 DSITSQTRPTFSIFG
+5398 DSITSQTRPTFSISG

-5535 WVNEKGHWQMPVN
+5535 WVNDKGHWQMPVN

-5575 SIWVDTHIKVF
+5575 SIWVDTHIQVF

-5596 SKTEWWSNS
+5596 SKTDWWSNS
-5605 DLITMRGTGEI
+5605 STITMRGMGEI

-5630 TAVVAATGRWEL
+5630 TAVVAANGQWEL
-5642 STDKLPEGT
+5642 STDQLPEGK
-5651 YDISLVIEDSA
+5651 YDITLSIEDNA
-5662 GNRWEDVREIFIDRT
+5662 GNRKEEVHEIFIDRT

-5710 SEGNTYTLTVPDN
+5710 SNGNTYTLTVPDN

-5998 TEPSAAEESV
+5998 TVPSAAEESV
-6008 VKVTAYSITLLN
+6008 VKETAYSITLLN

-6113 VRGKTEDDIND
+6113 ARGKTEDDIND

>member
-424 SIITDTIA
+424 SIITDTIP

-594 TSDSVEGINNLTFTV
+594 TSDSVEGVNNLTFTV

-617 DFSFSYVIDTIAP
+617 DFSFSYVIDTVAP
-630 VPPTVSLEDY
+630 VPPTVSLEDF

-661 EPKSTI
+661 EPKSII

-1035 GISDDNLTNIVKP
+1035 GVSDDNLTNIVKP

-1065 DAMSDTQIGVATQQP
+1065 DAASDTQIGVATQQP

-1109 KANSAIFDF
+1109 KANSAVFDF

-1376 DATKGTGGWTFTP
+1376 DATKGTGGWSFTP
-1389 PTSWAD
+1389 TGAWAD

-1427 NNIELVNDSGIPD
+1427 NNIELVNDSGIPN

-1477 SATPGVWDYIWPDDV
+1477 SATPGAWDYIWPDDV

-1505 EAGNKATQTLD
+1505 KAGNKTTQELD

-1699 MVEASDKA
+1699 MVEATDKA

-2023 TIDHIEL
+2023 
-2030 VNDSGIPDDNLT
+2030 
-2042 NNVRPHFQVTVPTDV
+2042 
-2057 NVVRLS
+2057 
-2063 IDGGK
+2063 
-2068 TWFNAT
+2068 A
-2074 QSATP
+2074 
-2079 GVWDYTW
+2079 
-2086 LADVG
+2086 
-2091 EGKHTLT
+2091 
-2098 VEATDK
+2098 
-2104 AGNKTTQQLD
+2104 
-2114 FIIDTLLSEPTIVLD
+2114 
-2129 NTDDSGTKGDH
+2129 
-2140 LTNVNK
+2140 
-2146 PTFLLGNIDADARY
+2146 
-2160 VTVEVQHGGTKEVLT
+2160 
-2175 ATKDATGNWS
+2175 
-2185 VTPTGTWADGDY
+2185 
-2197 TLTVRVEDEAGNEKH
+2197 
-2212 SASLTVTV
+2212 
-2220 DTQITIDVIELVN
+2220 
-2233 DNGIPGDNMTND
+2233 
-2245 AHPQFRVTVPGDVN
+2245 
-2259 EVSLSIDGG
+2259 
-2268 VTWVKATQSATPGVW
+2268 
-2283 NYTWPGTVPDGDYT
+2283 
-2297 LNVKATDN
+2297 
-2305 AGNTV
+2305 
-2310 TETLHFTIDTT
+2310 
-2321 LSTPVIVLDS
+2321 
-2331 ADDSGV
+2331 
-2337 HGDNMTNHTQPTF
+2337 
-2350 ALQHIDDDAVRV
+2350 
-2362 TVSVEHGGVT
+2362 
-2372 TTFDA
+2372 
-2377 TKDAGG
+2377 
-2383 WTFTPT
+2383 
-2389 GAWADGDYTLSV
+2389 
-2401 SVEDKAGN
+2401 
-2409 TSHSASLTVTVDTQI
+2409 
-2424 AINNIELVN
+2424 
-2433 DSGIPDDNL
+2433 
-2442 TNNVRPHF
+2442 
-2450 QVTVPT
+2450 
-2456 DVNVVR
+2456 
-2462 LSIDGGK
+2462 
-2469 TWFNATQSAT
+2469 
-2479 PGVWDYIWPDDVA
+2479 
-2492 DGGYTLTVE
+2492 
-2501 ATDEAGNKATQTLDF
+2501 
-2516 TIDTTLSVPTLSLDS
+2516 
-2531 ADDSGIAGDNIT
+2531 
-2543 NVKTPGFTL
+2543 
-2552 NNIDTDVSRVI
+2552 
-2563 VEVMH
+2563 
-2568 NGIKQEVPLV
+2568 
-2578 QTGGQWRFAP
+2578 
-2588 TSDWADGDYILT
+2588 
-2600 VKVED
+2600 
-2605 RAGNVKQS
+2605 
-2613 APLTVTVDTH
+2613 
-2623 IAIDRIELV
+2623 
-2632 NDSGIPGDN
+2632 
-2641 LTNEA
+2641 
-2646 RPHFQVTVPADVNGV
+2646 
-2661 RLSIDGGKTWFDAT
+2661 
-2675 QSATSGVWD
+2675 
-2684 YTWLTN
+2684 
-2690 VANGPHTLMV
+2690 
-2700 EASDKAGNK
+2700 
-2709 TTQKLDFTIDTIL
+2709 
-2722 SEPTITLDSADDSA
+2722 
-2736 AGDNITNVKMPGF
+2736 
-2749 TLGNID
+2749 
-2755 ADVTKVV
+2755 
-2762 VTVAH
+2762 
-2767 DGKNQQ
+2767 
-2773 IELIKNG
+2773 
-2780 GVWRF
+2780 
-2785 TPGAAW
+2785 
-2791 TDGDYTLTVKVEDK
+2791 
-2805 AGNTNYSAPLTVT
+2805 
-2818 IDTQTSIDRI
+2818 
-2828 ELLNDTGIVGD
+2828 
-2839 NLTNEARPQFHIT
+2839 
-2852 VPTDVNSV
+2852 
-2860 QLSLDGGINW
+2860 
-2870 VNATL
+2870 
-2875 TSDGVWEYIWP
+2875 
-2886 TDLVENT
+2886 
-2893 YTLTV
+2893 
-2898 KATDVAGNTATET
+2898 
-2911 LNFIIDTTLSTPTI
+2911 
-2925 TLDSADDSGT
+2925 
-2935 ANDNKTNVK
+2935 
-2944 TPGFIIGGIDS
+2944 
-2955 DVTQVV
+2955 
-2961 VQVMRD
+2961 
-2967 GHSEEVEL
+2967 
-2975 TQTNGQWR
+2975 
-2983 FVPGSAWTDGD
+2983 
-2994 YTLTVTVKDEAG
+2994 
-3006 NIRHSAPLTVT
+3006 
-3017 IDTQIT
+3017 

-3170 EVLTATKGATGIWS
+3170 EVLTATKDATGNWSVTPTGTWADGDYTLTVRVEDEAGNEKHSASLTVTVDTQITIDAIELVNDNGIPGDNMTNDAHPQFRVTVPGDVNEVSLSIDGGVTWVKATQSATPGVWNYTWPGTVPDGDYTLNVKATDNAGNTVTETLHFTIDTTLSVPVIVLNSADDTGVQGDNMTNRTQPTFALQHIDDDAVRVTVSVEHGGVTTTFDATKGTGGWSFTPTGAWADGDYTLSVSVEDKAGNTSHSASLTVTVDTQIAINNIELVNDSGIPDDNLTNNVRPHFQVTVPTDVNVVRLSIDGGKTWFNATQSATPGVWDYTWLADVGEGKHTLTVEATDKAGNQTTQKLDFIIDTMLSEPTIVLDSTDDSGTKGDNLTNANKPTFILGNIDADARYVTVEVQYGGTKEVLTATKGATGIWS

-3190 WADGDYTLTVRVEDD
+3190 WADGDYMLTVRVEDD

-3317 TRLSTPTIAMDSRDD
+3317 TRLSTPTITMDSRDD

-3341 SVKRPGFTIGNIDA
+3341 SVKRPGFTIGNIDS
-3355 DAHSVILRITQ
+3355 DAQSVILRITQ

-3408 RQSTPLVVTVDTQTS
+3408 RQSTPLIVTVDTQTS

-3460 LSIDGGANWVSATQ
+3460 LSIDGGANWVSAAQ

-3621 AIDRIELVNDS
+3621 AIDHIELVNDS

-3705 KMTETLNFTIDITLL
+3705 KMTETLNFTIDITLM

-3849 FDIHQVDSDVT
+3849 FDIRQVDSDVT

-4095 TVTVEDKAGNTATSK
+4095 TVTVEDKAGNTAISK

-4308 LRIEIDTQVQI
+4308 LKIEIDTQVQI

-4528 DNITSVTTPRF
+4528 DNITSVTKPRF

-4556 GVSYSVTANGN
+4556 GVSYPVTANGN

-4608 TSVSVRMEPASDTGN
+4608 TSVSVRMEPASDTGS

-4721 SIDDQHEATSLR
+4721 SIDDQYEATSLR
-4733 PEFKGFAEAFSTI
+4733 PEFKGLAEAFSTI

-4834 LIGST
+4834 LIGNT
-4839 LPNTIVSIY
+4839 LPNAIVSIY

-5034 TLTIRNPQGVVIAT
+5034 TLTIRNPQGGVIAT

-5248 LQDDGTFN
+5248 LQDDGKFN

-5296 SLDDLITNHNKPVL
+5296 SLDDLITSHNKPVL

-5372 LVTIDTSTFIDNPAM
+5372 LVTIDTSTFIDNPVM
-5387 VAGSDNGIFSN
+5387 IAGSDNGIFSN
-5398 DSITSQTRPTFSIFG
+5398 DSITSQTRPAFSIFG

-5468 TLNFTIDTFNTT
+5468 TLNFTIDTLNTT

-5535 WVNEKGHWQMPVN
+5535 WVNDKGHWQMPVN

-5575 SIWVDTHIKVF
+5575 SIWVDTHIQVF

-5596 SKTEWWSNS
+5596 SKTDWWSNS
-5605 DLITMRGTGEI
+5605 STITMRGMGEI

-5630 TAVVAATGRWEL
+5630 TAVVAANGQWEL
-5642 STDKLPEGT
+5642 STDQLPEGK
-5651 YDISLVIEDSA
+5651 YDITLSIEDNA
-5662 GNRWEDVREIFIDRT
+5662 GNRKEEVHEIFIDRT

-5710 SEGNTYTLTVPDN
+5710 SNGNTYTLTVPDN

-5756 IMKEVP
+5756 IMKETP

-5774 VGDNITRDKQPT
+5774 AGDNITRDNQPT

-5875 SDNVTNHTQPKFTLQ
+5875 SDNVTNHNHTQPKFTLQ

-5909 DIYQATQGADGWTF
+5909 DTYQATQGADGWTF

-5969 DDASDDATATAVTPP
+5969 NDASDDATAIAVTPP

-5998 TEPSAAEESV
+5998 TVPSVAEESV
-6008 VKVTAYSITLLN
+6008 VKETAYSITLLN

-6049 IMFEGEEFTLPI
+6049 VMFEGEEFTLPI
-6061 TNQKAIFEVP
+6061 INQKAIFEVP

-6078 YTMDVKFIDKDNDF
+6078 YTMDVKYLDKDDDF

-6113 VRGKTEDDIND
+6113 ARGKTEDDIND